1 MAAPVAAREGRGFR
15 EAQTLRLSPGACLE
29 AAGTVEHQE
38 REEEEEE
45 EADEEEA
52 AARRARSFGRDA
64 RVRFLGGRL
73 EQMLGFPEEKW
84 SQYLESEDNRQVL
97 GEFLES
103 TNPAYLV
110 FGVAAAGQLEAT
122 REIPRDAKHKLVYIA
137 KKITESIGVNDF
149 SQMVLFGELPAS
161 SLGHVSVFLDEILV
175 PVLSNK
181 NNHTSWSC
189 FTSQDMEC
197 HIEVVKNKLHIF
209 RGKMSGRT
217 LLPIPTIAGKIDLD
231 RNYSETTLQSNE
243 RIILH
248 AIESVVIKWSHQIQE
263 IVEKD
268 SVRPLLNDFH
278 VTPQTELDFWTMR
291 KENLSY
297 TYDQLQAP
305 IVLKMVKILKAKK
318 SSYFPTL
325 KDIFLAVEHALLE
338 AQDVELHLRSLRR
351 HIERLQETEFPR
363 TRVFIAP
370 LFHTIC
376 LIWSHSKFYNTPA
389 RVIALLKEFCN
400 LFIDQAVAY
409 LSPEDLL
416 KGEIEDSLEKVQV
429 AANILKTFKNSF
441 FNYRKRLASYFVG
454 HKELRPWDFQ
464 SHLVFCRF
472 DKFLDRLMKIEDI
485 FVTTLEF
492 EKLERLEF
500 GGAKGAILNE
510 QIHEM
515 SEEFM
520 ELCKVFKQSTYDP
533 SDCQNMEFESD
544 YVAFKSKILDF
555 DRRLGTILCEGFFNC
570 NGLEAVFKL
579 LTIFGNFLEKPVVM
593 EIFSPH
599 YSALVHMFNIE
610 LDTCKQLYNTRVKQ
624 IEHGHVVLNKNMPF
638 TSGNIKW
645 AKEVLERLQ
654 TFWSNFASL
663 HYLFLGRH
671 DDAIVYQKYVEM
683 TTLLDQFEN
692 HIYNEWK
699 RNVDE
704 ICEFNL
710 NQPLVKFSAINGLLR
725 VNFDPKLVA
734 VLREVKYLLM
744 LKKTDIP
751 DSALAIFNKRN
762 TILKYIGNLDLLV
775 QGYNKLKQ
783 TLLGVEYPLI
793 EEELRAVDEQL
804 TAATTWLTW
813 RDDCWGYIEGVRAAT
828 WELERRVE
836 HAQHNVQAIQRT
848 MRAWAGCTLPPRREH
863 RREAALTLEDKGD
876 LFTKKYK
883 LIQEDGCKIHNLV
896 EENRKLFKA
905 DPSLDIWKIYVEF
918 IDDIVVEGFFQAIM
932 HDLDFFLMNTEKQ
945 LKPAPFFQAQ
955 MILMPPEIV
964 FKPSLDREAGDG
976 FYDLVEEMLCNSF
989 RMSAQMK
996 RIATH
1001 LEIENYQNDMD
1012 NMLGLAE
1019 VRQEIMKRVADVI
1032 NKVLDFKNTLET
1044 YAYLWVDDR
1053 AEFMKHFLLYGH
1065 TVSSEEMDAHANE
1078 EIPEQPPTLKQFQEQ
1093 IDIYE
1098 ALYVQMSKFND
1109 FRVFDS
1115 WFKVDMKPFKVT
1127 LLNIIKKWS
1136 WMFQEHLLR
1145 FVIDSLNELQEF
1157 IKETDAGLQGE
1168 LSEGDH
1174 DGLVDIMGHLLAVR
1188 SRQRATD
1195 ELFEPLKETITL
1207 LESYGQKM
1215 PEKVYIQLEELPERW
1230 ETTKKIAATVRH
1242 EVSPLQNA
1250 EVTLIRRKCILFDTK
1265 QAEFRERFRC
1275 YAPFG
1280 FNAENAYTVLDKANK
1295 ELEALEE
1302 EMLQMQESTHLFEV
1316 ALPEYKQM
1324 KQCRKEIKLLK
1335 GLWDVIIYVRRSTDN
1350 WTKTQWRQ
1358 INVEQMDVELRRFAK
1373 ASSITEI
1380 LSLDKEVRVWDAY
1393 AGLAGA
1399 VRDMTT
1405 SLRAVTELQ
1414 NPALRDRHWRQL
1426 MKTVG
1431 VKFSINEATT
1441 LADLLALQLHRVED
1455 DVRKIVDKA
1464 VKELGTEKVIIEI
1477 SQTWATMEFSYEVHY
1492 RTGIP
1497 LLKSDEQLFE
1507 TLEHNQVQLQTL
1519 LQSKYVEYFIE
1530 QVLSWQ
1536 NKLNVADSVIFTWL
1550 EVQRTWSHLES
1561 IFVCS
1566 EDIRIQ
1572 LVKDARRFDGVDAEF
1587 KELMFK
1593 TAKVKNVLEATCRP
1607 NLYEKLKDLQY
1618 RLSLCEKALAEYLE
1632 TKRVAFPRFYFISS
1646 ADLLD
1651 ILSKGAQPKQVT
1663 HHLAK
1668 LFDSIADLQF
1678 GDNQDV
1684 SAHRAV
1690 GMYSKEKEYVPFQA
1704 ECECIGHVETWLLQ
1718 LEQTMQETVRHSITE
1733 AIMAYE
1739 EKPRELWI
1747 FDFPAQVALTSSQI
1761 WWTTDVGIAFSR
1773 LEEGYETALK
1783 DFHKKQLSQLNTL
1796 ITLLLGEL
1804 PPGDRQKIMTICT
1817 IDVHARDVVAKL
1829 ISQKIVS
1836 PQAFAWLSQLR
1847 HRWEETQKHCFVNI
1861 CDAQFQ
1867 YFYEYLGNSPRLVI
1881 TPLTDRCYITL
1892 TQSLH
1897 LTMSGAPAGPAGT
1910 GKTETTKDLGRAL
1923 GMMVYVFNC
1932 SEQMDYKSIGSIYK
1946 GLVQTGAWGC
1956 FDEFNRIPVEVLSV
1970 VAVQV
1975 KMIHDAIRNGRKR
1988 FVFLGEGIT
1997 LKPSAGI
2004 FITMNPGYAGR
2015 TELPENLKALFRPC
2029 AMVAPDIELICEIM
2043 LVAEGFVDARSLARK
2058 FITLYTLCKELL
2070 SKQDHYDWGLRAIK
2084 SVLVVAGSLKRG
2096 DKNRPEDQV
2105 LMRALRDFNMPKIV
2119 TDDIPVFL
2127 GLVGDLFPALDVP
2140 RSRKLHFE
2148 QMVRQSTLE
2157 LRLQPEESFILKVV
2171 QLEELLA
2178 VRHSV
2183 FVVGNAGTGKSK
2195 ILRTLNR
2202 TYVNM
2207 KQKPVWNDLNPK
2219 AVTTDEL
2226 FGFIHHATREWK
2238 DGKYIV
2244 YSYFI
2249 GLFSFILREQANLA
2263 HDGPKWIVLDGDI
2276 DPLWIESLNTV
2287 MDDNK
2292 VLTLASNER
2301 VALTPCMRL
2310 LFETHHLR
2318 MATPATVSRAGILYV
2333 NPQDL
2338 GWNPYVASWIDRR
2351 RHQSEKANLTIL
2363 FDNYVPACLDKLRT
2377 SFKTITSIPESSLV
2391 QTVCTLLECLLTP
2404 ENVPSDSPKE
2414 VYEVYFAFACIW
2426 AFGGPLLQDQLSDYQ
2441 ADFSRWW
2448 QKEMKAVKFPSQ
2460 GTIFDYYLDH
2470 KTKKF
2475 LPWTDKIPQF
2485 TMDPGVPLQTVLVHT
2500 SETTRL
2506 RYFMELLLE
2515 KGRPVMLVG
2524 SAGVGKTVFVGDT
2537 LASLSEDYIV
2547 SRVPLNYYTTSA
2559 LLQKILEKPLE
2570 KKAGRNY
2577 GPGGNKKLVYFIDDM
2592 NMPEVDIYGTVQP
2605 HTLIRQHVDY
2615 GHWYDRQKVMLKEIH
2630 NCQYVAC
2637 MNPMVGSFTVNPRL
2651 QRHFTVFAFNFPS
2664 LDALNTI
2671 YGQIFSFHF
2680 QQQAC
2685 GPSVLR
2691 SGPTLIQATIAF
2703 HEMMTRSFLPT
2714 AIKFHYVFN
2723 LRDLTNIFQGIL
2735 FASPECL
2742 KGPNDLIR
2750 LWLHESSRVYGD
2762 KLIDTE
2768 DCDLF
2773 QKKILE
2779 TAYKYFEGVDSHVLL
2794 QQPLIYCHFASGR
2807 EDPCYMPV
2815 KDWEVLK
2822 TILTE
2827 TLDNYNELN
2836 ATMHLVLFEDA
2847 MQHVCRISRI
2857 LRTPQGCALLVGV
2870 GGSGKQSLSRLAAH
2884 ICSLEVFQVTL
2895 TEGYGIQELRVDLAN
2910 LYIRTGAKNMPT
2922 VFLLTD
2928 AQVLDESFLVLIND
2942 LLASGEIPDL
2952 FNDEDVDKI
2961 ISGIHN
2967 EVRGLGMGDS
2977 RENCWKF
2984 FLARVR
2990 LQLKIILCFSP
3001 VGHTLRVRARKF
3013 PAIVNCTAIDWFHAW
3028 PQEALVS
3035 VSRRFI
3041 EETEGIEPLHKDSIS
3056 LFMAHVH
3063 ASVSEMSARY
3073 YQNERRHNY
3082 TTPKSFLE
3090 QISLFKNL
3098 LKKKQ
3103 NEVSQKKEH
3112 LTNGIQKLKT
3122 TASQVGDLKARLASQ
3137 EAELQLRN
3145 HDAEALISKIG
3156 LQTEKVSRE
3165 KAIADTEEQK
3175 VTAIQSEVSQKQRE
3189 CEADL
3194 VKAEPA
3200 LVAAAAA
3207 LDTLNRVN
3215 LTELKTFPNPPNAVT
3230 NVTAAVMVLLAPR
3243 GRVPKDRSWKA
3254 AKVFMGKVDDFL
3266 QALINYDKE
3275 HIPENCLKVVNEQYL
3290 KDPEFN
3296 PDLIRTKSFAAAG
3309 LCAWVINIIKFY
3321 EVYCDVEPK
3330 RQALAQANL
3339 ELATATEKLEA
3350 IRKKLVDL
3358 DRNLSRL
3365 RASFEKAIAEKVRC
3379 QEEVNQ
3385 TSKTIELANRLVKE
3399 LEAKKIRWGQSIKS
3413 FEAQEKTLC
3422 GDVLLTAAFVSY
3434 VGPFT
3439 RPYRQELVNCKWVP
3453 FLQQKVSIPI
3463 TKGLDLISMLTDD
3476 ATIASWNNEGLPSD
3490 RMSTENATILMH
3502 CERWPLVIDPQ
3513 QQGIKWIKNKYGP
3526 DLKVTHLGQKGFL
3539 NTIETALAFG
3549 DVILIENLEE
3559 TIDPVL
3565 DPLLGRN
3572 TIKKGKYIR
3581 IGDKECEFNKNFRL
3595 ILHTKLANPHYKPEL
3610 QAQTTLLNFT
3620 VTEDG
3625 LEAQL
3630 LAEVV
3635 SIERPDLEKLKLVLT
3650 KHQNDFKIELKYLE
3664 DDLLLRLSA
3673 AEGSFLDDTKLVERL
3688 EETKATAAEIERKVI
3703 EAKENERKINE
3714 ARECYRPVAARA
3726 SLLYFVINDLR
3737 KINPIYQF
3745 SLKAFN
3751 VLFHRAIE
3759 QADKVED
3766 VQGRISILM
3775 ESITHA
3781 IFLYT
3786 SQALFEKDKLTF
3798 LSQMAFQILLRKKE
3812 IDPLELDFLL
3822 RFTVEHTYPSPVDF
3836 LTTQSWSAI
3845 KAVALIEEFRGIDRD
3860 VEGSA
3865 KQWRK
3870 WVESECP
3877 EKEKLPQEWKK
3888 KSLIQKLIILRALR
3902 PDRMTY
3908 ALRNFVEE
3916 KLGAKYVERTRLDL
3930 VKAFEE
3936 SSPVTPI
3943 FFILSPG
3950 VDALKDLEILGK
3962 RLGFTIDSGKFHNV
3976 SLGQGQEMVAEM
3988 ALEKASKGGHWVI
4001 LQNVHLVAKWLGTL
4015 EKLLERF
4022 SQGSHRDYRVFMSA
4036 DSAPT
4041 PSEHVIPQGLLE
4053 SSIKITNEPPTGML
4067 ANLHAALYNF
4077 DQDTLEMCSKDQE
4090 FKSILF
4096 SLCYFHACV
4105 AGRLR
4110 FGPQGWSRSY
4120 PFNLGDLTI
4129 CANVLYNYL
4138 EANPKVPWED
4148 LRYLFGEIMY
4158 GGHITDDWDR
4168 RLCRVY
4174 FEEFMNPSL
4183 IEDEL
4188 MLAPGFA
4195 APPYLDYSGYHQYVE
4210 EMLPPESP
4218 TLYGLHPNAEIEFL
4232 TVTSNTLFR
4241 TLLEMQPRNALSG
4254 DELGP
4259 STEEKVKN
4267 VLDDILEKLPEE
4279 FNMAEIMQKT
4289 SNRNPYVLVCFQEC
4303 ERMNILI
4310 REIRASLE
4318 QLDLGLKGE
4327 LTLSPDVEA
4336 QQSAL
4341 SYDTVPDAWSKLAYP
4356 STYSLAQWFNDLL
4369 LRCRELDTWTQDL
4382 ALPAVVWLSGFFNP
4396 QAFLTAIMQTM
4407 ARKNEW
4413 PLDKMCLTV
4422 DVTKKTK
4429 EDYGHPPREGA
4440 YLHGLLM
4447 EGARWDTQ
4455 SGTIVEARLKEL
4467 TSTMP
4472 VIFAKASP
4480 VDRQETKHTYECPV
4494 YRTKL
4499 RGPSYIWTFRLKSKE
4514 KTAKWVLAGVALLLE
4529 A

>member
-1 MAAPVAAREGRGFR
+1 MAAQVASWGARGIR
-15 EAQTLRLSPGACLE
+15 EVPTLRLTPGASLE
-29 AAGTVEHQE
+29 AAGMLEL
-38 REEEEEE
+38 EEE
-45 EADEEEA
+45 EEEA
-52 AARRARSFGRDA
+52 AARRVRSFAQDA
-64 RVRFLGGRL
+64 RVRFLAGRL
-73 EQMLGFPEEKW
+73 EQMLGLPPEKW

-97 GEFLES
+97 GDFLE
-103 TNPAYLV
+103 NPSPACLV
-110 FGVAAAGQLEAT
+110 FSVAAAGRLAAS
-122 REIPRDAKHKLVYIA
+122 REIPRDAKRKLVYIA
-137 KKITESIGVNDF
+137 KTVTERIGINDF
-149 SQMVLFGELPAS
+149 SQTVLFGELPPS
-161 SLGHVSVFLDEILV
+161 SLGHVTVFLDEILV
-175 PVLSNK
+175 PILSNRS
-181 NNHTSWSC
+181 NHKSWSC
-189 FTSQDMEC
+189 FISQDMER
-197 HIEVVKNKLHIF
+197 HIEVMKTEIHVF
-209 RGKMSGRT
+209 RGRMLRRT
-217 LLPIPTIAGKIDLD
+217 LLPIPTIAGKIMLD
-231 RNYSETTLQSNE
+231 QKYPETKLEPNE
-243 RIILH
+243 RTILH

-268 SVRPLLNDFH
+268 SVQPLLNGLYSN
-278 VTPQTELDFWTMR
+278 PQTELDFWTMR
-291 KENLSY
+291 RENLSCI
-297 TYDQLQAP
+297 YDQLQAP
-305 IVLKMVKILKAKK
+305 IVLKMVKILKTKQ

-325 KDIFLAVEHALLE
+325 KDLVMAVKNALQE
-338 AQDVELHLRSLRR
+338 AQDVELYLRPLKTHLQ
-351 HIERLQETEFPR
+351 RLQETEFPQISIL
-363 TRVFIAP
+363 IAP

-389 RVIALLKEFCN
+389 RVIVLLQEFCN
-400 LFIDQAVAY
+400 LFIDQATAY
-409 LSPEDLL
+409 LSPGDLL
-416 KGEIEDSLEKVQV
+416 KGEIEDSLERVQV
-429 AANILKTFKNSF
+429 AINILKTFKSSF
-441 FNYRKRLASYFVG
+441 FNCRKGLANYFMEN
-454 HKELRPWDFQ
+454 KEVKLWDFQ
-464 SHLVFCRF
+464 SHLVFWRF
-472 DKFLDRLMKIEDI
+472 DKFLDRFMKIEDL
-485 FVTTLEF
+485 FVTILEF

-500 GGAKGAILNE
+500 GGTKGAILNG
-510 QIHEM
+510 QVHEM

-520 ELCKVFKQSTYDP
+520 ELCKIFKQSTYDP
-533 SDCQNMEFESD
+533 SDYNNMEFESD
-544 YVAFKSKILDF
+544 YVVFKSKTLDF
-555 DRRLGTILCEGFFNC
+555 DRRLGTILCEAFFNC
-570 NGLEAVFKL
+570 NGLEAAFKL
-579 LTIFGNFLEKPVVM
+579 LTVFGNFLEKPVVM

-599 YSALVHMFNIE
+599 YSTLVHMFNAE
-610 LDTCKQLYNTRVKQ
+610 LDMCKQLYNEHVKQ
-624 IEHGHVVLNKNMPF
+624 IDRGNVALNKNMPF

-654 TFWSNFASL
+654 KFWSNFASL
-663 HYLFLGRH
+663 QYLFLESP
-671 DDAIVYQKYVEM
+671 DDALVYEKYVEM

-699 RNVDE
+699 SNVDE
-704 ICEFNL
+704 ICEFSL
-710 NQPLVKFSAINGLLR
+710 NQPLVKFSAINGLLS

-744 LKKTDIP
+744 LKKSDIP
-751 DSALAIFNKRN
+751 ESALAIFKKRD
-762 TILKYIGNLDLLV
+762 TILKYIGNLELLV

-783 TLLGVEYPLI
+783 ALLEVEYPLI
-793 EEELRAVDEQL
+793 EDELRAMDEQL
-804 TAATTWLTW
+804 QAAVSSLTW
-813 RDDCWGYIEGVRAAT
+813 QDDCWGYIETVKMAT
-828 WELERRVE
+828 SELERRVE
-836 HAQHNVQAIQRT
+836 RTQNNVRVIQQT
-848 MRAWAGCTLPPRREH
+848 MRAWAECTLLPRREH
-863 RREAALTLEDKGD
+863 RRETTFSLEDKGD

-883 LIQEDGCKIHNLV
+883 LIQEDGRKIHNLV

-905 DPSLDIWKIYVEF
+905 NPSLDTWKIYVEF

-932 HDLDFFLMNTEKQ
+932 HDLDFFLMNTEKR
-945 LKPAPFFQAQ
+945 LKPTPFFQAQ
-955 MILMPPEIV
+955 MILMPPEIL
-964 FKPSLDREAGDG
+964 FKPSLEREAGDSI
-976 FYDLVEEMLCNSF
+976 YDLVEEMLCNSF

-996 RIATH
+996 RVATH
-1001 LEIENYQNDMD
+1001 LEIANYQDDMD

-1019 VRQEIMKRVADVI
+1019 VRQEILNRVAGVI
-1032 NKVLDFKNTLET
+1032 TKVLDFRSTLDT

-1053 AEFMKHFLLYGH
+1053 AGFMKHFLLYGQ
-1065 TVSSEEMDAHANE
+1065 TVSSDETDAHATE
-1078 EIPEQPPTLKQFQEQ
+1078 EVPAQAPTLDQFKEQ
-1093 IDIYE
+1093 IDVYE
-1098 ALYVQMSKFND
+1098 ALYVQMSKFDD

-1115 WFKVDMKPFKVT
+1115 WFKVDMKPFKVS
-1127 LLNIIKKWS
+1127 LLNIIRKWS

-1145 FVIDSLNELQEF
+1145 FVIDSLTELQEF
-1157 IKETDAGLQGE
+1157 IKETDAGLQRE
-1168 LSEGDH
+1168 LREGDH
-1174 DGLVDIMGHLLAVR
+1174 DVLVDIMGHLLAVR

-1195 ELFEPLKETITL
+1195 ELFEPLKETIML
-1207 LESYGQKM
+1207 LETYGQKM
-1215 PEKVYIQLEELPERW
+1215 PEQVYIQLEELPERW

-1250 EVTLIRRKCILFDTK
+1250 EVNLLRKKCILFDEK
-1265 QAEFRERFRC
+1265 QAEFRERFRFS
-1275 YAPFG
+1275 APFS
-1280 FNAENAYTVLDKANK
+1280 FNAENPYTVLDKANQ

-1302 EMLQMQESTHLFEV
+1302 EMLHMQESTYLFEV
-1316 ALPEYKQM
+1316 SLPEYKQM

-1335 GLWDVIIYVRRSTDN
+1335 GLWDVIIYVRRSIDN

-1373 ASSITEI
+1373 EI
-1380 LSLDKEVRVWDAY
+1380 WSLDKEVRAWDAY
-1393 AGLAGA
+1393 AGLEGT
-1399 VRDMTT
+1399 VKDMTT

-1414 NPALRDRHWRQL
+1414 SPALRDRHWHQL
-1426 MKTVG
+1426 MKTTG
-1431 VKFSINEATT
+1431 VEFSISEATT
-1441 LADLLALQLHRVED
+1441 LADLLALRLHQVED
-1455 DVRKIVDKA
+1455 DVRSIVDKA
-1464 VKELGTEKVIIEI
+1464 AKELGTEKVITEI

-1492 RTGIP
+1492 RTGVP

-1536 NKLNVADSVIFTWL
+1536 NKLNIADSVIFTWM

-1593 TAKVKNVLEATCRP
+1593 TAKIKNVLEATCRP
-1607 NLYEKLKDLQY
+1607 NLCEKLKDLQY

-1651 ILSKGAQPKQVT
+1651 ILSKGGQPKQVT
-1663 HHLAK
+1663 RHLAK

-1678 GDNQDV
+1678 EDDQGV
-1684 SAHRAV
+1684 STHRAI
-1690 GMYSKEKEYVPFQA
+1690 GMSSKEKEYVPFQA
-1704 ECECIGHVETWLLQ
+1704 TCECIGHVETWLLQ

-1733 AIMAYE
+1733 ALAAYE

-1783 DFHKKQLSQLNTL
+1783 DFHKKQISQLNTL
-1796 ITLLLGEL
+1796 IALLLGEL
-1804 PPGDRQKIMTICT
+1804 LPGDRQKIMTICT

-1829 ISQKIVS
+1829 ISQKVVS

-1847 HRWEETQKHCFVNI
+1847 HRWEDTRKHCFVNI

-1932 SEQMDYKSIGSIYK
+1932 SEQMDYKSIGNIYK

-1956 FDEFNRIPVEVLSV
+1956 FDEFNRISVEVLSV

-1975 KMIHDAIRNGRKR
+1975 KMIHDAIRNKKTR
-1988 FVFLGEGIT
+1988 FVFLGEAIT
-1997 LKPSAGI
+1997 LKPTVGI

-2043 LVAEGFVDARSLARK
+2043 LVAEGFVDAGSLARK
-2058 FITLYTLCKELL
+2058 FITLYTLCMELL

-2084 SVLVVAGSLKRG
+2084 SVLVVAGSLKRE
-2096 DKNRPEDQV
+2096 DKDRPEDQV

-2140 RSRKLHFE
+2140 RRRAPHFE
-2148 QMVRQSTLE
+2148 QMVRQSTVE

-2207 KQKPVWNDLNPK
+2207 KQKPIWNDLNPK

-2238 DGKYIV
+2238 DG
-2244 YSYFI
+2244 
-2249 GLFSFILREQANLA
+2249 LFSSILREQANLM

-2276 DPLWIESLNTV
+2276 DPMWIESLNTV

-2301 VALTPCMRL
+2301 IALTPSVRL
-2310 LFETHHLR
+2310 LFEIHHLR
-2318 MATPATVSRAGILYV
+2318 TATPATVSRAGILYV

-2351 RHQSEKANLTIL
+2351 QHQSEKANLTIL
-2363 FDNYVPACLDKLRT
+2363 FDKYVPACLDKLRT
-2377 SFKTITSIPESSLV
+2377 SFKTITSIPENSLV
-2391 QTVCTLLECLLTP
+2391 QTICVLLECLLTP

-2414 VYEVYFAFACIW
+2414 VYEVYFVFACVW
-2426 AFGGPLLQDQLSDYQ
+2426 AFGGTLLQDQLSGCQ
-2441 ADFSRWW
+2441 AEFSRWW
-2448 QKEMKAVKFPSQ
+2448 HKEMKAVKFPSQ

-2475 LPWTDKIPQF
+2475 LPWADNIPKF
-2485 TMDPGVPLQTVLVHT
+2485 TMDPDVPLQRVVVHT

-2506 RYFMELLLE
+2506 RYFVELLLE
-2515 KGRPVMLVG
+2515 KGQPLMLIG
-2524 SAGVGKTVFVGDT
+2524 NTGVGKTVFVGDT
-2537 LASLSEDYIV
+2537 LARLSEEYIV
-2547 SRVPLNYYTTSA
+2547 ARVPFHYYTTSA
-2559 LLQKILEKPLE
+2559 VLQRILEKPLE

-2577 GPGGNKKLVYFIDDM
+2577 GPGGNKKLVYFIDDV
-2592 NMPEVDIYGTVQP
+2592 NMPEVDLYGTIQA
-2605 HTLIRQHVDY
+2605 HTLIRQHIDY
-2615 GHWYDRQKVMLKEIH
+2615 GHWYDRQKVKLKEIH

-2637 MNPMVGSFTVNPRL
+2637 MNPMVGSFTINPRL

-2671 YGQIFSFHF
+2671 YSQILSFHF
-2680 QQQAC
+2680 QQEAF
-2685 GPSVLR
+2685 GPSILR

-2703 HEMMTRSFLPT
+2703 HQMMTHMFLPT
-2714 AIKFHYVFN
+2714 AIKFHYLFN
-2723 LRDLTNIFQGIL
+2723 LRDLSNIFQGIL

-2750 LWLHESSRVYGD
+2750 LWLHESCRVYGD
-2762 KLIDTE
+2762 KLIDTK

-2779 TAYKYFEGVDSHVLL
+2779 TASKYFEDVDSHILL
-2794 QQPLIYCHFASGR
+2794 QQPLIYCHFADGR

-2815 KDWEVLK
+2815 KDWKVLK

-2836 ATMHLVLFEDA
+2836 AAMHLVLFEDA

-2857 LRTPQGCALLVGV
+2857 LQTPQGYALLIGV
-2870 GGSGKQSLSRLAAH
+2870 GGSGKQSLSRLAAY
-2884 ICSLEVFQVTL
+2884 ICSLEVFQISL
-2895 TEGYGIQELRVDLAN
+2895 TEGFGIQELREGLAN
-2910 LYIRTGAKNMPT
+2910 LYVRTGAKNIPT

-2952 FNDEDVDKI
+2952 FSDEDVDKI
-2961 ISGIHN
+2961 ISGIRN
-2967 EVRGLGMGDS
+2967 EVRGLGMVDS
-2977 RENCWKF
+2977 RENCWQF

-2990 LQLKIILCFSP
+2990 LQLKVILCFSP

-3028 PQEALVS
+3028 PQDALVS

-3041 EETEGIEPLHKDSIS
+3041 EETKGIE
-3056 LFMAHVH
+3056 
-3063 ASVSEMSARY
+3063 
-3073 YQNERRHNY
+3073 
-3082 TTPKSFLE
+3082 
-3090 QISLFKNL
+3090 
-3098 LKKKQ
+3098 
-3103 NEVSQKKEH
+3103 
-3112 LTNGIQKLKT
+3112 
-3122 TASQVGDLKARLASQ
+3122 
-3137 EAELQLRN
+3137 
-3145 HDAEALISKIG
+3145 
-3156 LQTEKVSRE
+3156 
-3165 KAIADTEEQK
+3165 
-3175 VTAIQSEVSQKQRE
+3175 VTAIQTEVSQKQKE

-3200 LVAAAAA
+3200 LVAATAA
-3207 LDTLNRVN
+3207 LNTLNRVN
-3215 LTELKTFPNPPNAVT
+3215 LTELKAFPNPPNAVT

-3296 PDLIRTKSFAAAG
+3296 PNLIRTKSFAAAG

-3339 ELATATEKLEA
+3339 ELAAATEKLEA
-3350 IRKKLVDL
+3350 IRKKLEDL

-3365 RASFEKAIAEKVRC
+3365 TASFEKAIAKKVQC

-3385 TSKTIELANRLVKE
+3385 TNKTIELANRLVKE
-3399 LEAKKIRWGQSIKS
+3399 LESEKIRWGQSIKS

-3422 GDVLLTAAFVSY
+3422 GDVLLAAAFVSY
-3434 VGPFT
+3434 VGSFT
-3439 RPYRQELVNCKWVP
+3439 TQYRQELIDCKWVP

-3463 TKGLDLISMLTDD
+3463 TEGLDLIAMLTDD
-3476 ATIASWNNEGLPSD
+3476 ATIAAWNNEGLPSD
-3490 RMSTENATILMH
+3490 KMSTENATILTH
-3502 CERWPLVIDPQ
+3502 CARWPLMIDPQ
-3513 QQGIKWIKNKYGP
+3513 QQGMKWIKNKYGT

-3539 NTIETALAFG
+3539 NVIETALAFG

-3559 TIDPVL
+3559 TVDPVL

-3650 KHQNDFKIELKYLE
+3650 KHQNDFKIELKCLE
-3664 DDLLLRLSA
+3664 DDLLLRLAA

-3688 EETKATAAEIERKVI
+3688 EMTKTTAAEIEHKVT
-3703 EAKENERKINE
+3703 EAKENEKKINE

-3751 VLFHRAIE
+3751 VLFHRAIK
-3759 QADKVED
+3759 QAEKVED
-3766 VQGRISILM
+3766 MQGRIAILM

-3786 SQALFEKDKLTF
+3786 SQALFEKDKLIF

-3812 IDPLELDFLL
+3812 IDPVELDFLL

-3845 KAVALIEEFRGIDRD
+3845 KAIALMEEFRGIDRD

-3888 KSLIQKLIILRALR
+3888 KSLIQKLILLRAMR

-3908 ALRNFVEE
+3908 AVRNFVEE

-3936 SSPVTPI
+3936 SSPATPV

-3950 VDALKDLEILGK
+3950 VDALKDLETLGK

-3976 SLGQGQEMVAEM
+3976 SLGQGQEKVAEM
-3988 ALEKASKGGHWVI
+3988 ALEKASQEGQWVI
-4001 LQNVHLVAKWLGTL
+4001 LQNVHLVAKWLGSL
-4015 EKLLERF
+4015 EKLLETF

-4036 DSAPT
+4036 ETAPT
-4041 PSEHVIPQGLLE
+4041 PSKHTIPQGLLE
-4053 SSIKITNEPPTGML
+4053 NSIKITNEPPTGML
-4067 ANLHAALYNF
+4067 ANLRAALYNF
-4077 DQDTLEMCSKDQE
+4077 DQDTLEMCSKEQE

-4096 SLCYFHACV
+4096 ALCYFHACV

-4120 PFNLGDLTI
+4120 PFNPGDLTI

-4138 EANPKVPWED
+4138 EANPNVPWED
-4148 LRYLFGEIMY
+4148 LRFLFGEIMY
-4158 GGHITDDWDR
+4158 GGHITDEWDR
-4168 RLCRVY
+4168 KLCRAY
-4174 FEEFMNPSL
+4174 LEEFMNPSL

-4195 APPYLDYSGYHQYVE
+4195 APPNLDYPGYHQYIE

-4232 TVTSNTLFR
+4232 TVTSNILFR
-4241 TLLEMQPRNALSG
+4241 TLLEMQPRNALVS
-4254 DELGP
+4254 DELGQ
-4259 STEEKVKN
+4259 STEDKVKN

-4279 FNMAEIMQKT
+4279 FNMAEIMQKNT
-4289 SNRNPYVLVCFQEC
+4289 NRNPYVLVCFQEC
-4303 ERMNILI
+4303 ERMNILLQ
-4310 REIRASLE
+4310 EIRVSLQ

-4341 SYDTVPDAWSKLAYP
+4341 SYDTVPDTWSKLAYP
-4356 STYSLAQWFNDLL
+4356 STYGLAQWFNDLL
-4369 LRCRELDTWTQDL
+4369 LRCRELDTWTHDL

-4396 QAFLTAIMQTM
+4396 QSFLTAIMQTM

-4447 EGARWDTQ
+4447 EGARWDIQ

-4467 TSTMP
+4467 TSAMP
-4472 VIFAKASP
+4472 VIFAKAVP
-4480 VDRQETKHTYECPV
+4480 MDRQDTKHTYECPV
-4494 YRTKL
+4494 YKTKR
-4499 RGPSYIWTFRLKSKE
+4499 RGPNYVWTFRLKSKE

>member
-1 MAAPVAAREGRGFR
+1 MAAQEVFGFPEEAA
-15 EAQTLRLSPGACLE
+15 LRLTPGASLE
-29 AAGTVEHQE
+29 VVGMKELEEEGVEE
-38 REEEEEE
+38 EEEEEEEE
-45 EADEEEA
+45 EAA
-52 AARRARSFGRDA
+52 AARRARSFARDA

-73 EQMLGFPEEKW
+73 ELMLGLSAEKW
-84 SQYLESEDNRQVL
+84 SQHLESEENRQVL
-97 GEFLES
+97 GEFLE
-103 TNPAYLV
+103 NPSPACLV
-110 FGVAAAGQLEAT
+110 FSVAAAGPLAVA
-122 REIPRDAKHKLVYIA
+122 REIPRDGKHKLVYIA
-137 KKITESIGVNDF
+137 KKITENIGVNDF
-149 SQMVLFGELPAS
+149 SQTVLFGELTAS
-161 SLGHVSVFLDEILV
+161 SFGHVTTFLDEILV
-175 PVLSNK
+175 PILSNR
-181 NNHTSWSC
+181 NNHKSWSC
-189 FTSQDMEC
+189 FISQDME
-197 HIEVVKNKLHIF
+197 HHVEAMKNKMHVF
-209 RGKMSGRT
+209 RGKMLRRT

-231 RNYSETTLQSNE
+231 QKYSETNACMLESNE
-243 RIILH
+243 RTVLH
-248 AIESVVIKWSHQIQE
+248 AIESVIIKWSYQIQE

-268 SVRPLLNDFH
+268 SVQPLLNCLQSN
-278 VTPQTELDFWTMR
+278 PQTELDFWMMR
-291 KENLSY
+291 RENLSCI
-297 TYDQLQAP
+297 YDQLQAP
-305 IVLKMVKILKAKK
+305 IVLKMARILQIKQ
-318 SSYFPTL
+318 SSYLPTL
-325 KDIFLAVEHALLE
+325 KDIFVAVKNALLE
-338 AQDVELHLRSLRR
+338 AQDVELFLRPLRR
-351 HIERLQETEFPR
+351 HVQCLQETEFPQI
-363 TRVFIAP
+363 RVLIAP

-389 RVIALLKEFCN
+389 RIIVLLQEFCS
-400 LFIDQAVAY
+400 LFIDQAIIY

-416 KGEIEDSLEKVQV
+416 KGEVEDSLEKVQV
-429 AANILKTFKNSF
+429 AINIFKTFKKSF
-441 FNYRKRLASYFVG
+441 FNYRKELASYFMG
-454 HKELRPWDFQ
+454 NEPKPWDFQ
-464 SHLVFCRF
+464 SQLVFCRF
-472 DKFLDRLMKIEDI
+472 DNFLDRLMKIEDI
-485 FVTTLEF
+485 FVTILEF

-500 GGAKGAILNE
+500 GGTKGAILNG

-515 SEEFM
+515 TEEFM
-520 ELCKVFKQSTYDP
+520 ELCEVFKQSTYDP
-533 SDCQNMEFESD
+533 SDYSNMEFESD
-544 YVAFKSKILDF
+544 YVVFKSKTLEF

-570 NGLEAVFKL
+570 NGLEAAFKL
-579 LTIFGNFLEKPVVM
+579 LTVFGNFLEKPVVM

-599 YSALVHMFNIE
+599 YSTLVLMFDAE
-610 LDTCKQLYNTRVKQ
+610 LDMCKQLYNEHVKQ
-624 IEHGHVVLNKNMPF
+624 IERGNVVLHRNMPF

-663 HYLFLGRH
+663 RYLFLESP
-671 DDAIVYQKYVEM
+671 DDALVYQKYTEM

-692 HIYNEWK
+692 SIYDEWK
-699 RNVDE
+699 SNVDE

-710 NQPLVKFSAINGLLR
+710 NQPLVKFSAITGLLS

-744 LKKTDIP
+744 LKKSNIP
-751 DSALAIFNKRN
+751 DSALAIFKKRN
-762 TILKYIGNLDLLV
+762 TILK
-775 QGYNKLKQ
+775 
-783 TLLGVEYPLI
+783 
-793 EEELRAVDEQL
+793 
-804 TAATTWLTW
+804 
-813 RDDCWGYIEGVRAAT
+813 
-828 WELERRVE
+828 
-836 HAQHNVQAIQRT
+836 
-848 MRAWAGCTLPPRREH
+848 
-863 RREAALTLEDKGD
+863 
-876 LFTKKYK
+876 
-883 LIQEDGCKIHNLV
+883 
-896 EENRKLFKA
+896 ENRKLFRA
-905 DPSLDIWKIYVEF
+905 NPSLDTWKIYVEF

-932 HDLDFFLMNTEKQ
+932 HDLDFFLMNMEKQ
-945 LKPAPFFQAQ
+945 LKPVPFFQAQ
-955 MILMPPEIV
+955 MILTPPEIL
-964 FKPSLDREAGDG
+964 FKPSLEREAGDG
-976 FYDLVEEMLCNSF
+976 FYDLVEGVLCSSF

-996 RIATH
+996 RVAAH
-1001 LEIENYQNDMD
+1001 LEIADYQNDME

-1019 VRQEIMKRVADVI
+1019 VRQEIMNRVADVI
-1032 NKVLDFKNTLET
+1032 NKVLDFRNTLDT
-1044 YAYLWVDDR
+1044 YSYLWVDDR
-1053 AEFMKHFLLYGH
+1053 SEFMRHFLLYGH
-1065 TVSSEEMDAHANE
+1065 SMSSEETGAHANE
-1078 EIPEQPPTLKQFQEQ
+1078 EVPEQPPTLQQFREQ

-1098 ALYVQMSKFND
+1098 ALYVQMSKFDD

-1115 WFKVDMKPFKVT
+1115 WFRVDMKPFKVS

-1145 FVIDSLNELQEF
+1145 FVVDSLNELQDF
-1157 IKETDAGLQGE
+1157 IKDTDAGLQRD

-1188 SRQRATD
+1188 SRQRTTD
-1195 ELFEPLKETITL
+1195 ELFEPLKQTIAL
-1207 LESYGQKM
+1207 LETYGQKM
-1215 PEKVYIQLEELPERW
+1215 PEQVYIQLEELPERW
-1230 ETTKKIAATVRH
+1230 ETTKKIAVTVRH
-1242 EVSPLQNA
+1242 AVSPLQNV
-1250 EVTLIRRKCILFDTK
+1250 EVTLLRKKCISFDEK
-1265 QAEFRERFRC
+1265 QAEFRERFRL
-1275 YAPFG
+1275 YAPLR
-1280 FNAENAYTVLDKANK
+1280 FNTENPYTVLDKANQ

-1324 KQCRKEIKLLK
+1324 KQCRKEVKLLK
-1335 GLWDVIIYVRRSTDN
+1335 GLWDVMIYIRRSIDN

-1373 ASSITEI
+1373 EI
-1380 LSLDKEVRVWDAY
+1380 CSLDKEVRVWDAY
-1393 AGLAGA
+1393 SGLEST
-1399 VRDMTT
+1399 VKDMAA
-1405 SLRAVTELQ
+1405 SLRVVTELQ
-1414 NPALRDRHWRQL
+1414 SPALRDRHWHQL
-1426 MKTVG
+1426 MKATG
-1431 VKFSINEATT
+1431 VRFSINEATT
-1441 LADLLALQLHRVED
+1441 LADLLVLRLHQVED
-1455 DVRKIVDKA
+1455 DVRSIVDKA
-1464 VKELGTEKVIIEI
+1464 VKELGTEKAIIEI

-1536 NKLNVADSVIFTWL
+1536 NKLNIADLVIFAWM

-1566 EDIRIQ
+1566 EDVRIQ
-1572 LVKDARRFDGVDAEF
+1572 LVKDARRFDGLDAEF
-1587 KELMFK
+1587 KELMLK
-1593 TAKVKNVLEATCRP
+1593 TAKIKNVLEATCRP

-1618 RLSLCEKALAEYLE
+1618 RLSLCEKALDEYLE
-1632 TKRVAFPRFYFISS
+1632 TKRVAFPRFYFISP

-1651 ILSKGAQPKQVT
+1651 ILSKGARPKQVT
-1663 HHLAK
+1663 RHLAK

-1678 GDNQDV
+1678 EDEDV
-1684 SAHRAV
+1684 STARAI

-1718 LEQTMQETVRHSITE
+1718 LEHTMQETVRHSITE
-1733 AIMAYE
+1733 AIAASE

-1773 LEEGYETALK
+1773 LEQGYETALK
-1783 DFHKKQLSQLNTL
+1783 DFHKKQISQLNTL
-1796 ITLLLGEL
+1796 IALLLGEL
-1804 PPGDRQKIMTICT
+1804 LPGDRQKIMTICT

-1829 ISQKIVS
+1829 ISQKVVS

-1847 HRWEETQKHCFVNI
+1847 HQWEDSQKHCFVNI

-1932 SEQMDYKSIGSIYK
+1932 SEQMDYKSIGNIYK

-1956 FDEFNRIPVEVLSV
+1956 FDEFNRISVEVLSV

-1975 KMIHDAIRNGRKR
+1975 KMIHDAIRNRKKR
-1988 FVFLGEGIT
+1988 FVFLGEAIA
-1997 LKPSAGI
+1997 LKPSVGI

-2043 LVAEGFVDARSLARK
+2043 LVAEGFADARSLARK
-2058 FITLYTLCKELL
+2058 FVTLYTLCRGLL

-2140 RSRKLHFE
+2140 RQRAPHFE
-2148 QMVRQSTLE
+2148 QIVRQSTLE
-2157 LRLQPEESFILKVV
+2157 LHLQPEETFILKVA
-2171 QLEELLA
+2171 QLEELLT

-2183 FVVGNAGTGKSK
+2183 FVVGNAGTGKSE

-2207 KQKPVWNDLNPK
+2207 KQKPTWNDLNPK

-2238 DGKYIV
+2238 DG
-2244 YSYFI
+2244 
-2249 GLFSFILREQANLA
+2249 LFSSILREQANLKR
-2263 HDGPKWIVLDGDI
+2263 DGPKWIVLDGDI
-2276 DPLWIESLNTV
+2276 DPMWIESLNTV

-2301 VALTPCMRL
+2301 IALTPSMRL
-2310 LFETHHLR
+2310 LFEIHHLR
-2318 MATPATVSRAGILYV
+2318 TATPATVSRAGILYV

-2363 FDNYVPACLDKLRT
+2363 FDKYVPACLDKLRT
-2377 SFKTITSIPESSLV
+2377 SFKTITSIPENSLV
-2391 QTVCTLLECLLTP
+2391 QTICILLECLLTP
-2404 ENVPSDSPKE
+2404 ESVPSDSPKE
-2414 VYEVYFAFACIW
+2414 VYEVFFVFACVW
-2426 AFGGPLLQDQLSDYQ
+2426 AFGGTLLQDQLSGSQ
-2441 ADFSRWW
+2441 AEFSRWW
-2448 QKEMKAVKFPSQ
+2448 HKEMKAVKFPSQ

-2475 LPWTDKIPQF
+2475 LPWAEKVPKLS
-2485 TMDPGVPLQTVLVHT
+2485 MDPEVPLQRVMVHT

-2506 RYFMELLLE
+2506 RYFVKLLLE
-2515 KGRPVMLVG
+2515 KGQPLMLVG
-2524 SAGVGKTVFVGDT
+2524 NAGVGKTAFVGDT
-2537 LASLSEDYIV
+2537 LSGLSEDYLV
-2547 SRVPLNYYTTSA
+2547 SRVPFNYYTTSA
-2559 LLQKILEKPLE
+2559 TLQRILEKPLE
-2570 KKAGRNY
+2570 KKAGRIY

-2592 NMPEVDIYGTVQP
+2592 NMPEVDLYGTVQP
-2605 HTLIRQHVDY
+2605 HTLIRQHIDY
-2615 GHWYDRQKVMLKEIH
+2615 RHWYDRQKVMLKEIH
-2630 NCQYVAC
+2630 NCQYIAC
-2637 MNPMVGSFTVNPRL
+2637 MNLMVGSFTINPRL

-2664 LDALNTI
+2664 LDALHTI
-2671 YGQIFSFHF
+2671 YSQILNFHF
-2680 QQQAC
+2680 QQQAF

-2691 SGPTLIQATIAF
+2691 SGPSLIQATIAF
-2703 HEMMTRSFLPT
+2703 HQMMTQNFLPT
-2714 AIKFHYVFN
+2714 AVKFHYLFN
-2723 LRDLTNIFQGIL
+2723 LRDLSNIFQGIL

-2742 KGPNDLIR
+2742 KCPNDLIR

-2762 KLIDTE
+2762 KLVDPK

-2773 QKKILE
+2773 QKKMLE
-2779 TAYKYFEGVDSHVLL
+2779 TAYKHFEGANGHALL
-2794 QQPLIYCHFASGR
+2794 QQPLIYCHFAHGGQ
-2807 EDPCYMPV
+2807 DPHYLPV
-2815 KDWEVLK
+2815 KDWEVLR
-2822 TILTE
+2822 TVLTE
-2827 TLDNYNELN
+2827 ALDSHNELN
-2836 ATMHLVLFEDA
+2836 AVMNLVLFEDA

-2857 LRTPQGCALLVGV
+2857 LRTPQGHALLIGV
-2870 GGSGKQSLSRLAAH
+2870 GGTGKKSLSRLAAYV
-2884 ICSLEVFQVTL
+2884 CRLEVFQVTV
-2895 TEGYGIQELRVDLAN
+2895 TQGFGIQELRVDLAN

-2952 FNDEDVDKI
+2952 FSDEDVDNI
-2961 ISGIHN
+2961 ISGVRN
-2967 EVRGLGMGDS
+2967 EVRGLGMVDS

-2984 FLARVR
+2984 FLSRVQ

-3001 VGHTLRVRARKF
+3001 VGHTLRGRARKF

-3041 EETEGIEPLHKDSIS
+3041 EETKGIEALDKDSIS

-3063 ASVSEMSARY
+3063 TSVNEMSTRY

-3103 NEVSQKKEH
+3103 KEVSQKKEH
-3112 LTNGIQKLKT
+3112 LVNGIQKLET

-3145 HDAEALISKIG
+3145 RDAEALIAKIG

-3165 KAIADTEEQK
+3165 KAIADAEERK
-3175 VTAIQSEVSQKQRE
+3175 VTAIQTEVSQKQRE
-3189 CEADL
+3189 CEVDVL
-3194 VKAEPA
+3194 KAEPA
-3200 LVAAAAA
+3200 LVAATAA
-3207 LDTLNRVN
+3207 LNTLNRGN
-3215 LTELKTFPNPPNAVT
+3215 LTELKVFPNPPNAVT

-3296 PDLIRTKSFAAAG
+3296 PNLIRTKSFAAAG
-3309 LCAWVINIIKFY
+3309 LCAWVTNIVKFY

-3330 RQALAQANL
+3330 RQALAQANF
-3339 ELATATEKLEA
+3339 ELAAATEKLEA
-3350 IRKKLVDL
+3350 IRKKLEDL

-3365 RASFEKAIAEKVRC
+3365 TASFEKAIAKKVQC

-3385 TSKTIELANRLVKE
+3385 TNKTIELANRLVKE

-3434 VGPFT
+3434 VGSFT
-3439 RPYRQELVNCKWVP
+3439 KQYRQELVDCKWVP
-3453 FLQQKVSIPI
+3453 FLQHKVSIPI
-3463 TKGLDLISMLTDD
+3463 TEGLDLIAMLTDD
-3476 ATIASWNNEGLPSD
+3476 ATVATWNNEGLPSD
-3490 RMSTENATILMH
+3490 RMSTENAAILTH
-3502 CERWPLVIDPQ
+3502 CERWPLMIDPQ
-3513 QQGIKWIKNKYGP
+3513 QQGIKWIKNKYGT
-3526 DLKVTHLGQKGFL
+3526 DLKVTHLDQKGFL
-3539 NTIETALAFG
+3539 NAIETALAFG
-3549 DVILIENLEE
+3549 DVILVENVEE

-3581 IGDKECEFNKNFRL
+3581 IGDKECEFNRNFRL
-3595 ILHTKLANPHYKPEL
+3595 ILHTKLANPHYQPEL

-3673 AEGSFLDDTKLVERL
+3673 AEGSFLDDTELVERL
-3688 EETKATAAEIERKVI
+3688 ERTKATAAEIERKVI
-3703 EAKENERKINE
+3703 EAKENEKKINE

-3751 VLFHRAIE
+3751 MLFHRAIE

-3766 VQGRISILM
+3766 VQGRVSVLM
-3775 ESITHA
+3775 ESITYA
-3781 IFLYT
+3781 VFLYT

-3798 LSQMAFQILLRKKE
+3798 LSQMAFQILLRKRE
-3812 IDPLELDFLL
+3812 IDPFELDFLL
-3822 RFTVEHTYPSPVDF
+3822 RFKVEHTYPSPLDF
-3836 LTTQSWSAI
+3836 LTTQSWSAL
-3845 KAVALIEEFRGIDRD
+3845 KAVALMEEFRGIDRD

-3870 WVESECP
+3870 WAESECP

-3888 KSLIQKLIILRALR
+3888 KSLIQKLIILRAVR

-3916 KLGAKYVERTRLDL
+3916 KLGTKYVGRTRLDL

-3936 SSPVTPI
+3936 SSPATPV

-3976 SLGQGQEMVAEM
+3976 SLGQGQETVAEK
-3988 ALEKASKGGHWVI
+3988 ALEKASKGGHWVL

-4036 DSAPT
+4036 KSAPT
-4041 PSEHVIPQGLLE
+4041 PSEHIIPQGLLE
-4053 SSIKITNEPPTGML
+4053 NSIKITNEPPTGML

-4077 DQDTLEMCSKDQE
+4077 DQDTLEACSKEQE

-4120 PFNLGDLTI
+4120 PFNPGDLTV
-4129 CANVLYNYL
+4129 CAGVLYNYL
-4138 EANPKVPWED
+4138 EANPNVPWED

-4174 FEEFMNPSL
+4174 LDKFINPSL
-4183 IEDEL
+4183 VEDEL
-4188 MLAPGFA
+4188 TLAPGFA
-4195 APPYLDYSGYHQYVE
+4195 APPNLDYSGYHQYIE
-4210 EMLPPESP
+4210 ERLPPESP
-4218 TLYGLHPNAEIEFL
+4218 ALYGLHPNAEIEFL
-4232 TVTSNTLFR
+4232 TVMSNTLFR
-4241 TLLEMQPRNALSG
+4241 TLLEMQPRNVLVSE
-4254 DELGP
+4254 ELGQ

-4289 SNRNPYVLVCFQEC
+4289 SNRSPYVLVCFQEC
-4303 ERMNILI
+4303 ERMNILL
-4310 REIRASLE
+4310 REIRVSLQ
-4318 QLDLGLKGE
+4318 QLDLGWKGE
-4327 LTLSPDVEA
+4327 LTLSPDMEA
-4336 QQSAL
+4336 QQSQL

-4356 STYSLAQWFNDLL
+4356 STYGLAHWFNDLL
-4369 LRCRELDTWTQDL
+4369 LRCRELETWTHDL
-4382 ALPAVVWLSGFFNP
+4382 ALPAVVWLPGFFNP
-4396 QAFLTAIMQTM
+4396 QSFLTAIMQTM

-4455 SGTIVEARLKEL
+4455 SGTIADACLKEL
-4467 TSTMP
+4467 TSVMP
-4472 VIFAKASP
+4472 VIFAKAIP
-4480 VDRQETKHTYECPV
+4480 TDRQETKHTYECPV
-4494 YRTKL
+4494 YKTKM
-4499 RGPSYIWTFRLKSKE
+4499 RGPTYVWTFRLKSKD
-4514 KTAKWVLAGVALLLE
+4514 KAAKWVLAGVALLLE

>member
-1 MAAPVAAREGRGFR
+1 ME
-15 EAQTLRLSPGACLE
+15 LE
-29 AAGTVEHQE
+29 
-38 REEEEEE
+38 EEEEEE
-45 EADEEEA
+45 EA
-52 AARRARSFGRDA
+52 RRARSFVQDA

-73 EQMLGFPEEKW
+73 EQMLRLPEGTW
-84 SQYLESEDNRQVL
+84 RQYLDSPDHRQGL
-97 GEFLES
+97 GAFLES
-103 TNPAYLV
+103 TSPACLL
-110 FGVAAAGQLEAT
+110 FSTGAAGLTASP
-122 REIPRDAKHKLVYIA
+122 EIPTNTKQKIVYIA
-137 KKITESIGVNDF
+137 KKTTENTGVNDF
-149 SQMVLFGELPAS
+149 AQNFLFGELPAS
-161 SLGHVSVFLDEILV
+161 SLGHVTAFLDEILV
-175 PVLSNK
+175 PILSNK
-181 NNHTSWSC
+181 SNHKSWSC
-189 FTSQDMEC
+189 FTSQDMDC
-197 HIEVVKNKLHIF
+197 HIEVMKYKIHSF
-209 RGKMSGRT
+209 RGKITGRT
-217 LLPIPTIAGKIDLD
+217 FLPIPTIARKIDLD
-231 RNYSETTLQSNE
+231 QNYSETKLEMNE
-243 RIILH
+243 RTILH

-263 IVEKD
+263 IIEKD
-268 SVRPLLNDFH
+268 SMQPLLNGVH
-278 VTPQTELDFWTMR
+278 LNPQTELEFWKR
-291 KENLSY
+291 RRENLSCI
-297 TYDQLQAP
+297 YDQLQDP
-305 IVLKMVKILKAKK
+305 VVLKMVNILKTRQ

-325 KDIFLAVEHALLE
+325 KDIVTTVENALLE
-338 AQDVELHLRSLRR
+338 AQDVELYLRPLRR
-351 HIERLQETEFPR
+351 HVERLQGTEFPQ
-363 TRVFIAP
+363 THILITP
-370 LFHTIC
+370 LLHTIC
-376 LIWSHSKFYNTPA
+376 LIWSHSKFYNTPN
-389 RVIALLKEFCN
+389 RIIVLLREFCN
-400 LFIDQAVAY
+400 LFIEQAIGY
-409 LSPEDLL
+409 LSPENLL
-416 KGEIEDSLEKVQV
+416 KEETEDSLEKVQV
-429 AANILKTFKNSF
+429 AVHILKTFKNSF
-441 FNYRKRLASYFVG
+441 FNHQKRLECYFTG
-454 HKELRPWDFQ
+454 KQELKPWDFQ

-472 DKFLDRLMKIEDI
+472 DKFLDRLMKIEDVFI
-485 FVTTLEF
+485 TILEF

-500 GGAKGAILNE
+500 GGTKGAILNE
-510 QIHEM
+510 QVYKM
-515 SEEFM
+515 NEEFM
-520 ELCKVFKQSTYDP
+520 ELCQVFKQSMYDP
-533 SDCQNMEFESD
+533 SDYSNMEFEDD
-544 YVAFKSKILDF
+544 YIVFKSKILDF

-570 NGLEAVFKL
+570 SGLEAAFKL
-579 LTIFGNFLEKPVVM
+579 LTVFGNFLEKPVVM
-593 EIFSPH
+593 EIISPH
-599 YSALVHMFNIE
+599 FNTLVHMFNAE
-610 LDTCKQLYNTRVKQ
+610 LDMCKHLYNEHIRQ
-624 IEHGHVVLNKNMPF
+624 IEHGEPVLHKNRPF

-645 AKEVLERLQ
+645 SKEILERLQ
-654 TFWSNFASL
+654 TFWSSYETL
-663 HYLFLGRH
+663 HYLFLESP
-671 DDAIVYQKYVEM
+671 DDSLVHQKFVEM
-683 TTLLDQFEN
+683 KALLDQFESR
-692 HIYNEWK
+692 IYNEWK
-699 RNVDE
+699 SNVDE

-710 NQPLVKFSAINGLLR
+710 NQPLIKPSAIDGLLS

-734 VLREVKYLLM
+734 VLRDVKYLLR
-744 LKKTDIP
+744 LKMSDIP
-751 DSALAIFNKRN
+751 ESALAIFKKRN
-762 TILKYIGNLDLLV
+762 VLLKYIGSLELLV

-783 TLLGVEYPLI
+783 TLLEVEYPLI
-793 EEELRAVDEQL
+793 EDELNTVDEQL
-804 TAATTWLTW
+804 KEATMSLTW
-813 RDDCWGYIEGVRAAT
+813 QDDCWAYIEEVKGAVT
-828 WELERRVE
+828 DLERRV
-836 HAQHNVQAIQRT
+836 QQTQSNVRMIQQM
-848 MRAWAGCTLPPRREH
+848 MRAWAECTLLSRREH
-863 RREAALTLEDKGD
+863 RKETCLTLEDKGD
-876 LFTKKYK
+876 LFAKKYK
-883 LIQEDGCKIHNLV
+883 LIQEDGYKIHNLV
-896 EENRKLFKA
+896 EENRRLFKT

-918 IDDIVVEGFFQAIM
+918 IDDIVVEGFFQAIV
-932 HDLDFFLMNTEKQ
+932 HDLDFFLINTTKQ
-945 LKPAPFFQAQ
+945 LRPTPFFQVQ
-955 MILMPPEIV
+955 MILVPPEIV
-964 FKPSLDREAGDG
+964 FKPSLEREAGDG
-976 FYDLVEEMLCNSF
+976 FYDLVEDILSNSF
-989 RMSAQMK
+989 RMSAQMQ
-996 RIATH
+996 RVATH
-1001 LEIENYQNDMD
+1001 LEIANYQCDMD

-1019 VRQEIMKRVADVI
+1019 ARQEIMNRVVEVI
-1032 NKVLDFKNTLET
+1032 KKVLDFRTTLDM
-1044 YAYLWVDDR
+1044 YAYLWVEER
-1053 AEFMKHFLLYGH
+1053 AEFLKHFLLYGH
-1065 TVSSEEMDAHANE
+1065 TLTPEEMDARANE
-1078 EIPEQPPTLKQFQEQ
+1078 EIPEQPPTIEQFKEQ

-1098 ALYVQMSKFND
+1098 ALYVQMSKFED
-1109 FRVFDS
+1109 FRIFDS
-1115 WFKVDMKPFKVT
+1115 WLKVDMKPFKVS

-1136 WMFQEHLLR
+1136 WLFQEHLLR
-1145 FVIDSLNELQEF
+1145 FVTDSLNELQTF
-1157 IKETDAGLQGE
+1157 IKETDGGLQRK
-1168 LSEGDH
+1168 LKEGDH
-1174 DGLVDIMGHLLAVR
+1174 NGLVEIMGHLLAVR
-1188 SRQRATD
+1188 SRQRSTD

-1207 LESYGQKM
+1207 LASYGQKL
-1215 PEKVYIQLEELPERW
+1215 PEQVYVQLEELPERW
-1230 ETTKKIAATVRH
+1230 ELTKKIAATIRH

-1250 EVTLIRRKCILFDTK
+1250 EVTLLRKKCTLFDEK
-1265 QAEFRERFRC
+1265 QANFRERFWC
-1275 YAPFG
+1275 SAPFD
-1280 FNAENAYTVLDKANK
+1280 FNAESPYSMLDKANQ
-1295 ELEALEE
+1295 ELTALEE
-1302 EMLQMQESTHLFEV
+1302 EMLQMQETMRLFEV
-1316 ALPEYKQM
+1316 PLPEYKQM

-1335 GLWDVIIYVRRSTDN
+1335 GLWDVVFYVRGSIDN

-1373 ASSITEI
+1373 EI
-1380 LSLDKEVRVWDAY
+1380 WSLNKEVRVWEAY
-1393 AGLAGA
+1393 TNLEGTVKDLA
-1399 VRDMTT
+1399 T

-1414 NPALRDRHWRQL
+1414 SSALRDRHWHQL
-1426 MKTVG
+1426 MKAIG
-1431 VKFSINEATT
+1431 VDFSINEATT

-1455 DVRKIVDKA
+1455 DVRSIVDKA
-1464 VKELGTEKVIIEI
+1464 EKELGTEKVITEI
-1477 SQTWATMEFSYEVHY
+1477 SHTWATMEFSYEVHY

-1507 TLEHNQVQLQTL
+1507 ILEHNQVQLQTL

-1536 NKLNVADSVIFTWL
+1536 NKLNITDSVIFTWM

-1566 EDIRIQ
+1566 EDIRMQ
-1572 LVKDARRFDGVDAEF
+1572 LGTDARRFDGIDAEF
-1587 KELMFK
+1587 KELMLN
-1593 TAKVKNVLEATCRP
+1593 TAKMKNVLEATCRP
-1607 NLYEKLKDLQY
+1607 SLYEQLKDLQY

-1632 TKRVAFPRFYFISS
+1632 TKRIAFPRFYFISS
-1646 ADLLD
+1646 IDLLD

-1663 HHLAK
+1663 RHLAK

-1678 GDNQDV
+1678 EDNQHA

-1690 GMYSKEKEYVPFQA
+1690 GMYSREKEYVPFQVK
-1704 ECECIGHVETWLLQ
+1704 CECTGHVEMWLLQ
-1718 LEQTMQETVRHSITE
+1718 LEQTMQQTVRHSITE
-1733 AIMAYE
+1733 ALVAYE

-1783 DFHKKQLSQLNTL
+1783 DFHKKQISQLNTL

-1804 PPGDRQKIMTICT
+1804 PAGDRQKIMTICT

-1829 ISQKIVS
+1829 ISQKVAS

-1847 HRWEETQKHCFVNI
+1847 HQWEDTQKHCFVNI
-1861 CDAQFQ
+1861 CDARFQ

-1897 LTMSGAPAGPAGT
+1897 LTMSGAPSGPAGT

-1932 SEQMDYKSIGSIYK
+1932 SEQMDYKSIGNIYK

-1956 FDEFNRIPVEVLSV
+1956 FDEFNRIAVEVLSV

-1975 KMIHDAIRNGRKR
+1975 KMIHDAIRNKKKR
-1988 FVFLGEGIT
+1988 FVFLGEAIT
-1997 LKPSAGI
+1997 LKPSVGI

-2058 FITLYTLCKELL
+2058 YVTLYKLCRELL

-2140 RSRKLHFE
+2140 RRRAPHFE

-2157 LRLQPEESFILKVV
+2157 LCLQPEESFILKVV

-2238 DGKYIV
+2238 DG
-2244 YSYFI
+2244 
-2249 GLFSFILREQANLA
+2249 LFSSILREQANLI

-2276 DPLWIESLNTV
+2276 DPMWIESLNTV

-2301 VALTPCMRL
+2301 VALTPSMRL
-2310 LFETHHLR
+2310 LFEIHHLKT
-2318 MATPATVSRAGILYV
+2318 ATPATVSRAGILYV

-2351 RHQSEKANLTIL
+2351 QHQSEKANLTIL
-2363 FDNYVPACLDKLRT
+2363 FDKYVPACLDKLRT
-2377 SFKTITSIPESSLV
+2377 SFKTITSIPENSLV
-2391 QTVCTLLECLLTP
+2391 QTICALLDCLLTP

-2414 VYEVYFAFACIW
+2414 VYEVYFVFACIW
-2426 AFGGPLLQDQLSDYQ
+2426 AFGGTLVQDQLSDYP
-2441 ADFSRWW
+2441 AEFSRWW
-2448 QKEMKAVKFPSQ
+2448 HKEMKAVKFPSQ

-2470 KTKKF
+2470 NTKKF
-2475 LPWTDKIPQF
+2475 LPWTEKIPQF
-2485 TMDPGVPLQTVLVHT
+2485 TMDPDIPLQMVLVHT
-2500 SETTRL
+2500 AETTCL
-2506 RYFMELLLE
+2506 RYFLDLLLE
-2515 KGRPVMLVG
+2515 KGNPIMLVG
-2524 SAGVGKTVFVGDT
+2524 NAGVGKTVFVGDT

-2547 SRVPLNYYTTSA
+2547 SRVPFNYYTTSA
-2559 LLQKILEKPLE
+2559 ALQQILEKPLE

-2577 GPGGNKKLVYFIDDM
+2577 GPVGNKKLVYFIDDM
-2592 NMPEVDIYGTVQP
+2592 NLPEVDSYGTVQP
-2605 HTLIRQHVDY
+2605 HTLIRQHIDY
-2615 GHWYDRQKVMLKEIH
+2615 GHWYDRQKVTLREIH

-2637 MNPMVGSFTVNPRL
+2637 MNPLVGSFTINPRL

-2664 LDALNTI
+2664 ADALNTI
-2671 YGQIFSFHF
+2671 YGQILGSHF
-2680 QQQAC
+2680 EQQAF
-2685 GPSVLR
+2685 GPSILK
-2691 SGPTLIQATIAF
+2691 SGPTVIQATIAF
-2703 HEMMTRSFLPT
+2703 HQMMIRNFLPT
-2714 AIKFHYVFN
+2714 AVKFHYIFN
-2723 LRDLTNIFQGIL
+2723 LRDLSNIFQGIL

-2742 KGPNDLIR
+2742 KVPSDLTH
-2750 LWLHESSRVYGD
+2750 LWVHESSRVYGD
-2762 KLIDTE
+2762 KLIDTK

-2773 QKKILE
+2773 QKKMLE
-2779 TAYKYFEGVDSHVLL
+2779 TAYKYFEDADKHMQK
-2794 QQPLIYCHFASGR
+2794 QQPLIYCHFAHGR
-2807 EDPCYMPV
+2807 ADPLYMPV

-2822 TILTE
+2822 AILTE

-2836 ATMHLVLFEDA
+2836 AAMHLVLFEDA

-2857 LRTPQGCALLVGV
+2857 LRTPRAHALLVGV
-2870 GGSGKQSLSRLAAH
+2870 GGSGKQSLSRLAAY
-2884 ICSLEVFQVTL
+2884 ICNLEVFQITL
-2895 TEGYGIQELRVDLAN
+2895 TEGYGIQDLRVDLAN

-2942 LLASGEIPDL
+2942 LLASGEILDL

-2961 ISGIHN
+2961 ISGVRN
-2967 EVRGLGMGDS
+2967 EVRGLGMVDS

-2984 FLARVR
+2984 FLTRVR

-3013 PAIVNCTAIDWFHAW
+3013 PAIVNCTAIDWFHEW
-3028 PQEALVS
+3028 PQEALLS
-3035 VSRRFI
+3035 VSRKFI
-3041 EETEGIEPLHKDSIS
+3041 EETKGMELQDKDAIS
-3056 LFMAHVH
+3056 LFMAHAH
-3063 ASVSEMSARY
+3063 TSVNELSVRY

-3103 NEVSQKKEH
+3103 EEVSQKKEH
-3112 LTNGIQKLKT
+3112 LVNGIQKLKT
-3122 TASQVGDLKARLASQ
+3122 TASQVEDLQARLASQ

-3145 HDAEALISKIG
+3145 LDAEALITKIG

-3165 KAIADTEEQK
+3165 KAIADAEEQK
-3175 VTAIQSEVSQKQRE
+3175 VAAIQTEVSQKQRE

-3194 VKAEPA
+3194 LKAEPA
-3200 LVAAAAA
+3200 LVAATAA
-3207 LDTLNRVN
+3207 LNTLNRVN
-3215 LTELKTFPNPPNAVT
+3215 LTELKAFPNPPNAVT

-3296 PDLIRTKSFAAAG
+3296 PNLIRTKSFAAAG

-3330 RQALAQANL
+3330 RQALAQINV
-3339 ELATATEKLEA
+3339 ELAAATEKLEG

-3358 DRNLSRL
+3358 DRNLNKL
-3365 RASFEKAIAEKVRC
+3365 TASFEKAIAEKVRC

-3385 TSKTIELANRLVKE
+3385 TNNTIQLANRLVTE
-3399 LEAKKIRWGQSIKS
+3399 LESEKVRWGQAIDS
-3413 FEAQEKTLC
+3413 FETQEKTLC

-3434 VGPFT
+3434 VGSFT
-3439 RPYRQELVNCKWVP
+3439 KQYRQELVNYKWIP

-3463 TKGLDLISMLTDD
+3463 TKGLDLIAMLTDD

-3490 RMSTENATILMH
+3490 RMSTENAVILTH
-3502 CERWPLVIDPQ
+3502 CERWPLMIDPQ
-3513 QQGIKWIKNKYGP
+3513 QQGIKWIKNKYGAT
-3526 DLKVTHLGQKGFL
+3526 LKVTNVGQKGFL
-3539 NTIETALAFG
+3539 NAIEMALAFG
-3549 DVILIENLEE
+3549 DVILIENLGE

-3572 TIKKGKYIR
+3572 TIKKGKYIK

-3635 SIERPDLEKLKLVLT
+3635 SMERPDLEKLKLTLT
-3650 KHQNDFKIELKYLE
+3650 KHQNDFKIELKHLE

-3673 AEGSFLDDTKLVERL
+3673 AEGSFLDDTQLVERL
-3688 EETKATAAEIERKVI
+3688 ETTKATAAEIERKVI
-3703 EAKENERKINE
+3703 EAKENEIKINE
-3714 ARECYRPVAARA
+3714 ARECYRPVASRA
-3726 SLLYFVINDLR
+3726 SLLYFVIHDLR
-3737 KINPIYQF
+3737 SINPIYQF

-3751 VLFHRAIE
+3751 TLFLRAIE
-3759 QADKVED
+3759 QTDKVED
-3766 VQGRISILM
+3766 PQEHISNLM
-3775 ESITHA
+3775 ESVTYTV
-3781 IFLYT
+3781 FLHT

-3798 LSQMAFQILLRKKE
+3798 LSQMAFQILLKKRE

-3822 RFTVEHTYPSPVDF
+3822 RFTVEHTYLSPVDF

-3845 KAVALIEEFRGIDRD
+3845 KAVARMEEFRGIDRD

-3865 KQWRK
+3865 KQWKK

-3888 KSLIQKLIILRALR
+3888 KSLIQKLIILRAMR

-3916 KLGAKYVERTRLDL
+3916 KLGAKYTEGTRLDL
-3930 VKAFEE
+3930 VRAFEE
-3936 SSPVTPI
+3936 SSPATPM

-3950 VDALKDLEILGK
+3950 VDTLKDLEILGK
-3962 RLGFTIDSGKFHNV
+3962 KLGFTIDSGKFHNV
-3976 SLGQGQEMVAEM
+3976 SLGQGQETVAEM
-3988 ALEKASKGGHWVI
+3988 ALEEASKGGHWVI
-4001 LQNVHLVAKWLGTL
+4001 LQNVHLVAKWLGSL

-4022 SQGSHRDYRVFMSA
+4022 SQESHRDYRVFMSA
-4036 DSAPT
+4036 ESAPT
-4041 PSEHVIPQGLLE
+4041 PNEHLIPQGLLE
-4053 SSIKITNEPPTGML
+4053 NAIKITNEPPTGMQ

-4077 DQDTLEMCSKDQE
+4077 DQDTLEICSKEQE

-4129 CANVLYNYL
+4129 CANILYNYL
-4138 EANPKVPWED
+4138 EANPNVPWED

-4168 RLCRVY
+4168 KLCRVY
-4174 FEEFMNPSL
+4174 LEEFMNPAL

-4195 APPYLDYSGYHQYVE
+4195 APPNLDYSGYHQYIE
-4210 EMLPPESP
+4210 EMLPPEGP
-4218 TLYGLHPNAEIEFL
+4218 ALYGLHPNAEIEFL

-4241 TLLEMQPRNALSG
+4241 TLLEMQPRNV
-4254 DELGP
+4254 LGSEEWGQ
-4259 STEEKVKN
+4259 STEDKVKN
-4267 VLDDILEKLPEE
+4267 VLDDLLEKLPEE
-4279 FNMAEIMQKT
+4279 FNMAEIIQKT
-4289 SNRNPYVLVCFQEC
+4289 SDRSPYVLVCFQEC
-4303 ERMNILI
+4303 ERMNILLQ
-4310 REIRASLE
+4310 EIRGSL
-4318 QLDLGLKGE
+4318 QKLDLALKGE
-4327 LTLSPDVEA
+4327 LTPSPDMEA

-4341 SYDTVPDAWSKLAYP
+4341 SYDMVPDTWAKLAYP
-4356 STYSLAQWFNDLL
+4356 STYGLAQWFNDLF

-4382 ALPAVVWLSGFFNP
+4382 VLPAVVWLSGFFNP
-4396 QAFLTAIMQTM
+4396 QSFLTAIMQTM

-4440 YLHGLLM
+4440 YLHGLLL
-4447 EGARWDTQ
+4447 EGARWDVQ
-4455 SGTIVEARLKEL
+4455 SGTIAEARLKEL
-4467 TSTMP
+4467 TSMMP
-4472 VIFAKASP
+4472 VVFAKAILM
-4480 VDRQETKHTYECPV
+4480 DRQEIKHTYECPV
-4494 YRTKL
+4494 YKTKT
-4499 RGPSYIWTFRLKSKE
+4499 RGPTYVWTFRLKSKE
-4514 KTAKWVLAGVALLLE
+4514 KVAKWVLAGVALLLE

>member
-1 MAAPVAAREGRGFR
+1 MAAREARGFP
-15 EAQTLRLSPGACLE
+15 EGPALRLTPGADLE
-29 AAGTVEHQE
+29 VAGLIDL
-38 REEEEEE
+38 EEEEEDEEDE
-45 EADEEEA
+45 EAA
-52 AARRARSFGRDA
+52 AARRALSFARDS
-64 RVRFLGGRL
+64 RVRFLGGCL
-73 EQMLGFPEEKW
+73 ELMLELPAEKW
-84 SQYLESEDNRQVL
+84 SQYLESEDHRQVL

-103 TNPAYLV
+103 PSPTGLV
-110 FGVAAAGQLEAT
+110 FSVAAAGPLAVS

-137 KKITESIGVNDF
+137 KKITKNIGVHGF
-149 SQMVLFGELPAS
+149 SQTVLFGELTALPF
-161 SLGHVSVFLDEILV
+161 GHVTAFLDEILV
-175 PVLSNK
+175 PILSNR
-181 NNHTSWSC
+181 NNHKSWSC
-189 FTSQDMEC
+189 FISQDVER
-197 HIEVVKNKLHIF
+197 HVEVMKSKMHVF
-209 RGKMSGRT
+209 RGKMLRRT
-217 LLPIPTIAGKIDLD
+217 LLPIPTIAGKMDLD
-231 RNYSETTLQSNE
+231 RKYSETNVGTLDINE
-243 RIILH
+243 RMLLH
-248 AIESVVIKWSHQIQE
+248 AIETVVIKWSHQIQE

-268 SVRPLLNDFH
+268 FVQPLLSGLHSN
-278 VTPQTELDFWTMR
+278 PQTELDFWMMR
-291 KENLSY
+291 RENLSCV
-297 TYDQLQAP
+297 YDQLQTP
-305 IVLKMVKILKAKK
+305 VVLNMVRILEIKQ

-325 KDIFLAVEHALLE
+325 KDIFTAVKNALLE
-338 AQDVELHLRSLRR
+338 AQDVELYLRPLRR
-351 HIERLQETEFPR
+351 HVQYLQETEFPQIH
-363 TRVFIAP
+363 VLIAP
-370 LFHTIC
+370 LFHTTC

-389 RVIALLKEFCN
+389 RIIVLLQEFCN
-400 LFIDQAVAY
+400 LFINQAIAY

-416 KGEIEDSLEKVQV
+416 KGEVEDSLEKIQV
-429 AANILKTFKNSF
+429 AINILKTFKKSF
-441 FNYRKRLASYFVG
+441 FDYRKELASYFKG
-454 HKELRPWDFQ
+454 NKELKPWDFQ
-464 SHLVFCRF
+464 SQLVFCRF
-472 DKFLDRLMKIEDI
+472 DKFLDRFMKIEDI
-485 FVTTLEF
+485 FVTILEF

-500 GGAKGAILNE
+500 GGTKGAILNG

-515 SEEFM
+515 MEEFM
-520 ELCKVFKQSTYDP
+520 ELCEVFKQSTYDP
-533 SDCQNMEFESD
+533 SDYNDTEFESD
-544 YVAFKSKILDF
+544 YVVFKSKTVDF
-555 DRRLGTILCEGFFNC
+555 DRRLGMILCEAFFNC
-570 NGLEAVFKL
+570 SGLEAAFKL

-599 YSALVHMFNIE
+599 YSTLLHMLNAE
-610 LDTCKQLYNTRVKQ
+610 LDMCKQLYNEHVKQ
-624 IEHGHVVLNKNMPF
+624 IEHGNVVLHRNMPF
-638 TSGNIKW
+638 TAGNIKW
-645 AKEVLERLQ
+645 AKEVFERLQ

-663 HYLFLGRH
+663 RYLFLESA
-671 DDAIVYQKYVEM
+671 DDALVYQKYIEM
-683 TTLLDQFEN
+683 TALLDQFEN
-692 HIYNEWK
+692 RIYNEWK
-699 RNVDE
+699 SNVDE

-710 NQPLVKFSAINGLLR
+710 NQPLIKFSAINGLLS
-725 VNFDPKLVA
+725 VNFDPKLMA
-734 VLREVKYLLM
+734 VLREVRYLLM
-744 LKKTDIP
+744 LKKSDIP
-751 DSALAIFNKRN
+751 DSAFAIFKKRN
-762 TILKYIGNLDLLV
+762 TILKYIGNLELLV
-775 QGYNKLKQ
+775 QGYNTLKQ
-783 TLLGVEYPLI
+783 TLLEVEYPLV
-793 EEELRAVDEQL
+793 EGELRAVEEQL
-804 TAATTWLTW
+804 QAAATSLTW
-813 RDDCWGYIEGVRAAT
+813 QCDCWAYIESVKAAT
-828 WELERRVE
+828 LELARRVE
-836 HAQHNVQAIQRT
+836 RTQSNVKVIQQT
-848 MRAWAGCTLPPRREH
+848 MKAWAECTLLPRREP
-863 RREAALTLEDKGD
+863 RREAALTLEDKGH
-876 LFTKKYK
+876 LFAKKYK
-883 LIQEDGCKIHNLV
+883 QIQEDGCRIHNLV

-905 DPSLDIWKIYVEF
+905 NPSLDTWKIYVEF
-918 IDDIVVEGFFQAIM
+918 IDDMVVEGFFQAIM

-945 LKPAPFFQAQ
+945 LKAVPFFQVQ
-955 MILMPPEIV
+955 MILMPPEIL
-964 FKPSLDREAGDG
+964 FKPSLEREAGDG
-976 FYDLVEEMLCNSF
+976 FYDLVEEMLGSSCM
-989 RMSAQMK
+989 MSAQME
-996 RIATH
+996 RVAAH
-1001 LEIENYQNDMD
+1001 LEIATYQNDME
-1012 NMLGLAE
+1012 NMLGLVE

-1032 NKVLDFKNTLET
+1032 SKVLDFRNTLDT

-1053 AEFMKHFLLYGH
+1053 AEFMKHFLLYGQGG
-1065 TVSSEEMDAHANE
+1065 SSEEMDTHTLE
-1078 EIPEQPPTLKQFQEQ
+1078 EVLEQPPSLEQFKEQ

-1098 ALYVQMSKFND
+1098 ALYVQMSKFDD

-1115 WFKVDMKPFKVT
+1115 WFKVDMKPFKVS

-1145 FVIDSLNELQEF
+1145 FVVDSLNELQEF
-1157 IKETDAGLQGE
+1157 IKDTDAGLRRD

-1188 SRQRATD
+1188 SRQRTTD
-1195 ELFEPLKETITL
+1195 ELFEPLKQTIIL
-1207 LESYGQKM
+1207 LENYGQKM
-1215 PEKVYIQLEELPERW
+1215 PEQVYIQLEELPERW
-1230 ETTKKIAATVRH
+1230 ETTKKIAVTVRH
-1242 EVSPLQNA
+1242 AVSPLQNA
-1250 EVTLIRRKCILFDTK
+1250 EVTLIRKKCTSFDRK
-1265 QAEFRERFRC
+1265 QAEFRERFRH
-1275 YAPFG
+1275 YAPLS
-1280 FNAENAYTVLDKANK
+1280 FNAENPYTVLDKANQ

-1335 GLWDVIIYVRRSTDN
+1335 GLWDVITYITRSIDN

-1373 ASSITEI
+1373 EI
-1380 LSLDKEVRVWDAY
+1380 WSLDKEVRVWDAY
-1393 AGLAGA
+1393 AGLESTVKELAA
-1399 VRDMTT
+1399 
-1405 SLRAVTELQ
+1405 SLRAVMELQ
-1414 NPALRDRHWRQL
+1414 SPALRERHWNQL
-1426 MKTVG
+1426 MKATG
-1431 VKFSINEATT
+1431 VRFSINEATT
-1441 LADLLALQLHRVED
+1441 LADLLALRLHQVED
-1455 DVRKIVDKA
+1455 AVQSIVDQA
-1464 VKELGTEKVIIEI
+1464 VKELGTEKAITEI
-1477 SQTWATMEFSYEVHY
+1477 SQTWTSMEFSYEIHY

-1507 TLEHNQVQLQTL
+1507 TLEHNQVQLQSL

-1536 NKLNVADSVIFTWL
+1536 NKLNIADLVIFTWI

-1587 KELMFK
+1587 KELMLK
-1593 TAKVKNVLEATCRP
+1593 TAKIKNVLEATCRP

-1663 HHLAK
+1663 RHLAK
-1668 LFDSIADLQF
+1668 LFDSITDLQF
-1678 GDNQDV
+1678 EEGHDE
-1684 SAHRAV
+1684 STHRAI

-1704 ECECIGHVETWLLQ
+1704 ECECTGHVETWLLR
-1718 LEQTMQETVRHSITE
+1718 LEETMQGTVRRSITE
-1733 AIMAYE
+1733 AIAAYE

-1747 FDFPAQVALTSSQI
+1747 LDFPAQVALTGSQI
-1761 WWTTDVGIAFSR
+1761 WWTTDVVIAFSR

-1783 DFHKKQLSQLNTL
+1783 DFHKKQISQLNTL
-1796 ITLLLGEL
+1796 IALLLGEL
-1804 PPGDRQKIMTICT
+1804 LPGDRQKIMTICT

-1829 ISQKIVS
+1829 ISQKVVS

-1847 HRWEETQKHCFVNI
+1847 HQWEDIQKHCFVHI

-1867 YFYEYLGNSPRLVI
+1867 YFYEYLGNGPRLVI

-1932 SEQMDYKSIGSIYK
+1932 SEQMDYKSIGNIYK

-1956 FDEFNRIPVEVLSV
+1956 FDEFNRISVEVLSV

-1975 KMIHDAIRNGRKR
+1975 KLIHDAIRNRRKR
-1988 FVFLGEGIT
+1988 FVFLGEAVT
-1997 LKPSAGI
+1997 LKPSVGI

-2043 LVAEGFVDARSLARK
+2043 LVAEGFTDARSLAHK
-2058 FITLYTLCKELL
+2058 FVTLYTLCRGLL

-2105 LMRALRDFNMPKIV
+2105 LMRALRDFNLPKIV
-2119 TDDIPVFL
+2119 TDDLPVFL
-2127 GLVGDLFPALDVP
+2127 GLVGDLFPALDVARRRTP
-2140 RSRKLHFE
+2140 HLE
-2148 QMVRQSTLE
+2148 QSVRQATLE
-2157 LRLQPEESFILKVV
+2157 LHLQPEESFILKVI

-2202 TYVNM
+2202 TYVNT
-2207 KQKPVWNDLNPK
+2207 KQKPTWTDLNPK

-2238 DGKYIV
+2238 DG
-2244 YSYFI
+2244 
-2249 GLFSFILREQANLA
+2249 LFSSILREQANLK
-2263 HDGPKWIVLDGDI
+2263 HEGQKWIILDGDI
-2276 DPLWIESLNTV
+2276 DPMWIESLNTV

-2301 VALTPCMRL
+2301 IALTPSMRL
-2310 LFETHHLR
+2310 LFEIHHLR
-2318 MATPATVSRAGILYV
+2318 TATPATVSRAGILYV

-2351 RHQSEKANLTIL
+2351 QHQSEKANLTIL
-2363 FDNYVPACLDKLRT
+2363 FDKYVPACLDKLRT
-2377 SFKTITSIPESSLV
+2377 SLKTITSIPENSLV
-2391 QTVCTLLECLLTP
+2391 QTICTLLECLLTP
-2404 ENVPSDSPKE
+2404 DNVPLDSPKE
-2414 VYEVYFAFACIW
+2414 VYEVYFVFACIW
-2426 AFGGPLLQDQLSDYQ
+2426 AFGGTLLQDQLSDSQ
-2441 ADFSRWW
+2441 AEFSRWW
-2448 QKEMKAVKFPSQ
+2448 HKEMKAVKFPSQ

-2475 LPWTDKIPQF
+2475 LPWAEKVPTF
-2485 TMDPGVPLQTVLVHT
+2485 TMDPEVPLKRVVVPT

-2506 RYFMELLLE
+2506 RYFVELLLE
-2515 KGRPVMLVG
+2515 KGRPLMLVG
-2524 SAGVGKTVFVGDT
+2524 NAGVGKTAFVSDT

-2559 LLQKILEKPLE
+2559 ALQRILEKPLE
-2570 KKAGRNY
+2570 KKAGRIY

-2592 NMPEVDIYGTVQP
+2592 NMPEVDPYGTVQP
-2605 HTLIRQHVDY
+2605 HALIRQHIDY
-2615 GHWYDRQKVMLKEIH
+2615 GHWYDRQKVMLREVH
-2630 NCQYVAC
+2630 SCQYVAC
-2637 MNPMVGSFTVNPRL
+2637 MNLRVGSSTINPRL

-2664 LDALNTI
+2664 LEALQTI
-2671 YGQIFSFHF
+2671 YSQILNFHF
-2680 QQQAC
+2680 QQQAF

-2691 SGPTLIQATIAF
+2691 SGPSLIQATIRF
-2703 HEMMTRSFLPT
+2703 HQMMTHNFLPT
-2714 AIKFHYVFN
+2714 AVKFHYLFN
-2723 LRDLTNIFQGIL
+2723 LRDLSNVFQGIL

-2742 KGPNDLIR
+2742 KCPNDLTH

-2762 KLIDTE
+2762 KLVDPK
-2768 DCDLF
+2768 DCNLF
-2773 QKKILE
+2773 QKKMLE
-2779 TAYKYFEGVDSHVLL
+2779 TACKYFEGVDSPVLL
-2794 QQPLIYCHFASGR
+2794 QPPLVYCHFAHSDP
-2807 EDPCYMPV
+2807 DPCYLPV
-2815 KDWEVLK
+2815 RDWEVLK
-2822 TILTE
+2822 TVLTE
-2827 TLDNYNELN
+2827 ALDSYNELN
-2836 ATMHLVLFEDA
+2836 AVMPLVFFEDA

-2857 LRTPQGCALLVGV
+2857 LRTPEGHALLIGV
-2870 GGSGKQSLSRLAAH
+2870 GGSGKQSLSRLAAY
-2884 ICSLEVFQVTL
+2884 ICGLDVFQITL
-2895 TEGYGIQELRVDLAN
+2895 TEGFGIQELRVDLAN

-2942 LLASGEIPDL
+2942 LLASGEIPHL
-2952 FNDEDVDKI
+2952 FSDEDADNI
-2961 ISGIHN
+2961 ISGIRN
-2967 EVRGLGMGDS
+2967 EVRGLGMVDS

-2984 FLARVR
+2984 FLARVQ

-3001 VGHTLRVRARKF
+3001 VGHTLRGRARKF

-3041 EETEGIEPLHKDSIS
+3041 EETKGIEPLDKDSIS

-3063 ASVSEMSARY
+3063 TSVNEMSTRY

-3098 LKKKQ
+3098 LKKKRK
-3103 NEVSQKKEH
+3103 EVSQKKEH
-3112 LTNGIQKLKT
+3112 LMNGIQKLKT
-3122 TASQVGDLKARLASQ
+3122 TASQVADLKARLASQ
-3137 EAELQLRN
+3137 EAELRVRSQ
-3145 HDAEALISKIG
+3145 DAEALITKMG

-3165 KAIADTEEQK
+3165 KAIADAEERK
-3175 VTAIQSEVSQKQRE
+3175 VTTIQTEVSQKQRE
-3189 CEADL
+3189 CEADVL
-3194 VKAEPA
+3194 KAEPA
-3200 LVAAAAA
+3200 LVAATAA
-3207 LDTLNRVN
+3207 LNTLNRVN
-3215 LTELKTFPNPPNAVT
+3215 LTELKAFPNPPNAVT
-3230 NVTAAVMVLLAPR
+3230 NVTAAVMVLLAPW

-3275 HIPENCLKVVNEQYL
+3275 HIPENCLKVVKEQYL

-3296 PDLIRTKSFAAAG
+3296 PSLIRTKSFAAAG
-3309 LCAWVINIIKFY
+3309 LCAWVINIVKFY

-3330 RQALAQANL
+3330 RQALAQANF
-3339 ELATATEKLEA
+3339 ELAAATEKLEA
-3350 IRKKLVDL
+3350 IRKKLEDL
-3358 DRNLSRL
+3358 DRHLSRL
-3365 RASFEKAIAEKVRC
+3365 TASFEKAIAKKVQC

-3385 TSKTIELANRLVKE
+3385 THKTIELANRLVKE
-3399 LEAKKIRWGQSIKS
+3399 LESEKIRWGQSVKS

-3439 RPYRQELVNCKWVP
+3439 KPYRQELVDVKWVP
-3453 FLQQKVSIPI
+3453 FLQHKVSIPI
-3463 TKGLDLISMLTDD
+3463 TEGLDLVAMLTDD
-3476 ATIASWNNEGLPSD
+3476 ATIATWNNEGLPSD
-3490 RMSTENATILMH
+3490 RMSTENATILTH
-3502 CERWPLVIDPQ
+3502 CERWPLMIDPQ
-3513 QQGIKWIKNKYGP
+3513 QQGIKWIKNKYGA

-3539 NTIETALAFG
+3539 NAIETALAFG
-3549 DVILIENLEE
+3549 DVILVENLEE
-3559 TIDPVL
+3559 TLDPVL
-3565 DPLLGRN
+3565 GPLLGRN
-3572 TIKKGKYIR
+3572 TIRKGKYIR

-3635 SIERPDLEKLKLVLT
+3635 NMERPDLEKLKLVLT
-3650 KHQNDFKIELKYLE
+3650 KHQNDFKIQLKYLE

-3673 AEGSFLDDTKLVERL
+3673 AEGSFLDDTELVERL
-3688 EETKATAAEIERKVI
+3688 EMTKATAAEIESKVI

-3714 ARECYRPVAARA
+3714 ARGCYRPVAARA

-3751 VLFHRAIE
+3751 MLFLRAIE

-3766 VQGRISILM
+3766 MQGRVSILM
-3775 ESITHA
+3775 ENVTHA
-3781 IFLYT
+3781 VFLYT
-3786 SQALFEKDKLTF
+3786 SQALFERDKLTF

-3822 RFTVEHTYPSPVDF
+3822 RFTVEHTYLSPVDF
-3836 LTTQSWSAI
+3836 LTTQSWSAL
-3845 KAVALIEEFRGIDRD
+3845 KAVALLEEFRGIDRD

-3865 KQWRK
+3865 KQWRR
-3870 WVESECP
+3870 WAESECP

-3888 KSLIQKLIILRALR
+3888 KSLIQKLIILRAVR

-3916 KLGAKYVERTRLDL
+3916 KLGAKYVGRIRVDL
-3930 VKAFEE
+3930 VEAFED
-3936 SSPVTPI
+3936 SSPDTPI

-3962 RLGFTIDSGKFHNV
+3962 RLGFTIDSGKLYNV
-3976 SLGQGQEMVAEM
+3976 SLGQGQETVAEK

-4036 DSAPT
+4036 EPAPT
-4041 PSEHVIPQGLLE
+4041 PREHIIPQGLLE
-4053 SSIKITNEPPTGML
+4053 NSIKITNEPPTGML

-4077 DQDTLEMCSKDQE
+4077 DQDTLESCSKEQE
-4090 FKSILF
+4090 FKSVLF

-4110 FGPQGWSRSY
+4110 FGPRGWSRSY
-4120 PFNLGDLTI
+4120 PFSPGDLTI

-4138 EANPKVPWED
+4138 EASPHVPWED

-4168 RLCRVY
+4168 KLCRAY
-4174 FEEFMNPSL
+4174 LEEFMNPSL
-4183 IEDEL
+4183 IEEEF

-4195 APPYLDYSGYHQYVE
+4195 APPNLDYSGYHQYIE
-4210 EMLPPESP
+4210 EKLPPESP
-4218 TLYGLHPNAEIEFL
+4218 ALYGLHANAELELL
-4232 TVTSNTLFR
+4232 TVMSNTLFR
-4241 TLLEMQPRNALSG
+4241 TLLELQPRNALISE
-4254 DELGP
+4254 ELGQ
-4259 STEEKVKN
+4259 SAEEKVRN
-4267 VLDDILEKLPEE
+4267 ILDDILEKLPEE
-4279 FNMAEIMQKT
+4279 FNMAEIMQKS
-4289 SNRNPYVLVCFQEC
+4289 SNRSPYVLVCFQEC
-4303 ERMNILI
+4303 ERMNILLQ
-4310 REIRASLE
+4310 EIRVSLQ
-4318 QLDLGLKGE
+4318 QLDLGCKGE
-4327 LTLSPDVEA
+4327 LPFSPEMEA
-4336 QQSAL
+4336 QQSQL
-4341 SYDTVPDAWSKLAYP
+4341 SYDTVPDTWSRLAYP
-4356 STYSLAQWFNDLL
+4356 STYGLAQWFNDLL
-4369 LRCRELDTWTQDL
+4369 SRCRELETWTHDL

-4396 QAFLTAIMQTM
+4396 ESFLTAIMQTM
-4407 ARKNEW
+4407 ARKNGW
-4413 PLDKMCLTV
+4413 PLDKMSLTV

-4440 YLHGLLM
+4440 YLHGLVL

-4455 SGTIVEARLKEL
+4455 SGTIAEACLQEV
-4467 TSTMP
+4467 TSVMP
-4472 VIFAKASP
+4472 VIFAKAIP
-4480 VDRQETKHTYECPV
+4480 ADRQETKHTYECPV
-4494 YRTKL
+4494 YKTKM
-4499 RGPSYIWTFRLKSKE
+4499 RGSNYVWTFRLKSQD
-4514 KTAKWVLAGVALLLE
+4514 KTTKWVLAGVALLLE

>member
-1 MAAPVAAREGRGFR
+1 MAAPVTAREAPGLR
-15 EAQTLRLSPGACLE
+15 EAPNLRLTPEAGLE
-29 AAGTVEHQE
+29 AAGMVELE
-38 REEEEEE
+38 GEDEEEEEEE
-45 EADEEEA
+45 EAVA
-52 AARRARSFGRDA
+52 AARRARTFAQDT
-64 RVRFLGGRL
+64 RVRFVGGRV
-73 EQMLGFPEEKW
+73 EQMLGLREEKW
-84 SQYLESEDNRQVL
+84 SQYLESEGGRQVL
-97 GEFLES
+97 REFLES
-103 TNPAYLV
+103 PSPACLV
-110 FGVAAAGQLEAT
+110 FSVAGAGRLAASQQ
-122 REIPRDAKHKLVYIA
+122 IPRDAKHKIVYIA
-137 KKITESIGVNDF
+137 KKITESIGVNEF
-149 SQMVLFGELPAS
+149 PQTVLFGELPAS
-161 SLGHVSVFLDEILV
+161 SLGHVAAFLDEILV
-175 PVLSNK
+175 PILSNK
-181 NNHTSWSC
+181 NNHKSWSY
-189 FTSQDMEC
+189 FISQDMER
-197 HIEVVKNKLHIF
+197 HIEVMRSKMHVF
-209 RGKMSGRT
+209 RGKMLRRT
-217 LLPIPTIAGKIDLD
+217 LLPIPTIAGNIDLD
-231 RNYSETTLQSNE
+231 QKYSETKVESNE
-243 RIILH
+243 RTILH
-248 AIESVVIKWSHQIQE
+248 AIESVVIKWSHQIQK
-263 IVEKD
+263 IVEQD
-268 SVRPLLNDFH
+268 SVQPLLNCLRSD
-278 VTPQTELDFWTMR
+278 PQTELDFWTMR
-291 KENLSY
+291 RENLSCI
-297 TYDQLQAP
+297 YDQLRAP
-305 IVLKMVKILKAKK
+305 IVLKMVKILKNKQ
-318 SSYFPTL
+318 SSYFPTV
-325 KDIFLAVEHALLE
+325 KDIFMAVKHALLE
-338 AQDVELHLRSLRR
+338 ARDVELHLRPLRR
-351 HIERLQETEFPR
+351 HIQCLQETEFPQI
-363 TRVFIAP
+363 RVLIAP

-389 RVIALLKEFCN
+389 RVIVLLQEFCN
-400 LFIDQAVAY
+400 LFIDQAIAY
-409 LSPEDLL
+409 LSPEELL

-429 AANILKTFKNSF
+429 AVNILKTFRNSF
-441 FNYRKRLASYFVG
+441 FNYRKGLASYFVG
-454 HKELRPWDFQ
+454 SKELKPWDFQ

-472 DKFLDRLMKIEDI
+472 DKFLDRVMKIEDI
-485 FVTTLEF
+485 FVTMLEF
-492 EKLERLEF
+492 EKLDRLEF
-500 GGAKGAILNE
+500 GGTKGAILNG

-520 ELCKVFKQSTYDP
+520 ELCKLFKQSAYDAC
-533 SDCQNMEFESD
+533 DDNNMEFESD
-544 YVAFKSKILDF
+544 YVIFKSKTLDF
-555 DRRLGTILCEGFFNC
+555 DRRLGTILCEAFVNC
-570 NGLEAVFKL
+570 NGLEAAFKL
-579 LTIFGNFLEKPVVM
+579 LTVFGNFLEKPVVM

-599 YSALVHMFNIE
+599 YSTLVHMLNAE
-610 LDTCKQLYNTRVKQ
+610 LDVCKQLYNEHMKQ
-624 IEHGHVVLNKNMPF
+624 IEQGNVVLNKNMPF
-638 TSGNIKW
+638 ISGNIKW
-645 AKEVLERLQ
+645 AEEVLDRLHM
-654 TFWSNFASL
+654 FWSNFASL
-663 HYLFLGRH
+663 RYLFLESP
-671 DDAIVYQKYVEM
+671 DDALVYQKYVEM

-692 HIYNEWK
+692 RIYNEWK
-699 RNVDE
+699 SNVDE

-710 NQPLVKFSAINGLLR
+710 NQPLVKFSAVNGLLS

-734 VLREVKYLLM
+734 VLRDVKYLLM
-744 LKKTDIP
+744 LKKSDIP
-751 DSALAIFNKRN
+751 DSALAIFEKRN
-762 TILKYIGNLDLLV
+762 TILKYIGNLELLV

-783 TLLGVEYPLI
+783 TLLEVEYPLI
-793 EEELRAVDEQL
+793 EDELRAVDEEL
-804 TAATTWLTW
+804 WAAATSLTW
-813 RDDCWGYIEGVRAAT
+813 QDDCWGDIERVKVST
-828 WELERRVE
+828 SELERRVE
-836 HAQHNVQAIQRT
+836 RAQSNVKVIQQM
-848 MRAWAGCTLPPRREH
+848 MRAWAECTLLPRREH
-863 RREAALTLEDKGD
+863 RRETAFTWEDKGD
-876 LFTKKYK
+876 LFAKKYK
-883 LIQEDGCKIHNLV
+883 LIQDDGCKIHNLV

-905 DPSLDIWKIYVEF
+905 DPSLDTWKIYVEF

-932 HDLDFFLMNTEKQ
+932 HDLDFFLMNTEKR

-955 MILMPPEIV
+955 MILMPPEIL
-964 FKPSLDREAGDG
+964 FKPSLEREAGDG

-996 RIATH
+996 RVAAH
-1001 LEIENYQNDMD
+1001 LEMANYQNDMD
-1012 NMLGLAE
+1012 NMLGLTAG
-1019 VRQEIMKRVADVI
+1019 RQEIMKRVADVI
-1032 NKVLDFKNTLET
+1032 NKVLDFRNTLDA

-1053 AEFMKHFLLYGH
+1053 AEFLKHFLLYGH
-1065 TVSSEEMDAHANE
+1065 TASSEDGDLHADE
-1078 EIPEQPPTLKQFQEQ
+1078 DGPEQPPTLEQFKEQ

-1098 ALYVQMSKFND
+1098 ALYVQMSKFDD

-1127 LLNIIKKWS
+1127 LLNMIRKWS

-1157 IKETDAGLQGE
+1157 IKETDAGLQRE
-1168 LSEGDH
+1168 LREGDH

-1207 LESYGQKM
+1207 LESYGRKM
-1215 PEKVYIQLEELPERW
+1215 PEQVYMQLEELPERW

-1250 EVTLIRRKCILFDTK
+1250 EVTLIRKKCILFDEK
-1265 QAEFRERFRC
+1265 QADFTERFRL
-1275 YAPFG
+1275 YAPLG
-1280 FNAENAYTVLDKANK
+1280 FNAESPYTVLDKANQ

-1302 EMLQMQESTHLFEV
+1302 EMFQMQESTHLFEV
-1316 ALPEYKQM
+1316 APPDCKQM
-1324 KQCRKEIKLLK
+1324 KQCRKEMKLLK
-1335 GLWDVIIYVRRSTDN
+1335 GLWDVIIYVRRSIDN

-1373 ASSITEI
+1373 EI
-1380 LSLDKEVRVWDAY
+1380 WSLDKEVRVWEAY
-1393 AGLAGA
+1393 SGLEGTVKDTVTA
-1399 VRDMTT
+1399 
-1405 SLRAVTELQ
+1405 LRAIAELQ
-1414 NPALRDRHWRQL
+1414 SPALRDRHWHQL
-1426 MKTVG
+1426 MKAVG

-1441 LADLLALQLHRVED
+1441 MADLLALQLHQVED
-1455 DVRKIVDKA
+1455 HVRSIVDKA
-1464 VKELGTEKVIIEI
+1464 VKELGTEKVITEI
-1477 SQTWATMEFSYEVHY
+1477 TQTWATMEFSYEVHY

-1530 QVLSWQ
+1530 QVISWQ
-1536 NKLNVADSVIFTWL
+1536 NKLNTADSVIFTWM

-1561 IFVCS
+1561 IFLCS

-1572 LVKDARRFDGVDAEF
+1572 LVKDTRRFDGVDAEF

-1593 TAKVKNVLEATCRP
+1593 TAKIKTVLEATCRP

-1618 RLSLCEKALAEYLE
+1618 RLSVCEKALAEYLE

-1646 ADLLD
+1646 TDLLD
-1651 ILSKGAQPKQVT
+1651 ILSKGAQPTKVM
-1663 HHLAK
+1663 HHLSK

-1678 GDNQDV
+1678 EDSRDV
-1684 SAHRAV
+1684 STHRAV
-1690 GMYSKEKEYVPFQA
+1690 GMYSKEKEFVPFQA
-1704 ECECIGHVETWLLQ
+1704 ECACIGHVETWLLQ
-1718 LEQTMQETVRHSITE
+1718 LEQTMQETVRCSIIE
-1733 AIMAYE
+1733 AIAAYE
-1739 EKPRELWI
+1739 DKPRELWI

-1783 DFHKKQLSQLNTL
+1783 DFHKKQIAQLNTL
-1796 ITLLLGEL
+1796 IALLLGEL
-1804 PPGDRQKIMTICT
+1804 LPGDRQKIMTICT

-1829 ISQKIVS
+1829 ISQKVVS

-1847 HRWEETQKHCFVNI
+1847 HQWEDTQKHCLVNI

-1932 SEQMDYKSIGSIYK
+1932 SEQMDYKSIGNIYK

-1956 FDEFNRIPVEVLSV
+1956 FDEFNRISVEVLSV

-1975 KMIHDAIRNGRKR
+1975 KMIHEAIRNRKTR
-1988 FVFLGEGIT
+1988 FVFLGEAIT
-1997 LKPSAGI
+1997 LKPSVGI

-2043 LVAEGFVDARSLARK
+2043 LVAEGFVDARLLAHK
-2058 FITLYTLCKELL
+2058 FITLYTLCRELL

-2127 GLVGDLFPALDVP
+2127 GLIGDLFPALDVP
-2140 RSRKLHFE
+2140 RRRAPHFE
-2148 QMVRQSTLE
+2148 EVVRQSTVE
-2157 LRLQPEESFILKVV
+2157 LHLQPEEAFILKVV

-2207 KQKPVWNDLNPK
+2207 KQKPIWNDLNPK

-2226 FGFIHHATREWK
+2226 FGFIHHATREWR
-2238 DGKYIV
+2238 D
-2244 YSYFI
+2244 
-2249 GLFSFILREQANLA
+2249 GLFSSILREQANLT

-2276 DPLWIESLNTV
+2276 DPMWIESLNTV

-2292 VLTLASNER
+2292 VLTLASSER
-2301 VALTPCMRL
+2301 VALTPSMRL
-2310 LFETHHLR
+2310 LFEVHHLR
-2318 MATPATVSRAGILYV
+2318 TATPATVSRAGILYV

-2351 RHQSEKANLTIL
+2351 QHQSEKANLTIL
-2363 FDNYVPACLDKLRT
+2363 FDKYVPVCLDKLRT
-2377 SFKTITSIPESSLV
+2377 SFKTITSIPENSLV
-2391 QTVCTLLECLLTP
+2391 QTICTLLECLLTP

-2414 VYEVYFAFACIW
+2414 VYEVYFVFACIW
-2426 AFGGPLLQDQLSDYQ
+2426 AFGGTLLQDQLSGYQ
-2441 ADFSRWW
+2441 AEFSWW
-2448 QKEMKAVKFPSQ
+2448 WHKEMKAVKFPSQ

-2475 LPWTDKIPQF
+2475 MPWADKIPQF
-2485 TMDPGVPLQTVLVHT
+2485 MMDSDAPLQRVVVHT

-2506 RYFMELLLE
+2506 RYFIELLLE
-2515 KGRPVMLVG
+2515 KGQPLMLVG
-2524 SAGVGKTVFVGDT
+2524 NAGVGKTVFVGDM

-2547 SRVPLNYYTTSA
+2547 SRVPFNYYTTSA
-2559 LLQKILEKPLE
+2559 ALQGVLEKPLE

-2577 GPGGNKKLVYFIDDM
+2577 GPGGNKKLIYFIDDM
-2592 NMPEVDIYGTVQP
+2592 NMPAVDLYGTVQP
-2605 HTLIRQHVDY
+2605 HTLIRQHIDY

-2630 NCQYVAC
+2630 SCQYIAC
-2637 MNPMVGSFTVNPRL
+2637 MNPKVGSFTINPRL

-2671 YGQIFSFHF
+2671 YSQILSFHF
-2680 QQQAC
+2680 QQQAFAS
-2685 GPSVLR
+2685 SVLR

-2703 HEMMTRSFLPT
+2703 HQMMTRNFLPT
-2714 AIKFHYVFN
+2714 AIKFHYLFN
-2723 LRDLTNIFQGIL
+2723 LRDLSNIFQGIL

-2762 KLIDTE
+2762 KLIDTK

-2773 QKKILE
+2773 QKKMLE
-2779 TAYKYFEGVDSHVLL
+2779 TANKYFKGVDSRVLL
-2794 QQPLIYCHFASGR
+2794 QQPLIYCHFANGR

-2822 TILTE
+2822 TFLTE
-2827 TLDNYNELN
+2827 TLENYNELN
-2836 ATMHLVLFEDA
+2836 AAMHLVLFEDA
-2847 MQHVCRISRI
+2847 MQHVCRISRL
-2857 LRTPQGCALLVGV
+2857 LRTPQGHALLIGV
-2870 GGSGKQSLSRLAAH
+2870 GGSGKQSLSRLAAY
-2884 ICSLEVFQVTL
+2884 ICSLEVFQITL
-2895 TEGYGIQELRVDLAN
+2895 TEGFGVQEFQVDLAN
-2910 LYIRTGAKNMPT
+2910 LYIRAGAKNMPT

-2952 FNDEDVDKI
+2952 FSDEDVDKI
-2961 ISGIHN
+2961 ISGIRN
-2967 EVRGLGMGDS
+2967 EVRGLGMMDS

-2984 FLARVR
+2984 FLSRVQ

-3001 VGHTLRVRARKF
+3001 VGHRLRARACKF
-3013 PAIVNCTAIDWFHAW
+3013 PALVNCTAVDWFHEW
-3028 PQEALVS
+3028 PREALVT

-3041 EETEGIEPLHKDSIS
+3041 DEANGIEPLNKDAVS

-3063 ASVSEMSARY
+3063 TSVSEMSTRY
-3073 YQNERRHNY
+3073 YQNERRYNY

-3090 QISLFKNL
+3090 QVSLFKSL

-3103 NEVSQKKEH
+3103 KEVSQKKEH
-3112 LTNGIQKLKT
+3112 LVNGIQKLKT
-3122 TASQVGDLKARLASQ
+3122 TASQVGDLKGRLASQ

-3145 HDAEALISKIG
+3145 HDAEALITKIR

-3165 KAIADTEEQK
+3165 KAIADAEEQK
-3175 VTAIQSEVSQKQRE
+3175 VTAIQTEVSQKQRE

-3194 VKAEPA
+3194 LKAEPA
-3200 LVAAAAA
+3200 LVAATAA
-3207 LDTLNRVN
+3207 LNTLNRVN
-3215 LTELKTFPNPPNAVT
+3215 LIELKVFPNPPNAVT

-3296 PDLIRTKSFAAAG
+3296 PNLIRTKSFAAAG

-3339 ELATATEKLEA
+3339 ELAAATEKLEA
-3350 IRKKLVDL
+3350 IRKKLADL

-3365 RASFEKAIAEKVRC
+3365 TASFEKAIAKKVRC

-3385 TSKTIELANRLVKE
+3385 TNKTVELANRLVAE
-3399 LEAKKIRWGQSIKS
+3399 LESEKIRWGQAIKS

-3434 VGPFT
+3434 VGCFT
-3439 RPYRQELVNCKWVP
+3439 RQYRQELVDCMWVP
-3453 FLQQKVSIPI
+3453 FLRQKVYIPI
-3463 TKGLDLISMLTDD
+3463 TEGLDVMTMLTDD
-3476 ATIASWNNEGLPSD
+3476 ATVAAWNNKGLPSD
-3490 RMSTENATILMH
+3490 RMSTENAAILTH
-3502 CERWPLVIDPQ
+3502 CERWPLMIDPQ
-3513 QQGIKWIKNKYGP
+3513 QQGIKWIKNKYGTA
-3526 DLKVTHLGQKGFL
+3526 LRVTRLGQKGFL
-3539 NTIETALAFG
+3539 NDIETALAFG
-3549 DVILIENLEE
+3549 DVVLIENLEE

-3565 DPLLGRN
+3565 EPLLGRN
-3572 TIKKGKYIR
+3572 TIKKGKYIK
-3581 IGDKECEFNKNFRL
+3581 IGDKECEFNQNFHL

-3650 KHQNDFKIELKYLE
+3650 KHQNDFKIELKHLE

-3688 EETKATAAEIERKVI
+3688 EATKVTAAEIEHKVT
-3703 EAKENERKINE
+3703 EAKENERKINA

-3745 SLKAFN
+3745 SLEAFN
-3751 VLFHRAIE
+3751 MLFHRAME
-3759 QADKVED
+3759 QADKVD
-3766 VQGRISILM
+3766 NTQGRISVLM

-3781 IFLYT
+3781 VFLHT

-3798 LSQMAFQILLRKKE
+3798 LSQMAFQILLKRKE

-3845 KAVALIEEFRGIDRD
+3845 KAVALMEEFRGIDRD

-3865 KQWRK
+3865 KLWRK
-3870 WVESECP
+3870 WAESECP

-3888 KSLIQKLIILRALR
+3888 KSLIQKLIILRAMR

-3930 VKAFEE
+3930 AKVFEE
-3936 SSPVTPI
+3936 SSPATPV

-3950 VDALKDLEILGK
+3950 VDALKDLEVLGK
-3962 RLGFTIDSGKFHNV
+3962 RLGFTSDSGKFHNV

-4036 DSAPT
+4036 ESAPT
-4041 PSEHVIPQGLLE
+4041 PDEHVIPQGLLE
-4053 SSIKITNEPPTGML
+4053 NAIKMTNEPPTGML
-4067 ANLHAALYNF
+4067 ANLHAALCSF
-4077 DQDTLEMCSKDQE
+4077 DQDTLEVCSKEQE

-4120 PFNLGDLTI
+4120 PFSPGDLTI
-4129 CANVLYNYL
+4129 CASILYNYL
-4138 EANPKVPWED
+4138 EASPHVPWEA

-4168 RLCRVY
+4168 KLCRAY
-4174 FEEFMNPSL
+4174 LEEFMNPSL

-4195 APPYLDYSGYHQYVE
+4195 APPNLDYSGYHQYIE

-4218 TLYGLHPNAEIEFL
+4218 ALYGLHPNAEIEFL
-4232 TVTSNTLFR
+4232 TVTSNALFR
-4241 TLLEMQPRNALSG
+4241 TLLEMQPRNALSSE
-4254 DELGP
+4254 ELGQ
-4259 STEEKVKN
+4259 SIEDKVKN

-4279 FNMAEIMQKT
+4279 FNMAEIMQKNP
-4289 SNRNPYVLVCFQEC
+4289 NRGPYVLVCFQEC
-4303 ERMNILI
+4303 ERMNILL
-4310 REIRASLE
+4310 REIRVSLQ

-4327 LTLSPDVEA
+4327 LTLSPDLEA

-4341 SYDTVPDAWSKLAYP
+4341 SCDAVPDAWSKLAYP
-4356 STYSLAQWFNDLL
+4356 STYGLAQWLNDLL

-4396 QAFLTAIMQTM
+4396 QSFLTAIMQTM

-4413 PLDKMCLTV
+4413 PLDKICLTV

-4440 YLHGLLM
+4440 YLHGLFM
-4447 EGARWDTQ
+4447 EGARWDPQ
-4455 SGTIVEARLKEL
+4455 SGTIADARLKEIR
-4467 TSTMP
+4467 SAMP
-4472 VIFAKASP
+4472 VIFAKAIP

-4494 YRTKL
+4494 YKTKT
-4499 RGPSYIWTFRLKSKE
+4499 RGPDYVWTFRLKSKE
-4514 KTAKWVLAGVALLLE
+4514 KTARWMLAGVALLLE
-4529 A
+4529 S

>member
-1 MAAPVAAREGRGFR
+1 SLTQ
-15 EAQTLRLSPGACLE
+15 QTLIN
-29 AAGTVEHQE
+29 
-38 REEEEEE
+38 
-45 EADEEEA
+45 
-52 AARRARSFGRDA
+52 
-64 RVRFLGGRL
+64 
-73 EQMLGFPEEKW
+73 
-84 SQYLESEDNRQVL
+84 YL
-97 GEFLES
+97 
-103 TNPAYLV
+103 TC
-110 FGVAAAGQLEAT
+110 
-122 REIPRDAKHKLVYIA
+122 
-137 KKITESIGVNDF
+137 
-149 SQMVLFGELPAS
+149 
-161 SLGHVSVFLDEILV
+161 ILV
-175 PVLSNK
+175 PILSNK
-181 NNHTSWSC
+181 NNHKSWPC
-189 FTSQDMEC
+189 FISQDMER
-197 HIEVVKNKLHIF
+197 HIEVMKNKMHVF
-209 RGKMSGRT
+209 RGKMSRRT
-217 LLPIPTIAGKIDLD
+217 LLPIPTIAGKIDL
-231 RNYSETTLQSNE
+231 NPKYSETKYVMICE
-243 RIILH
+243 RTVLH
-248 AIESVVIKWSHQIQE
+248 ALESVVIKWSHQIQE
-263 IVEKD
+263 VVEKD
-268 SVRPLLNDFH
+268 SAQPLLNGLPLN
-278 VTPQTELDFWTMR
+278 PQAELDFWMLR
-291 KENLSY
+291 RENLACV
-297 TYDQLQAP
+297 YDQLRAP
-305 IVLKMVKILKAKK
+305 IVLKMKRETA
-318 SSYFPTL
+318 SNSWCFP
-325 KDIFLAVEHALLE
+325 FPSALRE
-338 AQDVELHLRSLRR
+338 ARDVDLYLRPLRT
-351 HIERLQETEFPR
+351 HIQRLQETEFPQ
-363 TRVFIAP
+363 TRVLIAP

-389 RVIALLKEFCN
+389 RVIVLLQEFCN
-400 LFIDQAVAY
+400 LFIDQAIAY
-409 LSPEDLL
+409 LSPGDLL

-429 AANILKTFKNSF
+429 AINILKTFKNSF
-441 FNYRKRLASYFVG
+441 FNYRKELESYFPG
-454 HKELRPWDFQ
+454 NKELKPWDFQ

-472 DKFLDRLMKIEDI
+472 DKFLDRFMKIEDI
-485 FVTTLEF
+485 FVTILEF

-500 GGAKGAILNE
+500 GGTKGAILNG

-515 SEEFM
+515 SEEFT
-520 ELCKVFKQSTYDP
+520 ELSKVFKQSTYDP
-533 SDCQNMEFESD
+533 SDYNNMEFERD
-544 YVAFKSKILDF
+544 YVVFKSRILDF

-570 NGLEAVFKL
+570 NGLEAVFK
-579 LTIFGNFLEKPVVM
+579 V
-593 EIFSPH
+593 
-599 YSALVHMFNIE
+599 SAE
-610 LDTCKQLYNTRVKQ
+610 
-624 IEHGHVVLNKNMPF
+624 EVLNKNMPF

-645 AKEVLERLQ
+645 AEEVLERLQ
-654 TFWSNFASL
+654 MLWSNFASL
-663 HYLFLGRH
+663 QCL
-671 DDAIVYQKYVEM
+671 
-683 TTLLDQFEN
+683 
-692 HIYNEWK
+692 
-699 RNVDE
+699 
-704 ICEFNL
+704 
-710 NQPLVKFSAINGLLR
+710 S
-725 VNFDPKLVA
+725 
-734 VLREVKYLLM
+734 
-744 LKKTDIP
+744 
-751 DSALAIFNKRN
+751 FNKFG
-762 TILKYIGNLDLLV
+762 TFCFGVSFAQYIGNLELLV

-783 TLLGVEYPLI
+783 TLLEVEYPLI
-793 EEELRAVDEQL
+793 EDELRALDEQL
-804 TAATTWLTW
+804 QAVVTSLTW
-813 RDDCWGYIEGVRAAT
+813 QDDCWGYIEKVKTAT
-828 WELERRVE
+828 SELERRVE
-836 HAQHNVQAIQRT
+836 HTQNNVTVIQQT
-848 MRAWAGCTLPPRREH
+848 MRTWAECTLLPRREH
-863 RREAALTLEDKGD
+863 RRETAFTLEDKAVIFV
-876 LFTKKYK
+876 LTIVYTH
-883 LIQEDGCKIHNLV
+883 L
-896 EENRKLFKA
+896 KLFKA
-905 DPSLDIWKIYVEF
+905 SPSLDTWKIYVEF

-955 MILMPPEIV
+955 MFLMPPEIL
-964 FKPSLDREAGDG
+964 FKPSLEREAGDG
-976 FYDLVEEMLCNSF
+976 FYDLVEEMLCGSF

-996 RIATH
+996 RVAAH
-1001 LEIENYQNDMD
+1001 LEIANYQSDMD
-1012 NMLGLAE
+1012 NVLGLAQA
-1019 VRQEIMKRVADVI
+1019 RQEIMNRVADVI
-1032 NKVLDFKNTLET
+1032 NKVLDFRNTLDT

-1053 AEFMKHFLLYGH
+1053 AEFMKHFLLYGQIL
-1065 TVSSEEMDAHANE
+1065 SSEDIDAHANK
-1078 EIPEQPPTLKQFQEQ
+1078 EIPEQPPTLEQFKEQ

-1098 ALYVQMSKFND
+1098 ALYVQMSKFDD

-1115 WFKVDMKPFKVT
+1115 WFKVDMKPFKVS

-1145 FVIDSLNELQEF
+1145 FVTDSLNELQEF
-1157 IKETDAGLQGE
+1157 IKETDAGLQRE
-1168 LSEGDH
+1168 LREADH

-1188 SRQRATD
+1188 SRQRSTD
-1195 ELFEPLKETITL
+1195 ELFEPLKETIAL
-1207 LESYGQKM
+1207 LETYGQKM
-1215 PEKVYIQLEELPERW
+1215 PEQVYTQLAELPERW

-1250 EVTLIRRKCILFDTK
+1250 EVTLIRKKCILFDGK
-1265 QAEFRERFRC
+1265 QAEFRERFRL
-1275 YAPFG
+1275 YAPLG
-1280 FNAENAYTVLDKANK
+1280 FNAENPYTVLDKV
-1295 ELEALEE
+1295 LEE

-1324 KQCRKEIKLLK
+1324 KRCRKEVELLK
-1335 GLWDVIIYVRRSTDN
+1335 GLWDVIIHVRTSIDN

-1373 ASSITEI
+1373 EI
-1380 LSLDKEVRVWDAY
+1380 WSLDKEVRVWDAY
-1393 AGLAGA
+1393 AGLEGM
-1399 VRDMTT
+1399 VKDMMT
-1405 SLRAVTELQ
+1405 SLRAVAELQ
-1414 NPALRDRHWRQL
+1414 SPALRDRHWHQL
-1426 MKTVG
+1426 MKAVG

-1441 LADLLALQLHRVED
+1441 LADLLALRLHQVEE
-1455 DVRKIVDKA
+1455 DVRSIVDKA
-1464 VKELGTEKVIIEI
+1464 VKELGTEKVIAEI
-1477 SQTWATMEFSYEVHY
+1477 SQTWETMEFSYEVHY

-1536 NKLNVADSVIFTWL
+1536 NKLNIADSVIFTWM

-1561 IFVCS
+1561 IFACS

-1593 TAKVKNVLEATCRP
+1593 TAKIKNVIEATCRP

-1663 HHLAK
+1663 RHLAK
-1668 LFDSIADLQF
+1668 LFDSISDLQF
-1678 GDNQDV
+1678 EEDQGV
-1684 SAHRAV
+1684 SAYSAI

-1704 ECECIGHVETWLLQ
+1704 ACDCTGHVETWLLH

-1733 AIMAYE
+1733 AIAAYE
-1739 EKPRELWI
+1739 EKPRDLWI

-1783 DFHKKQLSQLNTL
+1783 DFHKKQISQLNTL
-1796 ITLLLGEL
+1796 IALLLGEL

-1829 ISQKIVS
+1829 ISQKVVS

-1847 HRWEETQKHCFVNI
+1847 HQWEDTQKHCFVHI

-1932 SEQMDYKSIGSIYK
+1932 SEQMDYKSVGNIYK

-1956 FDEFNRIPVEVLSV
+1956 FDEFNRISVEVLSV

-1975 KMIHDAIRNGRKR
+1975 KMIHDAIRNRKKR
-1988 FVFLGEGIT
+1988 FVFLGEAIT
-1997 LKPSAGI
+1997 LKPSVGI

-2058 FITLYTLCKELL
+2058 FITLYTLCRELL

-2119 TDDIPVFL
+2119 TDDVPVFL
-2127 GLVGDLFPALDVP
+2127 GLVSDLFPALGVP
-2140 RSRKLHFE
+2140 RRRAPHFE

-2157 LRLQPEESFILKVV
+2157 LRLQPEESFVLKVV

-2238 DGKYIV
+2238 DG
-2244 YSYFI
+2244 
-2249 GLFSFILREQANLA
+2249 LFSSILREQANLM

-2276 DPLWIESLNTV
+2276 DPMWIESLNTV

-2301 VALTPCMRL
+2301 VALTPSMRL
-2310 LFETHHLR
+2310 LFEIHHLR
-2318 MATPATVSRAGILYV
+2318 TATPATVSRAGILYV

-2363 FDNYVPACLDKLRT
+2363 FDKYVPACLDKLRT
-2377 SFKTITSIPESSLV
+2377 SFKTITSIPENSLV
-2391 QTVCTLLECLLTP
+2391 QTTCALLECLLTP

-2414 VYEVYFAFACIW
+2414 VYEVYFVFACIW
-2426 AFGGPLLQDQLSDYQ
+2426 AFGGTLLQDQLSGYQ

-2448 QKEMKAVKFPSQ
+2448 HKEMKAVKFPSQ

-2475 LPWTDKIPQF
+2475 LPWADKIPKF
-2485 TMDPGVPLQTVLVHT
+2485 TMDPDVPLQVVLVHT

-2506 RYFMELLLE
+2506 RYFVELLLE
-2515 KGRPVMLVG
+2515 KGQPLMLVG
-2524 SAGVGKTVFVGDT
+2524 NAGVGKTVFVGDI
-2537 LASLSEDYIV
+2537 LASLSEDYVV
-2547 SRVPLNYYTTSA
+2547 SRIPFNYYTTSA
-2559 LLQKILEKPLE
+2559 ALQRILEKPLE

-2592 NMPEVDIYGTVQP
+2592 NMPKVDPYGTVQP
-2605 HTLIRQHVDY
+2605 HTLIRQHIDY
-2615 GHWYDRQKVMLKEIH
+2615 GHWYDKQKVTLKEIH
-2630 NCQYVAC
+2630 NCQYIAC
-2637 MNPMVGSFTVNPRL
+2637 MNPMVGSFSINPRL

-2671 YGQIFSFHF
+2671 YSQILRFHF
-2680 QQQAC
+2680 QQQAF

-2703 HEMMTRSFLPT
+2703 YQMMTRSFLPT
-2714 AIKFHYVFN
+2714 AIKFHYLFN
-2723 LRDLTNIFQGIL
+2723 LRDLSNIFQGIL

-2742 KGPNDLIR
+2742 KGPSDLIR

-2762 KLIDTE
+2762 KLIDTK

-2773 QKKILE
+2773 QKNK
-2779 TAYKYFEGVDSHVLL
+2779 FMN
-2794 QQPLIYCHFASGR
+2794 PLIYCHFANGG

-2836 ATMHLVLFEDA
+2836 ATMPLVLFEDA

-2857 LRTPQGCALLVGV
+2857 LRTPQGYALLVGV
-2870 GGSGKQSLSRLAAH
+2870 GGSGKQSLSRLAAY
-2884 ICSLEVFQVTL
+2884 ICGLEVFQITL
-2895 TEGYGIQELRVDLAN
+2895 TEGFGIQDLQVDLAN
-2910 LYIRTGAKNMPT
+2910 LYIRAGAKNMPT

-2952 FNDEDVDKI
+2952 FSDEDVDKI
-2961 ISGIHN
+2961 ISGICN
-2967 EVRGLGMGDS
+2967 EVRGLGIVDS

-3041 EETEGIEPLHKDSIS
+3041 EETKGIEPLDKDSIS

-3063 ASVSEMSARY
+3063 TSVNEMSTRY

-3082 TTPKSFLE
+3082 ATPKSFLE

-3112 LTNGIQKLKT
+3112 LVNGIQKLET

-3137 EAELQLRN
+3137 EAELHLRN
-3145 HDAEALISKIG
+3145 HDAEGLITKIG

-3165 KAIADTEEQK
+3165 KAIADAEERK
-3175 VTAIQSEVSQKQRE
+3175 VTAIQTEVSQKQRE

-3194 VKAEPA
+3194 LKAEPA
-3200 LVAAAAA
+3200 LVAATAA
-3207 LDTLNRVN
+3207 LNTLNRVN
-3215 LTELKTFPNPPNAVT
+3215 LTELKAFPNPPNAVT

-3296 PDLIRTKSFAAAG
+3296 PNLIRTKSFAAAG

-3339 ELATATEKLEA
+3339 ELAAATEKLEA
-3350 IRKKLVDL
+3350 IRKKLGDL

-3365 RASFEKAIAEKVRC
+3365 TASFEKATAKKVRC

-3385 TSKTIELANRLVKE
+3385 TNKTIELANRLVKE
-3399 LEAKKIRWGQSIKS
+3399 LESEKIRWGQSIKS

-3422 GDVLLTAAFVSY
+3422 GDVLLMAAFVSY
-3434 VGPFT
+3434 VGSFT
-3439 RPYRQELVNCKWVP
+3439 KQYRQELVDCKWVP
-3453 FLQQKVSIPI
+3453 FLQRKVSIPI
-3463 TKGLDLISMLTDD
+3463 TEGLDLIAMLTDD
-3476 ATIASWNNEGLPSD
+3476 ATIATWNNEGLPND
-3490 RMSTENATILMH
+3490 RMSTENATILTH
-3502 CERWPLVIDPQ
+3502 CERWPLMIDPQ
-3513 QQGIKWIKNKYGP
+3513 QQGIKWIKNKYGT

-3539 NTIETALAFG
+3539 HAIETALVFG
-3549 DVILIENLEE
+3549 EVILIENLEE

-3572 TIKKGKYIR
+3572 TIKRGKYIR

-3673 AEGSFLDDTKLVERL
+3673 AEGSFLDDTKLVESL
-3688 EETKATAAEIERKVI
+3688 EMTKATVAEIEHKVI

-3745 SLKAFN
+3745 SLKSFN
-3751 VLFHRAIE
+3751 MLFHKAIA

-3766 VQGRISILM
+3766 MQGRISVLM
-3775 ESITHA
+3775 ESITYA
-3781 IFLYT
+3781 VFLYT

-3822 RFTVEHTYPSPVDF
+3822 RFTVEHSYLSPVDF

-3845 KAVALIEEFRGIDRD
+3845 KVSLMEEFRGIDRD

-3888 KSLIQKLIILRALR
+3888 KSLIQKLIILRAMR

-3916 KLGAKYVERTRLDL
+3916 KLGTKTTKFQTLL
-3930 VKAFEE
+3930 T
-3936 SSPVTPI
+3936 SPWFTFPLI
-3943 FFILSPG
+3943 ILYPST
-3950 VDALKDLEILGK
+3950 GK

-3976 SLGQGQEMVAEM
+3976 SLGQGQETVAEM

-4036 DSAPT
+4036 ESAPT
-4041 PSEHVIPQGLLE
+4041 PNEHIIPQGLLE
-4053 SSIKITNEPPTGML
+4053 NSIKITNEPPTGML

-4077 DQDTLEMCSKDQE
+4077 DQDTLEVCSKEQE

-4120 PFNLGDLTI
+4120 PFNPGDLTI

-4138 EANPKVPWED
+4138 EANPNVPWED

-4168 RLCRVY
+4168 KLCRVY
-4174 FEEFMNPSL
+4174 LEEFMNPSL

-4195 APPYLDYSGYHQYVE
+4195 APPNLDYSGYHQYIE
-4210 EMLPPESP
+4210 DMLPPESP
-4218 TLYGLHPNAEIEFL
+4218 ALYGLHPNAEIEFL
-4232 TVTSNTLFR
+4232 TVMSNTLFR
-4241 TLLEMQPRNALSG
+4241 TLLEMQPRNALSSE
-4254 DELGP
+4254 ELGQ
-4259 STEEKVKN
+4259 STEDKVKN
-4267 VLDDILEKLPEE
+4267 ILDDILEKLPEE
-4279 FNMAEIMQKT
+4279 FNMAEIMQKN
-4289 SNRNPYVLVCFQEC
+4289 SNRSPYVLVCFQEC
-4303 ERMNILI
+4303 ERMNILL
-4310 REIRASLE
+4310 REMRASLQ

-4341 SYDTVPDAWSKLAYP
+4341 SYDIVPDTWSKLAYP
-4356 STYSLAQWFNDLL
+4356 STYGLAQWFNDLL

-4396 QAFLTAIMQTM
+4396 QSFLTAIMQTM
-4407 ARKNEW
+4407 ARKNAW

-4447 EGARWDTQ
+4447 EGARWDTE

-4467 TSTMP
+4467 TSVMP
-4472 VIFAKASP
+4472 VIFAKAIP
-4480 VDRQETKHTYECPV
+4480 IDRQETEHTYECPV
-4494 YRTKL
+4494 YKTKM
-4499 RGPSYIWTFRLKSKE
+4499 RGPNYVWTFRLKSKE

>member
-1 MAAPVAAREGRGFR
+1 MAAQVAAREARDFR
-15 EAQTLRLSPGACLE
+15 EAPTLPLISGAGLE
-29 AAGTVEHQE
+29 AVGAVEL
-38 REEEEEE
+38 EEEEEE
-45 EADEEEA
+45 ENEEEENEEEA
-52 AARRARSFGRDA
+52 AARRARSFAQDA

-73 EQMLGFPEEKW
+73 AMMLGFTEEKW
-84 SQYLESEDNRQVL
+84 SQYLENEDNRQVL

-103 TNPAYLV
+103 TSPACLV
-110 FGVAAAGQLEAT
+110 FSVAASGRLAASQE
-122 REIPRDAKHKLVYIA
+122 KV
-137 KKITESIGVNDF
+137 TESIGVNDF
-149 SQMVLFGELPAS
+149 SQVVLFGELPAL
-161 SLGHVSVFLDEILV
+161 SLGHVSAFLDEILV

-181 NNHTSWSC
+181 NNHKSWSC
-189 FTSQDMEC
+189 FTSQDMEY
-197 HIEVVKNKLHIF
+197 HIEVMKNKMYIF
-209 RGKMSGRT
+209 RGKMSRRT
-217 LLPIPTIAGKIDLD
+217 LLPIPTVAGKIDLD
-231 RNYSETTLQSNE
+231 QNCSENKPQSNE
-243 RIILH
+243 RRILH
-248 AIESVVIKWSHQIQE
+248 AIESVVIEWSHQIQE
-263 IVEKD
+263 IIERD
-268 SVRPLLNDFH
+268 SVQRLLNGLH
-278 VTPQTELDFWTMR
+278 LSPQAELDFWMMR
-291 KENLSY
+291 RENLSCI
-297 TYDQLQAP
+297 YDQLQAP
-305 IVLKMVKILKAKK
+305 IVLKMVKILTTKQ

-325 KDIFLAVEHALLE
+325 KDIFLAVENALLE
-338 AQDVELHLRSLRR
+338 AQDVELYLRPLRR
-351 HIERLQETEFPR
+351 HIQCLQEMEFPQ
-363 TRVFIAP
+363 TRILIAP

-389 RVIALLKEFCN
+389 RVIVLLQEFCN
-400 LFIDQAVAY
+400 LFINQAIAY

-416 KGEIEDSLEKVQV
+416 RGEIEESLEKVQV
-429 AANILKTFKNSF
+429 AVNILKTFKNSF
-441 FNYRKRLASYFVG
+441 FNYRKKLASYFMG
-454 HKELRPWDFQ
+454 RKLRPWDFQ

-472 DKFLDRLMKIEDI
+472 DKFLDRLIKMEDI

-500 GGAKGAILNE
+500 GGTKGAILNG
-510 QIHEM
+510 QVHKM

-520 ELCKVFKQSTYDP
+520 ELYKLFKQSTYDP
-533 SDCQNMEFESD
+533 SDCNNMEFESD
-544 YVAFKSKILDF
+544 YVAFKSKTLEF
-555 DRRLGTILCEGFFNC
+555 DRRLGTIICEAFFNC
-570 NGLEAVFKL
+570 NGLEAAFKL

-593 EIFSPH
+593 EIFSLH
-599 YSALVHMFNIE
+599 YSTLVHMFNTE
-610 LDTCKQLYNTRVKQ
+610 LDVCKQLYNEHMKQ
-624 IEHGHVVLNKNMPF
+624 IERGLVVLNKNMPF
-638 TSGNIKW
+638 TSGHIKW
-645 AKEVLERLQ
+645 AQQVLQRLQ
-654 TFWSNFASL
+654 MFWSNFASL
-663 HYLFLGRH
+663 RYLFLGNP
-671 DDAIVYQKYVEM
+671 DNALVYQKYIEM

-692 HIYNEWK
+692 RIYNEWK
-699 RNVDE
+699 SNVDE

-710 NQPLVKFSAINGLLR
+710 NQPLVKFSAMNGLLC

-744 LKKTDIP
+744 LKKQDIP
-751 DSALAIFNKRN
+751 DSALAIFKKRN
-762 TILKYIGNLDLLV
+762 TISKYIGNLDLLV

-783 TLLGVEYPLI
+783 TLLEVEYPLI
-793 EEELRAVDEQL
+793 EDELRAIDEQL

-813 RDDCWGYIEGVRAAT
+813 QDDCWGYIERVRAAT
-828 WELERRVE
+828 SELEHRVE
-836 HAQHNVQAIQRT
+836 RTQENVKVIQQT
-848 MRAWAGCTLPPRREH
+848 MRAWARCVLPPRREH
-863 RREAALTLEDKGD
+863 RREAAFTLEDKGD

-883 LIQEDGCKIHNLV
+883 LIQGDGCKIHNLV
-896 EENRKLFKA
+896 EHVMLNLVLRLLVRNVVWGKAVEIWPRENRKLFKA
-905 DPSLDIWKIYVEF
+905 DPSLDTWKIYVEF

-932 HDLDFFLMNTEKQ
+932 HDLDFFLKNTEKQ

-955 MILMPPEIV
+955 MILLPPEIV

-989 RMSAQMK
+989 RMSAQMN

-1001 LEIENYQNDMD
+1001 LEIKNYQNDMD

-1019 VRQEIMKRVADVI
+1019 VRQEIMNRVVNVI
-1032 NKVLDFKNTLET
+1032 NKVLDFRNTLET
-1044 YAYLWVDDR
+1044 HAYLWVDDR

-1065 TVSSEEMDAHANE
+1065 AVSSDEMDAHANE
-1078 EIPEQPPTLKQFQEQ
+1078 EIPEQPPTLEQFKEQ

-1098 ALYVQMSKFND
+1098 ALYVQMSKFDD

-1115 WFKVDMKPFKVT
+1115 WFKVDMKPFKVS
-1127 LLNIIKKWS
+1127 LLTTIKKWS

-1157 IKETDAGLQGE
+1157 IKETDSGLQRE
-1168 LSEGDH
+1168 LNEGDH

-1215 PEKVYIQLEELPERW
+1215 PEQVYIQLEELPERW

-1242 EVSPLQNA
+1242 EVSPLHNA
-1250 EVTLIRRKCILFDTK
+1250 EVTLIRKKCILFDGK
-1265 QAEFRERFRC
+1265 QAEFRERFRR
-1275 YAPFG
+1275 YAPLG
-1280 FNAENAYTVLDKANK
+1280 FNAENPYTALDKANE

-1302 EMLQMQESTHLFEV
+1302 EMLQMQESTRLFEV

-1335 GLWDVIIYVRRSTDN
+1335 GLWDVIIYVRRSIDN
-1350 WTKTQWRQ
+1350 WTETQWRQ

-1373 ASSITEI
+1373 
-1380 LSLDKEVRVWDAY
+1380 
-1393 AGLAGA
+1393 
-1399 VRDMTT
+1399 
-1405 SLRAVTELQ
+1405 
-1414 NPALRDRHWRQL
+1414 
-1426 MKTVG
+1426 
-1431 VKFSINEATT
+1431 VKFLINEATT

-1455 DVRKIVDKA
+1455 DVRRIVDKA
-1464 VKELGTEKVIIEI
+1464 VKELGTEKVITEI
-1477 SQTWATMEFSYEVHY
+1477 SQTWATVKFSYEVHY

-1497 LLKSDEQLFE
+1497 LLKFDEQLFE

-1536 NKLNVADSVIFTWL
+1536 NKLNIADLVIFTWM

-1593 TAKVKNVLEATCRP
+1593 TAKVENVLEATCRP
-1607 NLYEKLKDLQY
+1607 NLYEKLKDLQS
-1618 RLSLCEKALAEYLE
+1618 RLSLCEKALTEYLE
-1632 TKRVAFPRFYFISS
+1632 TKRIAFPRFYFISS

-1678 GDNQDV
+1678 EDNQDV

-1704 ECECIGHVETWLLQ
+1704 ECECVGHV
-1718 LEQTMQETVRHSITE
+1718 
-1733 AIMAYE
+1733 
-1739 EKPRELWI
+1739 
-1747 FDFPAQVALTSSQI
+1747 
-1761 WWTTDVGIAFSR
+1761 
-1773 LEEGYETALK
+1773 
-1783 DFHKKQLSQLNTL
+1783 
-1796 ITLLLGEL
+1796 
-1804 PPGDRQKIMTICT
+1804 
-1817 IDVHARDVVAKL
+1817 
-1829 ISQKIVS
+1829 VS
-1836 PQAFAWLSQLR
+1836 PQAFTWLSQLR
-1847 HRWEETQKHCFVNI
+1847 HRWEDTQKHCFVNI

-1932 SEQMDYKSIGSIYK
+1932 SEQMDYKSIGNIYK

-1956 FDEFNRIPVEVLSV
+1956 FDEFNRISVEVLSV

-1975 KMIHDAIRNGRKR
+1975 KMIHDAIRNRK
-1988 FVFLGEGIT
+1988 
-1997 LKPSAGI
+1997 K
-2004 FITMNPGYAGR
+2004 
-2015 TELPENLKALFRPC
+2015 RPC
-2029 AMVAPDIELICEIM
+2029 AMVAPDIELICEIL
-2043 LVAEGFVDARSLARK
+2043 LVAEGFVDARALARK

-2140 RSRKLHFE
+2140 RRRKLHFE

-2238 DGKYIV
+2238 DG
-2244 YSYFI
+2244 
-2249 GLFSFILREQANLA
+2249 LFSSILREQANLK

-2276 DPLWIESLNTV
+2276 DPMWIESLNTV

-2292 VLTLASNER
+2292 
-2301 VALTPCMRL
+2301 
-2310 LFETHHLR
+2310 
-2318 MATPATVSRAGILYV
+2318 
-2333 NPQDL
+2333 
-2338 GWNPYVASWIDRR
+2338 
-2351 RHQSEKANLTIL
+2351 TIC
-2363 FDNYVPACLDKLRT
+2363 V
-2377 SFKTITSIPESSLV
+2377 
-2391 QTVCTLLECLLTP
+2391 LLECLLTP

-2414 VYEVYFAFACIW
+2414 VYEVYFVFACIW
-2426 AFGGPLLQDQLSDYQ
+2426 AFGGTLLQDQISDYQ

-2460 GTIFDYYLDH
+2460 GTIFDYYVDH
-2470 KTKKF
+2470 KTKKL
-2475 LPWTDKIPQF
+2475 LPWADKIAQF
-2485 TMDPGVPLQTVLVHT
+2485 TMDPDVPLQTVLVHT
-2500 SETTRL
+2500 TETTRL

-2515 KGRPVMLVG
+2515 KGKPLMLVG
-2524 SAGVGKTVFVGDT
+2524 NAGVGKTVFVGDT

-2547 SRVPLNYYTTSA
+2547 SRVPFNYYTTSA
-2559 LLQKILEKPLE
+2559 ALQKILEKPLE
-2570 KKAGRNY
+2570 KKAGHNY
-2577 GPGGNKKLVYFIDDM
+2577 GPGGNKKLIYFIDDM
-2592 NMPEVDIYGTVQP
+2592 NMPEVDLYGTVQP
-2605 HTLIRQHVDY
+2605 HTLIRQHIDY

-2637 MNPMVGSFTVNPRL
+2637 MNPMVGSFTINPRL
-2651 QRHFTVFAFNFPS
+2651 
-2664 LDALNTI
+2664 
-2671 YGQIFSFHF
+2671 
-2680 QQQAC
+2680 
-2685 GPSVLR
+2685 
-2691 SGPTLIQATIAF
+2691 
-2703 HEMMTRSFLPT
+2703 
-2714 AIKFHYVFN
+2714 
-2723 LRDLTNIFQGIL
+2723 QGIL

-2742 KGPNDLIR
+2742 KGPLDLIH
-2750 LWLHESSRVYGD
+2750 LWLHESARVYGD
-2762 KLIDTE
+2762 KLIDKK

-2773 QKKILE
+2773 QRKMLE
-2779 TAYKYFEGVDSHVLL
+2779 TAYKYFEGIDSHMLL
-2794 QQPLIYCHFASGR
+2794 QQPLIYCHFANRGK
-2807 EDPCYMPV
+2807 DPHYMPV

-2836 ATMHLVLFEDA
+2836 AAMHLVLFEDA
-2847 MQHVCRISRI
+2847 MQHICRISRI

-2870 GGSGKQSLSRLAAH
+2870 GGSGKQSLSRLAAYL
-2884 ICSLEVFQVTL
+2884 CGLEVFQITL

-2952 FNDEDVDKI
+2952 FSDEDVDKI

-2967 EVRGLGMGDS
+2967 EVHALGMVDS
-2977 RENCWKF
+2977 REHCWKF
-2984 FLARVR
+2984 FMARVR
-2990 LQLKIILCFSP
+2990 LQLK
-3001 VGHTLRVRARKF
+3001 
-3013 PAIVNCTAIDWFHAW
+3013 
-3028 PQEALVS
+3028 
-3035 VSRRFI
+3035 
-3041 EETEGIEPLHKDSIS
+3041 
-3056 LFMAHVH
+3056 
-3063 ASVSEMSARY
+3063 
-3073 YQNERRHNY
+3073 
-3082 TTPKSFLE
+3082 
-3090 QISLFKNL
+3090 
-3098 LKKKQ
+3098 
-3103 NEVSQKKEH
+3103 
-3112 LTNGIQKLKT
+3112 
-3122 TASQVGDLKARLASQ
+3122 VGDLKARLASQ
-3137 EAELQLRN
+3137 EGELQLRN
-3145 HDAEALISKIG
+3145 HDAEALITKIG

-3165 KAIADTEEQK
+3165 KTIADAEERK
-3175 VTAIQSEVSQKQRE
+3175 VTAIQTEVFQKQRE

-3194 VKAEPA
+3194 LKAEPA
-3200 LVAAAAA
+3200 LVAATAA
-3207 LDTLNRVN
+3207 LNTLNRVN
-3215 LTELKTFPNPPNAVT
+3215 LSELKAFPNPPIAVT

-3296 PDLIRTKSFAAAG
+3296 PNLIRTKSFAAAG

-3339 ELATATEKLEA
+3339 ELAAATEKLEA
-3350 IRKKLVDL
+3350 IRKKLV
-3358 DRNLSRL
+3358 S
-3365 RASFEKAIAEKVRC
+3365 E
-3379 QEEVNQ
+3379 
-3385 TSKTIELANRLVKE
+3385 
-3399 LEAKKIRWGQSIKS
+3399 KIRWGQSIKS

-3439 RPYRQELVNCKWVP
+3439 KQYRQELVHCKWVP
-3453 FLQQKVSIPI
+3453 FLQQKVSIPL
-3463 TKGLDLISMLTDD
+3463 TEGLDLISMLTDD
-3476 ATIASWNNEGLPSD
+3476 ATIATWNNEGLPSD
-3490 RMSTENATILMH
+3490 RMSTENAAILTH

-3513 QQGIKWIKNKYGP
+3513 QQGIKWIKNKYGM
-3526 DLKVTHLGQKGFL
+3526 DLKVTHLGQKG
-3539 NTIETALAFG
+3539 
-3549 DVILIENLEE
+3549 
-3559 TIDPVL
+3559 
-3565 DPLLGRN
+3565 
-3572 TIKKGKYIR
+3572 YIR

-3635 SIERPDLEKLKLVLT
+3635 SIERPDLEKLK
-3650 KHQNDFKIELKYLE
+3650 
-3664 DDLLLRLSA
+3664 
-3673 AEGSFLDDTKLVERL
+3673 
-3688 EETKATAAEIERKVI
+3688 VI

-3726 SLLYFVINDLR
+3726 SLLYFVINDLQ
-3737 KINPIYQF
+3737 KINPLYQF

-3766 VQGRISILM
+3766 MQGRISILM

-3781 IFLYT
+3781 VFLYT

-3798 LSQMAFQILLRKKE
+3798 LSQMAFQ
-3812 IDPLELDFLL
+3812 
-3822 RFTVEHTYPSPVDF
+3822 
-3836 LTTQSWSAI
+3836 AI
-3845 KAVALIEEFRGIDRD
+3845 AIMEEFRGIDRD

-3888 KSLIQKLIILRALR
+3888 KSLIQKLIILRAMR

-3936 SSPVTPI
+3936 SNPATPI

-3976 SLGQGQEMVAEM
+3976 SLGQGQETVAEV

-4001 LQNVHLVAKWLGTL
+4001 LQ
-4015 EKLLERF
+4015 
-4022 SQGSHRDYRVFMSA
+4022 
-4036 DSAPT
+4036 
-4041 PSEHVIPQGLLE
+4041 
-4053 SSIKITNEPPTGML
+4053 
-4067 ANLHAALYNF
+4067 
-4077 DQDTLEMCSKDQE
+4077 
-4090 FKSILF
+4090 
-4096 SLCYFHACV
+4096 
-4105 AGRLR
+4105 
-4110 FGPQGWSRSY
+4110 
-4120 PFNLGDLTI
+4120 
-4129 CANVLYNYL
+4129 
-4138 EANPKVPWED
+4138 VPWED

-4168 RLCRVY
+4168 KLCRVY
-4174 FEEFMNPSL
+4174 LEEFMNPSL

-4195 APPYLDYSGYHQYVE
+4195 APPYLDYAGYHQYIE

-4218 TLYGLHPNAEIEFL
+4218 ALYGLHPNAEIEFL

-4254 DELGP
+4254 DELGQ

-4279 FNMAEIMQKT
+4279 FNMAEIMQKN
-4289 SNRNPYVLVCFQEC
+4289 SNRSPYVLVCFQEC

-4310 REIRASLE
+4310 REIRISLE
-4318 QLDLGLKGE
+4318 QLDLSLK
-4327 LTLSPDVEA
+4327 A
-4336 QQSAL
+4336 A
-4341 SYDTVPDAWSKLAYP
+4341 
-4356 STYSLAQWFNDLL
+4356 
-4369 LRCRELDTWTQDL
+4369 
-4382 ALPAVVWLSGFFNP
+4382 
-4396 QAFLTAIMQTM
+4396 TA
-4407 ARKNEW
+4407 R
-4413 PLDKMCLTV
+4413 P
-4422 DVTKKTK
+4422 
-4429 EDYGHPPREGA
+4429 
-4440 YLHGLLM
+4440 
-4447 EGARWDTQ
+4447 
-4455 SGTIVEARLKEL
+4455 
-4467 TSTMP
+4467 
-4472 VIFAKASP
+4472 
-4480 VDRQETKHTYECPV
+4480 
-4494 YRTKL
+4494 
-4499 RGPSYIWTFRLKSKE
+4499 
-4514 KTAKWVLAGVALLLE
+4514 
-4529 A
+4529 

>member
-1 MAAPVAAREGRGFR
+1 M
-15 EAQTLRLSPGACLE
+15 
-29 AAGTVEHQE
+29 E
-38 REEEEEE
+38 R
-45 EADEEEA
+45 
-52 AARRARSFGRDA
+52 
-64 RVRFLGGRL
+64 
-73 EQMLGFPEEKW
+73 
-84 SQYLESEDNRQVL
+84 
-97 GEFLES
+97 
-103 TNPAYLV
+103 
-110 FGVAAAGQLEAT
+110 
-122 REIPRDAKHKLVYIA
+122 
-137 KKITESIGVNDF
+137 
-149 SQMVLFGELPAS
+149 
-161 SLGHVSVFLDEILV
+161 
-175 PVLSNK
+175 
-181 NNHTSWSC
+181 
-189 FTSQDMEC
+189 
-197 HIEVVKNKLHIF
+197 HIEIMKNKMHIF

-217 LLPIPTIAGKIDLD
+217 LLPIPTIARKIDLD
-231 RNYSETTLQSNE
+231 QNYSENKLDSNG
-243 RIILH
+243 RTILH

-268 SVRPLLNDFH
+268 PLQPLLNGPH
-278 VTPQTELDFWTMR
+278 SNPQTELDFWQMR
-291 KENLSY
+291 KENLLCL
-297 TYDQLQAP
+297 YDQLQAP
-305 IVLKMVKILKAKK
+305 IVLKMVTILKTKQ
-318 SSYFPTL
+318 SIYYPTL
-325 KDIFLAVEHALLE
+325 KDIFMTVENALLE
-338 AQDVELHLRSLRR
+338 AQDIDLYLSPLRR
-351 HIERLQETEFPR
+351 HIQCLQETEFPQ
-363 TRVFIAP
+363 TCILIAP

-376 LIWSHSKFYNTPA
+376 LIWSHSTYYNTPA
-389 RVIALLKEFCN
+389 RVIVLLQEFCN
-400 LFIDQAVAY
+400 LFIDQAISY

-416 KGEIEDSLEKVQV
+416 KGEIEESLEKVHV
-429 AANILKTFKNSF
+429 AINILKTFKKSF
-441 FNYRKRLASYFVG
+441 FHYRKGLANYFMKN
-454 HKELRPWDFQ
+454 KELKSWDFQ

-472 DKFLDRLMKIEDI
+472 DKFLDRLMKIEDV
-485 FVTTLEF
+485 FVTILEF

-500 GGAKGAILNE
+500 GGTKGAVLNA
-510 QIHEM
+510 QIYEM

-533 SDCQNMEFESD
+533 SDYNNMEFESNYD
-544 YVAFKSKILDF
+544 TFKFKTLDF

-570 NGLEAVFKL
+570 NGLEAAFKL

-599 YSALVHMFNIE
+599 SSTLVHMFNAE
-610 LDTCKQLYNTRVKQ
+610 LDACKHLYN
-624 IEHGHVVLNKNMPF
+624 EHMKEIAHGKVILNKNMPF

-654 TFWSNFASL
+654 MFWSNFASL
-663 HYLFLGRH
+663 HYLFSENL
-671 DDAIVYQKYVEM
+671 DDALVYQKYVEM
-683 TTLLDQFEN
+683 TTLLCQFEN
-692 HIYNEWK
+692 HMYNEWK
-699 RNVDE
+699 STVDE
-704 ICEFNL
+704 ICEFSL
-710 NQPLVKFSAINGLLR
+710 NQPLIKSSAINGLLS

-744 LKKTDIP
+744 LKKSDIP
-751 DSALAIFNKRN
+751 DSALAIFEKRN
-762 TILKYIGNLDLLV
+762 TLLKYVGSLELLV

-793 EEELRAVDEQL
+793 EAELKAIDDQLEE
-804 TAATTWLTW
+804 AATSLTW
-813 RDDCWGYIEGVRAAT
+813 RDDCWDSIERVTVAAR
-828 WELERRVE
+828 ELEHRAQQAQGNLGTIRR
-836 HAQHNVQAIQRT
+836 
-848 MRAWAGCTLPPRREH
+848 MLRAWAEGARLPRREH
-863 RREAALTLEDKGD
+863 RKDTAFTFEDRGD

-883 LIQEDGCKIHNLV
+883 LIQEDGCKIHDLV

-905 DPSLDIWKIYVEF
+905 HPSLDTWKIYVEF
-918 IDDIVVEGFFQAIM
+918 IDDTVVEGFFQAIL
-932 HDLDFFLMNTEKQ
+932 HDLDFFLINTEKR

-955 MILMPPEIV
+955 MILIPPEIV
-964 FKPSLDREAGDG
+964 FKPSLEKEAGDG

-996 RIATH
+996 RVASH
-1001 LEIENYQNDMD
+1001 LEIANYQNDMD
-1012 NMLGLAE
+1012 TMLGLVDA
-1019 VRQEIMKRVADVI
+1019 RQEIMTRVAEVI
-1032 NKVLDFKNTLET
+1032 RKVLDFRSTLET

-1065 TVSSEEMDAHANE
+1065 TLSSEDMDAHANE
-1078 EIPEQPPTLKQFQEQ
+1078 KVPEQPPTIKQFKEQ

-1098 ALYVQMSKFND
+1098 ALYIQMSKFDD
-1109 FRVFDS
+1109 FRVFDG
-1115 WFKVDMKPFKVT
+1115 WFKVDMKPFKVS

-1136 WMFQEHLLR
+1136 WVFQEHLLR
-1145 FVIDSLNELQEF
+1145 FVVDSLNELQEF
-1157 IKETDAGLQGE
+1157 IKETDTGLQKE

-1188 SRQRATD
+1188 SRQKATD
-1195 ELFEPLKETITL
+1195 ELFEPLKETIAL
-1207 LESYGQKM
+1207 LESYSQKM
-1215 PEKVYIQLEELPERW
+1215 PEQVHIQLEELPERW

-1242 EVSPLQNA
+1242 EVSPLHNA
-1250 EVTLIRRKCILFDTK
+1250 EVALLRKKCILFDGK
-1265 QAEFRERFRC
+1265 QTEFRERFRR
-1275 YAPFG
+1275 YVPFG
-1280 FNAENAYTVLDKANK
+1280 FNAENPYTVLDKANQ
-1295 ELEALEE
+1295 ELETLEE
-1302 EMLQMQESTHLFEV
+1302 ELLQMQESMCLFEV
-1316 ALPEYKQM
+1316 ALPEYKPM

-1335 GLWDVIIYVRRSTDN
+1335 GLWDVINYVRRSIDN

-1373 ASSITEI
+1373 EI
-1380 LSLDKEVRVWDAY
+1380 WSLDKEVRMWDAY
-1393 AGLAGA
+1393 TGLEGA
-1399 VRDMTT
+1399 VKDMAT
-1405 SLRAVTELQ
+1405 SLRAVTALQ
-1414 NPALRDRHWRQL
+1414 SPALRDRHWRQL
-1426 MKTVG
+1426 MQAMG
-1431 VKFSINEATT
+1431 MEFSINEATT

-1455 DVRKIVDKA
+1455 VIRSIVDKA
-1464 VKELGTEKVIIEI
+1464 VKELGTEKVITEI
-1477 SQTWATMEFSYEVHY
+1477 SHTWATMEFSYEVHY

-1497 LLKSDEQLFE
+1497 LLRSDEQLFE

-1519 LQSKYVEYFIE
+1519 LQSKYVEYFME
-1530 QVLSWQ
+1530 QVLGWQ
-1536 NKLNVADSVIFTWL
+1536 NKLNIADSVIFTWM
-1550 EVQRTWSHLES
+1550 EVQRTWSRLES

-1572 LVKDARRFDGVDAEF
+1572 LLKDARRFDGIDAEF
-1587 KELMFK
+1587 KELMFN
-1593 TAKVKNVLEATCRP
+1593 TAKIKNVLEATYRP

-1663 HHLAK
+1663 RHLAK
-1668 LFDSIADLQF
+1668 LFDSVADLRFEVSQRA
-1678 GDNQDV
+1678 
-1684 SAHRAV
+1684 SAHTAV
-1690 GMYSKEKEYVPFQA
+1690 GMYSKEKEYVSFQA

-1718 LEQTMQETVRHSITE
+1718 LEQTMQETVRHSIAE
-1733 AIMAYE
+1733 ALAAYE

-1783 DFHKKQLSQLNTL
+1783 DFHKKQISQLNTL
-1796 ITLLLGEL
+1796 IALLLGEL

-1829 ISQKIVS
+1829 ISQKVVR

-1847 HRWEETQKHCFVNI
+1847 HQWDDTRKHCFVNI

-1932 SEQMDYKSIGSIYK
+1932 SEQMDYKSIGNIYK

-1956 FDEFNRIPVEVLSV
+1956 FDEFNRIAVEVLSV

-1975 KMIHDAIRNGRKR
+1975 KMIHDAIRNKKKR
-1988 FVFLGEGIT
+1988 FVFLGEAIT
-1997 LKPSAGI
+1997 LKPSVGI

-2029 AMVAPDIELICEIM
+2029 AMVAPDVELICEIM
-2043 LVAEGFVDARSLARK
+2043 LIAEGFVDARSLARK
-2058 FITLYTLCKELL
+2058 FITLYTLCRELL
-2070 SKQDHYDWGLRAIK
+2070 SRQDHYDWGLRAVK

-2105 LMRALRDFNMPKIV
+2105 LMRALRDFNMPKIE
-2119 TDDIPVFL
+2119 TEDIPVFL
-2127 GLVGDLFPALDVP
+2127 GLVSDLFPSLDV
-2140 RSRKLHFE
+2140 SRKRVPHLE
-2148 QMVRQSTLE
+2148 QMVRQSALE
-2157 LRLQPEESFILKVV
+2157 LHLQPEESFVLKVI
-2171 QLEELLA
+2171 QLEELLTI
-2178 VRHSV
+2178 RHSV
-2183 FVVGNAGTGKSK
+2183 FVIGNAGTGKSK

-2207 KQKPVWNDLNPK
+2207 NLKPTWNDLNPK

-2238 DGKYIV
+2238 DG
-2244 YSYFI
+2244 
-2249 GLFSFILREQANLA
+2249 LFSSILREQTNLT

-2276 DPLWIESLNTV
+2276 DPMWIESLNTV

-2301 VALTPCMRL
+2301 VALTPSMRL
-2310 LFETHHLR
+2310 LFEIHHLR

-2363 FDNYVPACLDKLRT
+2363 FDKYVPACLEKLRT
-2377 SFKTITSIPESSLV
+2377 SFKTITSIPENSLV
-2391 QTVCTLLECLLTP
+2391 QTICALLECLLIP

-2414 VYEVYFAFACIW
+2414 VYEVYFVFACIW
-2426 AFGGPLLQDQLSDYQ
+2426 AFGGTLLQDQLSNYQ
-2441 ADFSRWW
+2441 GEFSRWW
-2448 QKEMKAVKFPSQ
+2448 HKEMKAVKFPSQ

-2475 LPWTDKIPQF
+2475 VPWVDKIPRF
-2485 TMDPGVPLQTVLVHT
+2485 TMDPDVPLQTVLVHT

-2506 RYFMELLLE
+2506 RYFIDLLLE
-2515 KGRPVMLVG
+2515 KGKPLMLVG
-2524 SAGVGKTVFVGDT
+2524 NAGVGKTVFVSDT

-2547 SRVPLNYYTTSA
+2547 SRVPFNYYTTSA
-2559 LLQKILEKPLE
+2559 ALQRILEKPLE

-2577 GPGGNKKLVYFIDDM
+2577 GPVGNKKMVYFIDDM
-2592 NMPEVDIYGTVQP
+2592 NMPEVDLYGTAQP
-2605 HTLIRQHVDY
+2605 HALIRQHVDY
-2615 GHWYDRQKVMLKEIH
+2615 GHWYDRQKVRLKEIH
-2630 NCQYVAC
+2630 NCQYVTC

-2651 QRHFTVFAFNFPS
+2651 QRHFIVFAFNFPS
-2664 LDALNTI
+2664 LEALNTI
-2671 YGQIFSFHF
+2671 YSQILGFHF
-2680 QQQAC
+2680 QQQAFAS
-2685 GPSVLR
+2685 SVLK
-2691 SGPTLIQATIAF
+2691 SGSTLIQATIAF
-2703 HEMMTRSFLPT
+2703 HQMMMLNFLPT
-2714 AIKFHYVFN
+2714 AVKFHYIFN
-2723 LRDLTNIFQGIL
+2723 LRDLSNVFQGIL
-2735 FASPECL
+2735 FASPKCL
-2742 KGPNDLIR
+2742 KDPNDLIR

-2762 KLIDTE
+2762 KLIDTR

-2773 QKKILE
+2773 QKKMVE
-2779 TAYKYFEGVDSHVLL
+2779 TAHKYFESVDKQVLL
-2794 QQPLIYCHFASGR
+2794 QQPLIYCHFANGGEEPS
-2807 EDPCYMPV
+2807 YLPV
-2815 KDWEVLK
+2815 KDWGTLK
-2822 TILTE
+2822 MLLTE
-2827 TLDNYNELN
+2827 MLDNYNELN
-2836 ATMHLVLFEDA
+2836 AAMHLVLFEDA

-2857 LRTPQGCALLVGV
+2857 LRTPQGHGLLIGV
-2870 GGSGKQSLSRLAAH
+2870 GGSGKQSLSRLAAY
-2884 ICSLEVFQVTL
+2884 ICSLEVFQMTL
-2895 TEGYGIQELRVDLAN
+2895 TEGYGIQDLRVDLAN
-2910 LYIRTGAKNMPT
+2910 LYLRTGAKNMPS

-2952 FNDEDVDKI
+2952 FSDEDVDEI
-2961 ISGIHN
+2961 VSGIRN
-2967 EVRGLGMGDS
+2967 EVRSLGMVDS

-2984 FLARVR
+2984 FLARAR

-3001 VGHTLRVRARKF
+3001 VGHTLRDRARKF
-3013 PAIVNCTAIDWFHAW
+3013 PALVSCTAIDWFHAW
-3028 PQEALVS
+3028 PQEALLS

-3041 EETEGIEPLHKDSIS
+3041 EEIEGIEPLDKDSIS

-3063 ASVSEMSARY
+3063 TSVNEMSTRY
-3073 YQNERRHNY
+3073 YRNERRYNY

-3098 LKKKQ
+3098 LQKKQ
-3103 NEVSQKKEH
+3103 KEVSLKKEH
-3112 LTNGIQKLKT
+3112 LMNGIQKLKT
-3122 TASQVGDLKARLASQ
+3122 TSSQVGELKARLASQ
-3137 EAELQLRN
+3137 EAELQLRSQ
-3145 HDAEALISKIG
+3145 DAEALITKIG
-3156 LQTEKVSRE
+3156 LQTSKVSRE
-3165 KAIADTEEQK
+3165 KAVSDAEEQK
-3175 VTAIQSEVSQKQRE
+3175 VVAIQTEVSQKQRE

-3194 VKAEPA
+3194 LKAEPA
-3200 LVAAAAA
+3200 LVAATAA

-3215 LTELKTFPNPPNAVT
+3215 LTELKAFPTPPNAVT
-3230 NVTAAVMVLLAPR
+3230 NVTAAVMVLLAPG

-3254 AKVFMGKVDDFL
+3254 AKVFMGKVDVFL

-3296 PDLIRTKSFAAAG
+3296 PNLIRTKSFAAAG
-3309 LCAWVINIIKFY
+3309 LCAWVINIVKFY

-3339 ELATATEKLEA
+3339 ELAAATEKLEG

-3365 RASFEKAIAEKVRC
+3365 TASFEKATAEKVRC

-3385 TSKTIELANRLVKE
+3385 TNKTIELANRLVKE
-3399 LEAKKIRWGQSIKS
+3399 LESEKIRWGQSIKS

-3422 GDVLLTAAFVSY
+3422 GDILLTAAFVSY
-3434 VGPFT
+3434 VGSFT
-3439 RPYRQELVNCKWVP
+3439 KQYRQELVDCKWIP

-3463 TKGLDLISMLTDD
+3463 TERLDSIAMLTDD
-3476 ATIASWNNEGLPSD
+3476 ATIATWSMEGLPSD
-3490 RMSTENATILMH
+3490 RMSTENATILTH
-3502 CERWPLVIDPQ
+3502 CERWPLMIDPQ

-3539 NTIETALAFG
+3539 NAIETALAFG
-3549 DVILIENLEE
+3549 DVILIENLDEK
-3559 TIDPVL
+3559 IDPVL

-3581 IGDKECEFNKNFRL
+3581 IGDKECELNKNFRL

-3630 LAEVV
+3630 LTEVV

-3650 KHQNDFKIELKYLE
+3650 KHQNDFKIELKHLE

-3673 AEGSFLDDTKLVERL
+3673 AEGSFLDDTNLVERL
-3688 EETKATAAEIERKVI
+3688 ETTKATAAEIECKVM
-3703 EAKENERKINE
+3703 EAKENETKINE
-3714 ARECYRPVAARA
+3714 ARENYRPVAARA

-3745 SLKAFN
+3745 SLKAFSA
-3751 VLFHRAIE
+3751 LFRRAVE
-3759 QADKVED
+3759 QADAVEA
-3766 VQGRISILM
+3766 VPERVSSLV
-3775 ESITHA
+3775 ESVTHTV
-3781 IFLYT
+3781 FLYT
-3786 SQALFEKDKLTF
+3786 SQALLEKDRLTF

-3812 IDPLELDFLL
+3812 IEPLELDFLL
-3822 RFTVEHTYPSPVDF
+3822 RFTVERTYPSPVDF
-3836 LTTQSWSAI
+3836 LTAQSWSAI
-3845 KAVALIEEFRGIDRD
+3845 KALALMEEFRGIDRD
-3860 VEGSA
+3860 IEGSA
-3865 KQWRK
+3865 KPWKK

-3888 KSLIQKLIILRALR
+3888 KSLIQKLIILRAVR

-3916 KLGAKYVERTRLDL
+3916 KLGAKYVEGTRLDL

-3936 SSPVTPI
+3936 SSPATPML
-3943 FFILSPG
+3943 FILSPG
-3950 VDALKDLEILGK
+3950 LDALKDLEVLGK
-3962 RLGFTIDSGKFHNV
+3962 KLGFTIDSGKFHNV

-3988 ALEKASKGGHWVI
+3988 ALEKASKEGHWVI
-4001 LQNVHLVAKWLGTL
+4001 LQNVHLVAKWLRTL

-4022 SQGSHRDYRVFMSA
+4022 SQGSHSDYRVFMSA
-4036 DSAPT
+4036 ESAPT
-4041 PSEHVIPQGLLE
+4041 PNEHIIPPGLLE
-4053 SSIKITNEPPTGML
+4053 NSIKITNESPTGML

-4077 DQDTLEMCSKDQE
+4077 DQDTLEMCSKEHE

-4105 AGRLR
+4105 SGRLR

-4120 PFNLGDLTI
+4120 PFNSGDLTT
-4129 CANVLYNYL
+4129 CANILYNYL
-4138 EANPKVPWED
+4138 EATPNVPWED

-4158 GGHITDDWDR
+4158 GGHITDNWDR
-4168 RLCRVY
+4168 KLCRVY
-4174 FEEFMNPSL
+4174 LEEFMNASL
-4183 IEDEL
+4183 TEDEL
-4188 MLAPGFA
+4188 LLAPGFA
-4195 APPYLDYSGYHQYVE
+4195 SPPNLDYSGYHQYIE

-4218 TLYGLHPNAEIEFL
+4218 ALYGLHPNAEIEFL
-4232 TVTSNTLFR
+4232 TVTSNVLFR
-4241 TLLEMQPRNALSG
+4241 NLLEMQPRNALIPE
-4254 DELGP
+4254 ELGQ

-4279 FNMAEIMQKT
+4279 FNMADIMQKN
-4289 SNRNPYVLVCFQEC
+4289 SNRSPYVLVCFQEC
-4303 ERMNILI
+4303 ERMNILLQ
-4310 REIRASLE
+4310 EIRVSLQ

-4327 LTLSPDVEA
+4327 LMMSLGMEA

-4341 SYDTVPDAWSKLAYP
+4341 SFDTVPDTWGKLAYP
-4356 STYSLAQWFNDLL
+4356 STYGLAQWFNDLL

-4382 ALPAVVWLSGFFNP
+4382 TLPAVVWLSGFFNP
-4396 QAFLTAIMQTM
+4396 QSFLTAIMQTM

-4440 YLHGLLM
+4440 YLHGLFM
-4447 EGARWDTQ
+4447 EGAHWDVQ
-4455 SGTIVEARLKEL
+4455 SGTIAEAHLKEL
-4467 TSTMP
+4467 TSAMP
-4472 VIFAKASP
+4472 VIFAKAVP
-4480 VDRQETKHTYECPV
+4480 VDRQETKHTFECPV
-4494 YRTKL
+4494 YKTKM
-4499 RGPSYIWTFRLKSKE
+4499 RGPDYVWAFRLKSKE

>member
-1 MAAPVAAREGRGFR
+1 MAARVAAREAGGFR
-15 EAQTLRLSPGACLE
+15 EVPTLRLTPGAGPE
-29 AAGTVEHQE
+29 AAGLVEY
-38 REEEEEE
+38 EEEDE
-45 EADEEEA
+45 DEEVA
-52 AARRARSFGRDA
+52 AARRARSFAQDA
-64 RVRFLGGRL
+64 RVRFVGGRL
-73 EQMLGFPEEKW
+73 EQMLGLPEEKW
-84 SQYLESEDNRQVL
+84 NQHLESEDKRQVL

-103 TNPAYLV
+103 PSPACLV
-110 FGVAAAGQLEAT
+110 FSVDAVERLAASQQ
-122 REIPRDAKHKLVYIA
+122 IPRDAKHKLVYIA
-137 KKITESIGVNDF
+137 KKSTENVGVNDF
-149 SQMVLFGELPAS
+149 SQTVLFGELPAS
-161 SLGHVSVFLDEILV
+161 SLGHVTAFLDEILV
-175 PVLSNK
+175 PIISNK
-181 NNHTSWSC
+181 NNHKSWSC
-189 FTSQDMEC
+189 CISQDMER
-197 HIEVVKNKLHIF
+197 HIEVMKNKMHIF
-209 RGKMSGRT
+209 KGKMLRRT
-217 LLPIPTIAGKIDLD
+217 LLPIPTIAGNVDLD
-231 RNYSETTLQSNE
+231 QKYSETKQEPNE
-243 RIILH
+243 RTVLH

-263 IVEKD
+263 TVEKD
-268 SVRPLLNDFH
+268 LVQPLLNSLH
-278 VTPQTELDFWTMR
+278 SNPQTELDFWMMR
-291 KENLSY
+291 RENLACI
-297 TYDQLQAP
+297 YDQLQAP
-305 IVLKMVKILKAKK
+305 IVLKMVKILKNKQ

-325 KDIFLAVEHALLE
+325 KDIFMAVKNALLE
-338 AQDVELHLRSLRR
+338 AQDVELYLRPLRR
-351 HIERLQETEFPR
+351 HLQCVQETEFPQ
-363 TRVFIAP
+363 TRVLIAP

-376 LIWSHSKFYNTPA
+376 LIWSHSTFYNTPV
-389 RVIALLKEFCN
+389 RVIVLLQEFCN
-400 LFIDQAVAY
+400 LFVDRALAY
-409 LSPEDLL
+409 LLPEDLL
-416 KGEIEDSLEKVQV
+416 RGEIDDSLEKVQV
-429 AANILKTFKNSF
+429 AINILKTFKNCF
-441 FNYRKRLASYFVG
+441 FNYRKGLASYFTG
-454 HKELRPWDFQ
+454 NKELKPWDFQ
-464 SHLVFCRF
+464 SHLVFLRF
-472 DKFLDRLMKIEDI
+472 DKFLDRFMKIEDI
-485 FVTTLEF
+485 FVTILEF

-500 GGAKGAILNE
+500 GGTKGAILNG

-515 SEEFM
+515 REEFM
-520 ELCKVFKQSTYDP
+520 ELCKIFQQSTYDP
-533 SDCQNMEFESD
+533 SDYNNMEFESD
-544 YVAFKSKILDF
+544 YVVFKSKTLDF
-555 DRRLGTILCEGFFNC
+555 DRRLGTILCEAFFNC
-570 NGLEAVFKL
+570 NGLEAAFKL
-579 LTIFGNFLEKPVVM
+579 LTVFGNFLEKPVVM
-593 EIFSPH
+593 EIFSPR
-599 YSALVHMFNIE
+599 YSTLVHMFSAE
-610 LDTCKQLYNTRVKQ
+610 LDMCKQLYNEHVRQ
-624 IEHGHVVLNKNMPF
+624 IEQGNVVLHKNMPF

-645 AKEVLERLQ
+645 AKEVVDRLQ
-654 TFWSNFASL
+654 MFWSNLASL
-663 HYLFLGRH
+663 RYLFLESP
-671 DDAIVYQKYVEM
+671 DDALVYQKYIEM
-683 TTLLDQFEN
+683 TALLDQFEN
-692 HIYNEWK
+692 RIYNEWK
-699 RNVDE
+699 SNVDE

-710 NQPLVKFSAINGLLR
+710 NQPLVKFSAVSGLLS

-744 LKKTDIP
+744 LKKSDIP
-751 DSALAIFNKRN
+751 DSALAIFKKRN
-762 TILKYIGNLDLLV
+762 TLLKYIGNLELLV

-783 TLLGVEYPLI
+783 TLLEVEYPLV
-793 EEELRAVDEQL
+793 EDELRAVDEELQA
-804 TAATTWLTW
+804 AATSLTW
-813 RDDCWGYIEGVRAAT
+813 QDDCWGDIERMKTAT
-828 WELERRVE
+828 SELERRAE
-836 HAQHNVQAIQRT
+836 HAQNNVKVIQQT
-848 MRAWAGCTLPPRREH
+848 MRAWVECTLLPRREH
-863 RREAALTLEDKGD
+863 RRETALTWEDKGD
-876 LFTKKYK
+876 LFAKKYK
-883 LIQEDGCKIHNLV
+883 LIQEGGCKIHNLV
-896 EENRKLFKA
+896 EENKRLFRA
-905 DPSLDIWKIYVEF
+905 TPSLDAWKIYVEF

-945 LKPAPFFQAQ
+945 LKSAPFFQAQ
-955 MILMPPEIV
+955 MILMPPEIL
-964 FKPSLDREAGDG
+964 FKPSLEGEAGDG
-976 FYDLVEEMLCNSF
+976 FYDLVEEMLCSSF

-996 RIATH
+996 RVAAH
-1001 LEIENYQNDMD
+1001 LEIANYQNDMD
-1012 NMLGLAE
+1012 NMLGLVE

-1032 NKVLDFKNTLET
+1032 NKVLDFRNTLDT

-1053 AEFMKHFLLYGH
+1053 TEFMKHFLLYGH
-1065 TVSSEEMDAHANE
+1065 TVSSEETGPHANE
-1078 EIPEQPPTLKQFQEQ
+1078 DIPGQPPTLEQFKEQ

-1098 ALYVQMSKFND
+1098 ALYVQMSKFDD
-1109 FRVFDS
+1109 FRVFDG
-1115 WFKVDMKPFKVT
+1115 WFKVDMKPFKVS
-1127 LLNIIKKWS
+1127 LLNIIRKWS

-1157 IKETDAGLQGE
+1157 IKETGVGLQRE
-1168 LSEGDH
+1168 LSEDDH

-1207 LESYGQKM
+1207 LETYGQKM
-1215 PEKVYIQLEELPERW
+1215 PEQVYAQLEELPERW
-1230 ETTKKIAATVRH
+1230 KTTKKIAATVRH

-1250 EVTLIRRKCILFDTK
+1250 EVTLIRKKCILFDEK
-1265 QAEFRERFRC
+1265 QAEFRERFRL
-1275 YAPFG
+1275 YAPLR
-1280 FNAENAYTVLDKANK
+1280 FNAENPYRVLDKANQ

-1324 KQCRKEIKLLK
+1324 KQCRREITLLK
-1335 GLWDVIIYVRRSTDN
+1335 GLWDVIIYVKRSIDN

-1373 ASSITEI
+1373 EI
-1380 LSLDKEVRVWDAY
+1380 WSLDKEVHVWDAY
-1393 AGLAGA
+1393 SGLEGT
-1399 VRDMTT
+1399 VKDTMT
-1405 SLRAVTELQ
+1405 SLRAVAELQ
-1414 NPALRDRHWRQL
+1414 SPALRDRHWHQL
-1426 MKTVG
+1426 MKATG

-1441 LADLLALQLHRVED
+1441 LADLLALRLHQVEE
-1455 DVRKIVDKA
+1455 DVRSIVDKA
-1464 VKELGTEKVIIEI
+1464 VKELGTEKVVTEI
-1477 SQTWATMEFSYEVHY
+1477 SQTWATMEFSYEVHS
-1492 RTGIP
+1492 RTGIL
-1497 LLKSDEQLFE
+1497 LLKFDEQLFE

-1530 QVLSWQ
+1530 QVISWQ
-1536 NKLNVADSVIFTWL
+1536 NKLNTADSVIFAWM

-1561 IFVCS
+1561 IFVYS
-1566 EDIRIQ
+1566 EDIQIQ
-1572 LVKDARRFDGVDAEF
+1572 LVKDAQRFGGVDAEF
-1587 KELMFK
+1587 KELMFR
-1593 TAKVKNVLEATCRP
+1593 TAKIKNVLEATCRP
-1607 NLYEKLKDLQY
+1607 NLYEELKDLQY

-1651 ILSKGAQPKQVT
+1651 ILSKGAQPMEVT
-1663 HHLAK
+1663 HHLSK
-1668 LFDSIADLQF
+1668 LFDSIVDLQF
-1678 GDNQDV
+1678 EDHQDV
-1684 SAHRAV
+1684 SARRAV
-1690 GMYSKEKEYVPFQA
+1690 GMYSKEKEYVPFPA

-1718 LEQTMQETVRHSITE
+1718 LEQTMQETVRRSITE
-1733 AIMAYE
+1733 AIAAYE
-1739 EKPRELWI
+1739 DKPRELWI

-1783 DFHKKQLSQLNTL
+1783 DFHKKQISQLNTL
-1796 ITLLLGEL
+1796 IALLLGEL
-1804 PPGDRQKIMTICT
+1804 LPGDRQKIMTICT

-1829 ISQKIVS
+1829 ISQKVVT
-1836 PQAFAWLSQLR
+1836 PHAFTWRSQLR
-1847 HRWEETQKHCFVNI
+1847 HRWEDTQKHCLVDI
-1861 CDAQFQ
+1861 CDAQLQ

-1923 GMMVYVFNC
+1923 GMVVYVFNC
-1932 SEQMDYKSIGSIYK
+1932 SEQMDYKSIGNIYK

-1956 FDEFNRIPVEVLSV
+1956 FDEFNRISVEVLSV

-1975 KMIHDAIRNGRKR
+1975 KMIHDAIRNRKKR
-1988 FVFLGEGIT
+1988 FVFLGEAIT
-1997 LKPSAGI
+1997 LKPSVGI

-2029 AMVAPDIELICEIM
+2029 AMVAPDIELICEIL

-2140 RSRKLHFE
+2140 RRRVPHFE
-2148 QMVRQSTLE
+2148 QMVRQSTVE

-2178 VRHSV
+2178 LRHSV

-2207 KQKPVWNDLNPK
+2207 KQKPIWNDLNPK

-2238 DGKYIV
+2238 DGKIA
-2244 YSYFI
+2244 YSLI
-2249 GLFSFILREQANLA
+2249 GLFSSILREQANLR

-2276 DPLWIESLNTV
+2276 DPMWIESLNTV

-2301 VALTPCMRL
+2301 IALTPSMRL
-2310 LFETHHLR
+2310 LFEVHHLR
-2318 MATPATVSRAGILYV
+2318 TATPATVSRAGILYV

-2363 FDNYVPACLDKLRT
+2363 FDKYVPACLDKLRT
-2377 SFKTITSIPESSLV
+2377 SFKTIISIPESSLV
-2391 QTVCTLLECLLTP
+2391 QTICTLLECLLTP

-2414 VYEVYFAFACIW
+2414 VYEVYFVFACIW
-2426 AFGGPLLQDQLSDYQ
+2426 AFGGILLQDQLSSCQ
-2441 ADFSRWW
+2441 AEFSQWW
-2448 QKEMKAVKFPSQ
+2448 HKEMKAVKFPSQ

-2475 LPWTDKIPQF
+2475 LPWADKIPQF
-2485 TMDPGVPLQTVLVHT
+2485 TMDPEAPLQRVLVHT

-2506 RYFMELLLE
+2506 QYFIELLLE
-2515 KGRPVMLVG
+2515 KGQPLMLVG
-2524 SAGVGKTVFVGDT
+2524 SAGVGKTVFVGDI
-2537 LASLSEDYIV
+2537 LAGLSEAYIV
-2547 SRVPLNYYTTSA
+2547 SHVPFNYYTTSA
-2559 LLQKILEKPLE
+2559 ALQRILEKPLE

-2592 NMPEVDIYGTVQP
+2592 NMPAVDLYGTVQP
-2605 HTLIRQHVDY
+2605 HTLIRQHIDY

-2630 NCQYVAC
+2630 SCQYVAC
-2637 MNPMVGSFTVNPRL
+2637 MNPMVGSFTINPRL

-2664 LDALNTI
+2664 MDALNTI
-2671 YGQIFSFHF
+2671 YSQILNFHF
-2680 QQQAC
+2680 QQQAF

-2703 HEMMTRSFLPT
+2703 HQTMTHTFLPT
-2714 AIKFHYVFN
+2714 AIKFHYLFN
-2723 LRDLTNIFQGIL
+2723 LRDLSNIFQGIL

-2742 KGPNDLIR
+2742 KDPNDLIR

-2762 KLIDTE
+2762 KLIDTK
-2768 DCDLF
+2768 DRNLF
-2773 QKKILE
+2773 HKNMLE
-2779 TAYKYFEGVDSHVLL
+2779 TASKYFEGVDSYVLL
-2794 QQPLIYCHFASGR
+2794 QQPLIYCHFANGSK
-2807 EDPCYMPV
+2807 DPCYLPV
-2815 KDWEVLK
+2815 RDWEVLR
-2822 TILTE
+2822 TFLTE
-2827 TLDNYNELN
+2827 ALDNYNELN
-2836 ATMHLVLFEDA
+2836 AAMHLVLFEDS

-2857 LRTPQGCALLVGV
+2857 LRTPRGYALLIGV

-2884 ICSLEVFQVTL
+2884 VCSLEVFQITL
-2895 TEGYGIQELRVDLAN
+2895 TEGFGIQELRVDLAN

-2922 VFLLTD
+2922 AFLLTD

-2952 FNDEDVDKI
+2952 FSDEDVDKI
-2961 ISGIHN
+2961 ISGIRN
-2967 EVRGLGMGDS
+2967 EVHGLGMVDS

-3001 VGHTLRVRARKF
+3001 VGHTLRSRAQKF
-3013 PAIVNCTAIDWFHAW
+3013 PALVNCTAVDWFHAW
-3028 PQEALVS
+3028 PQEALVT

-3041 EETEGIEPLHKDSIS
+3041 EETKGIEPLDKDSIS

-3063 ASVSEMSARY
+3063 TSVNEMSTRY

-3103 NEVSQKKEH
+3103 NEISQKKEH
-3112 LTNGIQKLKT
+3112 LVNGIQKLKT

-3145 HDAEALISKIG
+3145 HDAEALITKIG

-3165 KAIADTEEQK
+3165 KAIADAEERK
-3175 VTAIQSEVSQKQRE
+3175 VTAIQTEVSQKQKE

-3194 VKAEPA
+3194 LKAEPA
-3200 LVAAAAA
+3200 LVAATAA
-3207 LDTLNRVN
+3207 LNTLNRVN
-3215 LTELKTFPNPPNAVT
+3215 LTELKAFPSPPNAVT

-3296 PDLIRTKSFAAAG
+3296 PNLIRTKSFAAAG

-3339 ELATATEKLEA
+3339 ELAAATEKLEA
-3350 IRKKLVDL
+3350 IRKKLADL

-3365 RASFEKAIAEKVRC
+3365 TASFEKAIAEKVRC

-3385 TSKTIELANRLVKE
+3385 TNRTIELANRLVKE
-3399 LEAKKIRWGQSIKS
+3399 LEAKKICWGQSVQS

-3422 GDVLLTAAFVSY
+3422 GDVLLMAAYVSY
-3434 VGPFT
+3434 VGSFT
-3439 RPYRQELVNCKWVP
+3439 QQYRQELVDCKWVP
-3453 FLQQKVSIPI
+3453 FLRQKVSIPI
-3463 TKGLDLISMLTDD
+3463 TEGLGMIAMLTDD
-3476 ATIASWNNEGLPSD
+3476 ATVATWNNEGLPSD
-3490 RMSTENATILMH
+3490 RMSTENAAILTH
-3502 CERWPLVIDPQ
+3502 CERWPLLIDPQ
-3513 QQGIKWIKNKYGP
+3513 QQGIKWIKNKYGT
-3526 DLKVTHLGQKGFL
+3526 DLKITQVGRKGFL
-3539 NTIETALAFG
+3539 NDIETALAFG
-3549 DVILIENLEE
+3549 DVILLENLEE

-3565 DPLLGRN
+3565 GPLLGRN
-3572 TIKKGKYIR
+3572 TIKKGKYIK
-3581 IGDKECEFNKNFRL
+3581 IGDKECEFNHNFRL

-3664 DDLLLRLSA
+3664 DDLLLRLSE
-3673 AEGSFLDDTKLVERL
+3673 AEGSFLDDTKLVESL
-3688 EETKATAAEIERKVI
+3688 ERAKATAAEVECKVI

-3714 ARECYRPVAARA
+3714 ARQCYRPVAARA

-3751 VLFHRAIE
+3751 TLFHRAIE

-3766 VQGRISILM
+3766 TPGRISVLT

-3822 RFTVEHTYPSPVDF
+3822 RFTVEYAYVSPVDF
-3836 LTTQSWSAI
+3836 LTNQSWSAI
-3845 KAVALIEEFRGIDRD
+3845 KAVALMEEFQGLDRD
-3860 VEGSA
+3860 VQGSA

-3870 WVESECP
+3870 WAESECP

-3888 KSLIQKLIILRALR
+3888 KSLIQKLIILRAVR

-3936 SSPVTPI
+3936 SSPATPI

-3962 RLGFTIDSGKFHNV
+3962 RLGFTTDSGKLHNV

-3988 ALEKASKGGHWVI
+3988 ALEKASRGGHWVI

-4036 DSAPT
+4036 ESAPT
-4041 PSEHVIPQGLLE
+4041 PNEHVIPPGLLE
-4053 SSIKITNEPPTGML
+4053 NSIKITNEPPTGML

-4077 DQDTLEMCSKDQE
+4077 DQDTLEVCSKEQE

-4120 PFNLGDLTI
+4120 PFNSGDLTV

-4138 EANPKVPWED
+4138 EANPNVPWED

-4168 RLCRVY
+4168 KLCRVY
-4174 FEEFMNPSL
+4174 LEEFMNPSL
-4183 IEDEL
+4183 VDDEL

-4195 APPYLDYSGYHQYVE
+4195 APPNLDYSGYHQYID

-4218 TLYGLHPNAEIEFL
+4218 ALYGLHPDAETEFL

-4241 TLLEMQPRNALSG
+4241 ALLEMQPRNALSG
-4254 DELGP
+4254 EELGQ
-4259 STEEKVKN
+4259 STEDKVKN

-4279 FNMAEIMQKT
+4279 FNMAEIMQKNP
-4289 SNRNPYVLVCFQEC
+4289 NRSPYVLVCFQEC
-4303 ERMNILI
+4303 ERMNILL
-4310 REIRASLE
+4310 REIRVSLQ

-4327 LTLSPDVEA
+4327 LMLCPDMEA

-4341 SYDTVPDAWSKLAYP
+4341 SHDAVPESWSKLAYP
-4356 STYSLAQWFNDLL
+4356 STYGLAQWFNDLL
-4369 LRCRELDTWTQDL
+4369 LRCRELDIWTQDL

-4396 QAFLTAIMQTM
+4396 QSFLTAIMQTA
-4407 ARKNEW
+4407 ARKHEW

-4447 EGARWDTQ
+4447 EGARWDSQ
-4455 SGTIVEARLKEL
+4455 SGAIVDAHLKEL
-4467 TSTMP
+4467 RSAMP
-4472 VIFAKASP
+4472 VIFAKAIP
-4480 VDRQETKHTYECPV
+4480 ADRQETKHTYECPV
-4494 YRTKL
+4494 YKTKT
-4499 RGPSYIWTFRLKSKE
+4499 RGPNWVWTFRLKSKE
-4514 KTAKWVLAGVALLLE
+4514 KAAKWVLAGVALLLE

>member
-1 MAAPVAAREGRGFR
+1 MAAPVAVREARGFR
-15 EAQTLRLSPGACLE
+15 EVPILRLTPGVSLE
-29 AAGTVEHQE
+29 AAGVMEF
-38 REEEEEE
+38 EEEEEE
-45 EADEEEA
+45 EEETK
-52 AARRARSFGRDA
+52 RARSFVQDA

-73 EQMLGFPEEKW
+73 EQMLRFPEEKW
-84 SQYLESEDNRQVL
+84 SQYLESQGNRQDL
-97 GEFLES
+97 REFLDSASSACLLFS
-103 TNPAYLV
+103 T
-110 FGVAAAGQLEAT
+110 AASGRLAAS
-122 REIPRDAKHKLVYIA
+122 REIPRNAKQKLVYIA
-137 KKITESIGVNDF
+137 KKITESTGINDYAHTF
-149 SQMVLFGELPAS
+149 LFGELPAS
-161 SLGHVSVFLDEILV
+161 SLGHVTAFLDEILV
-175 PVLSNK
+175 PILSNK
-181 NNHTSWSC
+181 SNHKSWSC
-189 FTSQDMEC
+189 FISQDLEC
-197 HIEVVKNKLHIF
+197 HIEVMKYKMHIF

-217 LLPIPTIAGKIDLD
+217 LLPIPTIVRKIDLD
-231 RNYSETTLQSNE
+231 QHHSETKLEANE
-243 RIILH
+243 RIMLH

-263 IVEKD
+263 TVEKD
-268 SVRPLLNDFH
+268 SVQPLLNGLH
-278 VTPQTELDFWTMR
+278 LNPQIELDFWKMR
-291 KENLSY
+291 RENLLCI
-297 TYDQLQAP
+297 YDHLQTP
-305 IVLKMVKILKAKK
+305 IVLKMVKILKTKQ

-325 KDIFLAVEHALLE
+325 KDIFSTVENALLE

-351 HIERLQETEFPR
+351 HIHCLQETEFPQ
-363 TRVFIAP
+363 THILIAP
-370 LFHTIC
+370 LFHTFC
-376 LIWSHSKFYNTPA
+376 LIWSHSEFYNTPA
-389 RVIALLKEFCN
+389 RIIVLLQEFCN
-400 LFIDQAVAY
+400 LFIDEAIAY
-409 LSPEDLL
+409 LSPEDLF
-416 KGEIEDSLEKVQV
+416 KGEIEDSMEKVQI
-429 AANILKTFKNSF
+429 AIHILKTFRNSF
-441 FNYRKRLASYFVG
+441 FNYQKVLARYFTG
-454 HKELRPWDFQ
+454 NKELKPWDFQ

-472 DKFLDRLMKIEDI
+472 DKFLDRLMKIEDV
-485 FVTTLEF
+485 FVTILEF

-500 GGAKGAILNE
+500 GGTRGAILNE
-510 QIHEM
+510 QTYKM

-520 ELCKVFKQSTYDP
+520 ELCEVFQQSKYDP
-533 SDCQNMEFESD
+533 ADYDNMEFEDD
-544 YVAFKSKILDF
+544 YAVFKSKILDF

-570 NGLEAVFKL
+570 NGLEAAFKL
-579 LTIFGNFLEKPVVM
+579 LTVFGNFLEKPVVM

-599 YSALVHMFNIE
+599 YSTLVRMFNAE
-610 LDTCKQLYNTRVKQ
+610 LDMCKHLYDAHTKQ
-624 IEHGHVVLNKNMPF
+624 IEHGDVVLHKNMPF

-645 AKEVLERLQ
+645 AKEVRERLQ

-663 HYLFLGRH
+663 HYLFSGSP
-671 DDAIVYQKYVEM
+671 DDALAYQKYVEM
-683 TTLLDQFEN
+683 TTLLDQFE
-692 HIYNEWK
+692 HRIYNEWK
-699 RNVDE
+699 SNVDE
-704 ICEFNL
+704 ICELNL
-710 NQPLVKFSAINGLLR
+710 NQPLIKYSAIDGLLS

-744 LKKTDIP
+744 LKKSDIP
-751 DSALAIFNKRN
+751 DSALAIFKKRN
-762 TILKYIGNLDLLV
+762 TILKYIGSLELLV
-775 QGYNKLKQ
+775 HGYNKLKQ
-783 TLLGVEYPLI
+783 TLLEVEYPLI
-793 EEELRAVDEQL
+793 EDELKAVDDQL
-804 TAATTWLTW
+804 KEAVTSLTW
-813 RDDCWGYIEGVRAAT
+813 QDDCWEYIEKVKTTAS
-828 WELERRVE
+828 ELEHRV
-836 HAQHNVQAIQRT
+836 QQTQSNVKVIQQI
-848 MRAWAGCTLPPRREH
+848 MRAWAECTLFPRKEH
-863 RREAALTLEDKGD
+863 RKETSFALEDKSD
-876 LFTKKYK
+876 LFAKKYK
-883 LIQEDGCKIHNLV
+883 LIQEDGCKIHSLV

-905 DPSLDIWKIYVEF
+905 IPSLDTWRIYVEF

-932 HDLDFFLMNTEKQ
+932 HDLDFFLIHTEKQ
-945 LKPAPFFQAQ
+945 LKPAPVFQAQ

-964 FKPSLDREAGDG
+964 FKPSLEREAGDG
-976 FYDLVEEMLCNSF
+976 FYDLVEEMICNSF
-989 RMSAQMK
+989 RMSSQMQ
-996 RIATH
+996 RVASH
-1001 LEIENYQNDMD
+1001 LEITNYQIDMD

-1019 VRQEIMKRVADVI
+1019 VRQEIMNRVADAI
-1032 NKVLDFKNTLET
+1032 KKVLDFRNTLEA
-1044 YAYLWVDDR
+1044 YAYLWVDER

-1065 TVSSEEMDAHANE
+1065 TLTSEEMDAHANE
-1078 EIPEQPPTLKQFQEQ
+1078 EIPEQPPTIERFKEQ

-1098 ALYVQMSKFND
+1098 ALYIQMSKFDD
-1109 FRVFDS
+1109 FRVFDG
-1115 WFKVDMKPFKVT
+1115 WFKVDMKPFKVS

-1157 IKETDAGLQGE
+1157 IKETDAGLQRE

-1215 PEKVYIQLEELPERW
+1215 PEQVYIQLEELPERW
-1230 ETTKKIAATVRH
+1230 EVTKKIAATVRH

-1250 EVTLIRRKCILFDTK
+1250 EVTLLRKKCVLFDGK

-1275 YAPFG
+1275 YAPLD
-1280 FNAENAYTVLDKANK
+1280 FNAENPYVTLDKANQ

-1302 EMLQMQESTHLFEV
+1302 EMLQMQEFTRLFEV

-1335 GLWDVIIYVRRSTDN
+1335 GLWDVIIYVRRSIDN

-1373 ASSITEI
+1373 EI
-1380 LSLDKEVRVWDAY
+1380 WSLDKEVRVWDAY
-1393 AGLAGA
+1393 ASLEGT
-1399 VRDMTT
+1399 VKDMVT
-1405 SLRAVTELQ
+1405 SLRAITELQ
-1414 NPALRDRHWRQL
+1414 NPALRDRHWQQL

-1431 VKFSINEATT
+1431 VNFSINEATT
-1441 LADLLALQLHRVED
+1441 WANLLVLQLHKVED
-1455 DVRKIVDKA
+1455 DVRSIVDKA
-1464 VKELGTEKVIIEI
+1464 VKEMGTEKVISEI
-1477 SQTWATMEFSYEVHY
+1477 SHIWATMEFSYEVHY

-1536 NKLNVADSVIFTWL
+1536 NKLNIADSIIFIWM
-1550 EVQRTWSHLES
+1550 EVQRTWAHLES

-1572 LVKDARRFDGVDAEF
+1572 LVKDARRFDGINAEF
-1587 KELMFK
+1587 KELMFN
-1593 TAKVKNVLEATCRP
+1593 TAKIKNVLEATCRP
-1607 NLYEKLKDLQY
+1607 NLYEKLKDLQD
-1618 RLSLCEKALAEYLE
+1618 RLSLCEKALTEYLE

-1651 ILSKGAQPKQVT
+1651 ILSKGTQPKQVT
-1663 HHLAK
+1663 RHLAK
-1668 LFDSIADLQF
+1668 LFDSIADLRFEDSQH
-1678 GDNQDV
+1678 V

-1690 GMYSKEKEYVPFQA
+1690 GMYSKEKEYVAFQA
-1704 ECECIGHVETWLLQ
+1704 ECECIGHVEMWLLQ

-1733 AIMAYE
+1733 AIAAYE
-1739 EKPRELWI
+1739 DKPRELWI

-1783 DFHKKQLSQLNTL
+1783 DFHKKQVSQLNTL
-1796 ITLLLGEL
+1796 IALLLGEL
-1804 PPGDRQKIMTICT
+1804 PRGDRQKIMTICT

-1829 ISQKIVS
+1829 ISQKVVS

-1847 HRWEETQKHCFVNI
+1847 HQWEDTQKHCFVNI

-1932 SEQMDYKSIGSIYK
+1932 SEQMDYKSIGNIYK

-1956 FDEFNRIPVEVLSV
+1956 FDEFNRIAVEVLSV

-1975 KMIHDAIRNGRKR
+1975 KMIHDAIRNKKKR
-1988 FVFLGEGIT
+1988 FVFLGEVIT
-1997 LKPSAGI
+1997 LKPSVGI

-2058 FITLYTLCKELL
+2058 FITLYRLCRELL

-2096 DKNRPEDQV
+2096 DKNRPEDQI

-2140 RSRKLHFE
+2140 RRRAPDFE

-2202 TYVNM
+2202 TYVSM
-2207 KQKPVWNDLNPK
+2207 RQKPVWNDLNPK

-2238 DGKYIV
+2238 DG
-2244 YSYFI
+2244 
-2249 GLFSFILREQANLA
+2249 LFSSILREQANLM
-2263 HDGPKWIVLDGDI
+2263 HGGPKWIVLDGDI
-2276 DPLWIESLNTV
+2276 DPMWIESLNTV

-2301 VALTPCMRL
+2301 VALTPLMRL
-2310 LFETHHLR
+2310 LFEIHHLR
-2318 MATPATVSRAGILYV
+2318 TATPATVSRAGILYV

-2363 FDNYVPACLDKLRT
+2363 FDKYVPACLDKLRT
-2377 SFKTITSIPESSLV
+2377 SFKTITSIPENSMV
-2391 QTVCTLLECLLTP
+2391 QTICVLLECLLTP

-2414 VYEVYFAFACIW
+2414 VYEVYFVFACIW
-2426 AFGGPLLQDQLSDYQ
+2426 AFGGTLLRD
-2441 ADFSRWW
+2441 
-2448 QKEMKAVKFPSQ
+2448 
-2460 GTIFDYYLDH
+2460 
-2470 KTKKF
+2470 
-2475 LPWTDKIPQF
+2475 
-2485 TMDPGVPLQTVLVHT
+2485 QTVLVHT
-2500 SETTRL
+2500 SETTCL
-2506 RYFMELLLE
+2506 RYFIDLLLE
-2515 KGRPVMLVG
+2515 KGKPLMLVG
-2524 SAGVGKTVFVGDT
+2524 NAGVGKTIFVGDT

-2547 SRVPLNYYTTSA
+2547 ARVPFNYYTTSA
-2559 LLQKILEKPLE
+2559 ALQRILEKPLE

-2577 GPGGNKKLVYFIDDM
+2577 GPVGNKKLVYFIDDM
-2592 NMPEVDIYGTVQP
+2592 NLPEVDVYGTVQP
-2605 HTLIRQHVDY
+2605 HTLIRQHIDY
-2615 GHWYDRQKVMLKEIH
+2615 GHWYDRQKVTLKEIH

-2637 MNPMVGSFTVNPRL
+2637 MNPLVGSFTINPRL

-2671 YGQIFSFHF
+2671 YGQILGSHF
-2680 QQQAC
+2680 QQQAF
-2685 GPSVLR
+2685 GPSILR
-2691 SGPTLIQATIAF
+2691 SGPALIQAAVAL
-2703 HEMMTRSFLPT
+2703 HQMMMHNFLPT
-2714 AIKFHYVFN
+2714 AIKFHYIFN
-2723 LRDLTNIFQGIL
+2723 LRDLSNIFQGIL

-2742 KGPNDLIR
+2742 KVPNDLIR

-2762 KLIDTE
+2762 KLTDTK

-2773 QKKILE
+2773 QKKMLE
-2779 TAYKYFEGVDSHVLL
+2779 TAYKYFEGVDSHELL
-2794 QQPLIYCHFASGR
+2794 QQPLIYCHFANGW
-2807 EDPCYMPV
+2807 EDPCYMLV
-2815 KDWEVLK
+2815 RDWEALK

-2827 TLDNYNELN
+2827 ALDNYNELN
-2836 ATMHLVLFEDA
+2836 AAMHLVLFDDA
-2847 MQHVCRISRI
+2847 MKHVCRISRI
-2857 LRTPQGCALLVGV
+2857 LRAPQGYALLVGV
-2870 GGSGKQSLSRLAAH
+2870 GGSGKQSLSRLAAY
-2884 ICSLEVFQVTL
+2884 ICSLEVFQITL
-2895 TEGYGIQELRVDLAN
+2895 TEGYGIQDLRVDLAN

-2942 LLASGEIPDL
+2942 LLASGEIQDL
-2952 FNDEDVDKI
+2952 LSDEDVDKI
-2961 ISGIHN
+2961 ISGVRN
-2967 EVRGLGMGDS
+2967 EVRSLGMVDS

-2984 FLARVR
+2984 FLTRVR

-3013 PAIVNCTAIDWFHAW
+3013 PAIVNCTAIDWFHEW
-3028 PQEALVS
+3028 PREALVS

-3041 EETEGIEPLHKDSIS
+3041 EETKGIELLDKDSIS

-3063 ASVSEMSARY
+3063 TSVNEMSARY

-3090 QISLFKNL
+3090 QISLFKSL

-3103 NEVSQKKEH
+3103 KEVSKKKEH
-3112 LTNGIQKLKT
+3112 LVNGIQKLKT
-3122 TASQVGDLKARLASQ
+3122 TASQVEDLKARLASQ
-3137 EAELQLRN
+3137 EAELQRRS
-3145 HDAEALISKIG
+3145 HDAEALITKIG

-3165 KAIADTEEQK
+3165 KATADAEERK
-3175 VTAIQSEVSQKQRE
+3175 VAAIQTEVSQKQRE

-3194 VKAEPA
+3194 LKAEPA
-3200 LVAAAAA
+3200 LVAATAA

-3215 LTELKTFPNPPNAVT
+3215 LTELKAFPNPPNAVT

-3296 PDLIRTKSFAAAG
+3296 PNLIRTKSFAAAG

-3321 EVYCDVEPK
+3321 EVYCQVEPK
-3330 RQALAQANL
+3330 RQTLAQTNL
-3339 ELATATEKLEA
+3339 ELAAATEKLEA

-3358 DRNLSRL
+3358 DRNLSKL
-3365 RASFEKAIAEKVRC
+3365 TASFEKAIAKKVRC

-3385 TSKTIELANRLVKE
+3385 TNRTIELANRLVKE
-3399 LEAKKIRWGQSIKS
+3399 LEAKKIRWGQSIES
-3413 FEAQEKTLC
+3413 FQAQEKTLC

-3434 VGPFT
+3434 AGSFT
-3439 RPYRQELVNCKWVP
+3439 KQYRQELVNSKWIP
-3453 FLQQKVSIPI
+3453 FLQQKVPIPI
-3463 TKGLDLISMLTDD
+3463 TEGLDLIAMLTDD
-3476 ATIASWNNEGLPSD
+3476 ATIAGWNNEGLPSD
-3490 RMSTENATILMH
+3490 RMSTENATILTH
-3502 CERWPLVIDPQ
+3502 CERWPLMIDPQ
-3513 QQGIKWIKNKYGP
+3513 QQGIKWIKNKYGAN
-3526 DLKVTHLGQKGFL
+3526 LKVTHPGQKGFL
-3539 NTIETALAFG
+3539 NAIETALAFG
-3549 DVILIENLEE
+3549 DVILIENLDE
-3559 TIDPVL
+3559 TVDPVL

-3650 KHQNDFKIELKYLE
+3650 KHQNDFKIELKHLE
-3664 DDLLLRLSA
+3664 DDLLLHLSA
-3673 AEGSFLDDTKLVERL
+3673 AEGSFLDDTRLVERL
-3688 EETKATAAEIERKVI
+3688 ETTKATAAEIERKVI
-3703 EAKENERKINE
+3703 EAKENETQINK

-3751 VLFHRAIE
+3751 TLFLRAIE
-3759 QADKVED
+3759 HADKVDDPQE
-3766 VQGRISILM
+3766 RISSLV

-3781 IFLYT
+3781 VFLYA

-3798 LSQMAFQILLRKKE
+3798 LSQMAFQILLKKNE

-3822 RFTVEHTYPSPVDF
+3822 RFTVEHTYLSPVDF

-3845 KAVALIEEFRGIDRD
+3845 KAVALLEEFRGIDRD

-3865 KQWRK
+3865 KQWKK

-3888 KSLIQKLIILRALR
+3888 KGLIQKLIILRAMR

-3916 KLGAKYVERTRLDL
+3916 KLGSRYVEGTRLDL

-3936 SSPVTPI
+3936 SSPATPV

-3962 RLGFTIDSGKFHNV
+3962 KLGFTIDSGKFHNV

-3988 ALEKASKGGHWVI
+3988 ALEKASEGGHWVI

-4022 SQGSHRDYRVFMSA
+4022 SQGSHHDYRVFLSA
-4036 DSAPT
+4036 ESAPT
-4041 PSEHVIPQGLLE
+4041 PNEHIIPQGLLE
-4053 SSIKITNEPPTGML
+4053 NSIKITNEPPTGML

-4077 DQDTLEMCSKDQE
+4077 DQDTLEMCSKEQE

-4120 PFNLGDLTI
+4120 PFNPGDLTI

-4138 EANPKVPWED
+4138 EANTNVPWED

-4168 RLCRVY
+4168 KLCRVY
-4174 FEEFMNPSL
+4174 LEEFMNPSL
-4183 IEDEL
+4183 VEDEL
-4188 MLAPGFA
+4188 LLAPGFA
-4195 APPYLDYSGYHQYVE
+4195 APPNLDYSGYHQYIE

-4218 TLYGLHPNAEIEFL
+4218 ALYGLHPNAEIEFL

-4241 TLLEMQPRNALSG
+4241 TLLEMQPRNALSSE
-4254 DELGP
+4254 ELGQ
-4259 STEEKVKN
+4259 STEDKVKN

-4279 FNMAEIMQKT
+4279 FNVAEIMQKH
-4289 SNRNPYVLVCFQEC
+4289 SNRSPYVLVCFQEC
-4303 ERMNILI
+4303 ERMNILL
-4310 REIRASLE
+4310 REIRGSLQ

-4327 LTLSPDVEA
+4327 LTLSPDMEA

-4341 SYDTVPDAWSKLAYP
+4341 TYDTVPDTWGKLAYP
-4356 STYSLAQWFNDLL
+4356 STYGLAQWFNDLL

-4382 ALPAVVWLSGFFNP
+4382 VLPAVVWLSGFFNP
-4396 QAFLTAIMQTM
+4396 QSFLTAIMQTM

-4413 PLDKMCLTV
+4413 PLDKTCLTV

-4440 YLHGLLM
+4440 YLHGLFL

-4455 SGTIVEARLKEL
+4455 SGTMAEAHLKEL
-4467 TSTMP
+4467 ISIMP
-4472 VIFAKASP
+4472 VIFAKAIP

-4494 YRTKL
+4494 YKTKT
-4499 RGPSYIWTFRLKSKE
+4499 RGPNYVWTFRLKSKE
-4514 KTAKWVLAGVALLLE
+4514 KTAKWVMAGVALLLE

>member
-1 MAAPVAAREGRGFR
+1 PLRQPRFR
-15 EAQTLRLSPGACLE
+15 I
-29 AAGTVEHQE
+29 
-38 REEEEEE
+38 
-45 EADEEEA
+45 
-52 AARRARSFGRDA
+52 
-64 RVRFLGGRL
+64 LGGV
-73 EQMLGFPEEKW
+73 P
-84 SQYLESEDNRQVL
+84 
-97 GEFLES
+97 
-103 TNPAYLV
+103 
-110 FGVAAAGQLEAT
+110 
-122 REIPRDAKHKLVYIA
+122 H
-137 KKITESIGVNDF
+137 
-149 SQMVLFGELPAS
+149 
-161 SLGHVSVFLDEILV
+161 ILV
-175 PVLSNK
+175 PILSNK
-181 NNHTSWSC
+181 NNHKSWPC
-189 FTSQDMEC
+189 FISQDMER
-197 HIEVVKNKLHIF
+197 HIEVMKNKMHVF
-209 RGKMSGRT
+209 RGKMSRRT
-217 LLPIPTIAGKIDLD
+217 LLPIPTIAGKIDL
-231 RNYSETTLQSNE
+231 NPKYSETKYVMICSLDKKTV
-243 RIILH
+243 LH
-248 AIESVVIKWSHQIQE
+248 ALESVVIKWSHQIQE
-263 IVEKD
+263 VVEKD
-268 SVRPLLNDFH
+268 SAQPLLNGLPLN
-278 VTPQTELDFWTMR
+278 PQAELDFWMLR
-291 KENLSY
+291 RENLACV
-297 TYDQLQAP
+297 YDQLRAP
-305 IVLKMVKILKAKK
+305 IVLKMVEILKTKQ

-325 KDIFLAVEHALLE
+325 KDIFMAVKNALRE
-338 AQDVELHLRSLRR
+338 ARDVDLYLRPLRT
-351 HIERLQETEFPR
+351 HIQRLQETEFPQ
-363 TRVFIAP
+363 TRVLIAP

-389 RVIALLKEFCN
+389 RVIVLLQEFCN
-400 LFIDQAVAY
+400 LFIDQAIAY
-409 LSPEDLL
+409 LSPGDLL

-429 AANILKTFKNSF
+429 AINILKTFKNSF
-441 FNYRKRLASYFVG
+441 FNYRKELESYFPG
-454 HKELRPWDFQ
+454 NKELKPWDFQ

-472 DKFLDRLMKIEDI
+472 DKFLDRFMKIE
-485 FVTTLEF
+485 
-492 EKLERLEF
+492 
-500 GGAKGAILNE
+500 
-510 QIHEM
+510 
-515 SEEFM
+515 
-520 ELCKVFKQSTYDP
+520 
-533 SDCQNMEFESD
+533 
-544 YVAFKSKILDF
+544 
-555 DRRLGTILCEGFFNC
+555 
-570 NGLEAVFKL
+570 L
-579 LTIFGNFLEKPVVM
+579 LTIFWNFLEKPVVM

-599 YSALVHMFNIE
+599 YSTLVHMFNAE
-610 LDTCKQLYNTRVKQ
+610 LDMCKQLYNEHLKQVSGDKVK
-624 IEHGHVVLNKNMPF
+624 HVHSFIFV
-638 TSGNIKW
+638 GNAIK
-645 AKEVLERLQ
+645 
-654 TFWSNFASL
+654 
-663 HYLFLGRH
+663 FLGSP
-671 DDAIVYQKYVEM
+671 DDALVYQKYVEM

-692 HIYNEWK
+692 RIYNEWK
-699 RNVDE
+699 SNVDE

-710 NQPLVKFSAINGLLR
+710 NQPLVKFSATNGLLA

-734 VLREVKYLLM
+734 VLREVKYLL
-744 LKKTDIP
+744 I
-751 DSALAIFNKRN
+751 SFNKFG
-762 TILKYIGNLDLLV
+762 TFCFGVSFAQYIGNLELLV

-783 TLLGVEYPLI
+783 TLLEVEYPLI
-793 EEELRAVDEQL
+793 EDELRALDEQL
-804 TAATTWLTW
+804 QAVVTSLTW
-813 RDDCWGYIEGVRAAT
+813 QDDCWGYIEKVKTAT
-828 WELERRVE
+828 SELERRVE
-836 HAQHNVQAIQRT
+836 HTQNNVTVIQQT
-848 MRAWAGCTLPPRREH
+848 MRTWAECTLLPRREH
-863 RREAALTLEDKGD
+863 RRETAFTLEDKGD
-876 LFTKKYK
+876 LFIKKYR
-883 LIQEDGCKIHNLV
+883 LIQEDGRKIHSLV

-905 DPSLDIWKIYVEF
+905 SPSLDTWKIYVEF

-955 MILMPPEIV
+955 MFLMPPEIL
-964 FKPSLDREAGDG
+964 FKPSLEREAGDG
-976 FYDLVEEMLCNSF
+976 FYDLVEEMLCGSF

-996 RIATH
+996 RVAAH
-1001 LEIENYQNDMD
+1001 LEIANYQSDMD
-1012 NMLGLAE
+1012 NVLGLAQA
-1019 VRQEIMKRVADVI
+1019 RQEIMNRVADVI
-1032 NKVLDFKNTLET
+1032 NKVLDFRNTLDT

-1053 AEFMKHFLLYGH
+1053 AEFMKHFLLYGQIL
-1065 TVSSEEMDAHANE
+1065 SSEDIDAHANK
-1078 EIPEQPPTLKQFQEQ
+1078 EIPEQPPTLEQFKEQ

-1098 ALYVQMSKFND
+1098 ALYVQMSKFDD

-1115 WFKVDMKPFKVT
+1115 WFKVDMKPFKVS

-1145 FVIDSLNELQEF
+1145 FVTDSLNELQEF
-1157 IKETDAGLQGE
+1157 IKETDAGLQRE
-1168 LSEGDH
+1168 LREADH

-1188 SRQRATD
+1188 SRQRSTD
-1195 ELFEPLKETITL
+1195 ELFEPLKETIAL
-1207 LESYGQKM
+1207 LETYGQKM
-1215 PEKVYIQLEELPERW
+1215 PEQVYTQLAELPERW

-1250 EVTLIRRKCILFDTK
+1250 EVTLIRKKCILFD
-1265 QAEFRERFRC
+1265 AEFRERFRL
-1275 YAPFG
+1275 YAPLG
-1280 FNAENAYTVLDKANK
+1280 FNAENPYTVLDKANQ
-1295 ELEALEE
+1295 ELEVLEE

-1324 KQCRKEIKLLK
+1324 KRCRKEVELLK
-1335 GLWDVIIYVRRSTDN
+1335 GLWDVIIHVRTSIDN

-1373 ASSITEI
+1373 EI
-1380 LSLDKEVRVWDAY
+1380 WSLDKEVRVWDAY
-1393 AGLAGA
+1393 AGLEGM
-1399 VRDMTT
+1399 VKDMMT
-1405 SLRAVTELQ
+1405 SLRAVAELQ
-1414 NPALRDRHWRQL
+1414 SPALRDRHWHQL
-1426 MKTVG
+1426 MKAVG
-1431 VKFSINEATT
+1431 VSFPATT
-1441 LADLLALQLHRVED
+1441 LADLLALRLHQVEE
-1455 DVRKIVDKA
+1455 DVRSIVDKA
-1464 VKELGTEKVIIEI
+1464 VKELGTEKVWKI
-1477 SQTWATMEFSYEVHY
+1477 SQTWETMEFSYEVHY

-1536 NKLNVADSVIFTWL
+1536 NKLNIADSVIFTWM

-1561 IFVCS
+1561 IFACS

-1593 TAKVKNVLEATCRP
+1593 TAKIKNVIEATCRP

-1663 HHLAK
+1663 RHLAK
-1668 LFDSIADLQF
+1668 LFDSISDLQF
-1678 GDNQDV
+1678 EEDQGV
-1684 SAHRAV
+1684 SAYSAI

-1704 ECECIGHVETWLLQ
+1704 ACDCTGHVETWLLH

-1733 AIMAYE
+1733 AIAAYE
-1739 EKPRELWI
+1739 EKPRDLWI

-1783 DFHKKQLSQLNTL
+1783 DFHKKQISQLNTL
-1796 ITLLLGEL
+1796 IALLLGEL

-1829 ISQKIVS
+1829 ISQKVVS

-1847 HRWEETQKHCFVNI
+1847 HQWEDTQKHCFVHI

-1932 SEQMDYKSIGSIYK
+1932 SEQMDYKSVGNIYK

-1956 FDEFNRIPVEVLSV
+1956 FDEFNRISVEVLSV

-1975 KMIHDAIRNGRKR
+1975 KMIHDAIRNRKKR
-1988 FVFLGEGIT
+1988 FVFLGEAIT
-1997 LKPSAGI
+1997 LKPSVGI

-2058 FITLYTLCKELL
+2058 FITLYTLCRELL

-2119 TDDIPVFL
+2119 TDDVPVFL
-2127 GLVGDLFPALDVP
+2127 GLVSDLFPALGVP
-2140 RSRKLHFE
+2140 RRRAPHFE

-2157 LRLQPEESFILKVV
+2157 LRLQPEESFVLKVV

-2238 DGKYIV
+2238 DG
-2244 YSYFI
+2244 
-2249 GLFSFILREQANLA
+2249 LFSSILREQANLM

-2276 DPLWIESLNTV
+2276 DPMWIESLNTV

-2301 VALTPCMRL
+2301 VALTPSMRL
-2310 LFETHHLR
+2310 LFEIHHLR
-2318 MATPATVSRAGILYV
+2318 TATPATVSRAGILYV

-2363 FDNYVPACLDKLRT
+2363 FDKYVPACLDKLRT
-2377 SFKTITSIPESSLV
+2377 SFKTITSIPENSLV
-2391 QTVCTLLECLLTP
+2391 QTTCALLECLLTP

-2414 VYEVYFAFACIW
+2414 VYEVYFVFACIW
-2426 AFGGPLLQDQLSDYQ
+2426 AFGGTLLQDQLSGYQ

-2448 QKEMKAVKFPSQ
+2448 HKEMKAVKFPSQ

-2475 LPWTDKIPQF
+2475 LPWADKIPKF
-2485 TMDPGVPLQTVLVHT
+2485 TMDPDVPLQVVLVHT

-2506 RYFMELLLE
+2506 RYFVELLLE
-2515 KGRPVMLVG
+2515 KGQPLMLVG
-2524 SAGVGKTVFVGDT
+2524 NAGVGKTVFVGDI
-2537 LASLSEDYIV
+2537 LASLSEDYVV
-2547 SRVPLNYYTTSA
+2547 SRIPFNYYTTSA
-2559 LLQKILEKPLE
+2559 ALQRILEKPLE

-2592 NMPEVDIYGTVQP
+2592 NMPKVDPYGTVQP
-2605 HTLIRQHVDY
+2605 HTLIRQHIDY
-2615 GHWYDRQKVMLKEIH
+2615 GHWYDKQKVTLKEIH
-2630 NCQYVAC
+2630 NCQYIAC
-2637 MNPMVGSFTVNPRL
+2637 MNPMVGSFSINPRL

-2671 YGQIFSFHF
+2671 YSQILRFHF
-2680 QQQAC
+2680 QQQAF

-2703 HEMMTRSFLPT
+2703 YQMMTRSFLPT
-2714 AIKFHYVFN
+2714 AIKFHYLFN
-2723 LRDLTNIFQGIL
+2723 LRDLSNIFQGIL

-2742 KGPNDLIR
+2742 KGPSDLIR

-2762 KLIDTE
+2762 KLIDTK

-2773 QKKILE
+2773 QKKLLE
-2779 TAYKYFEGVDSHVLL
+2779 TAYKYFEGVDSRVLL
-2794 QQPLIYCHFASGR
+2794 QQPLIYCHFANGG

-2836 ATMHLVLFEDA
+2836 ATMPLVLFEDA

-2857 LRTPQGCALLVGV
+2857 LRTPQGYALLVGV
-2870 GGSGKQSLSRLAAH
+2870 GGSGKQSLSRLAAY
-2884 ICSLEVFQVTL
+2884 ICGLEVFQITL
-2895 TEGYGIQELRVDLAN
+2895 TEGFGIQDLQVDLAN
-2910 LYIRTGAKNMPT
+2910 LYIRAGAKNMPT

-2952 FNDEDVDKI
+2952 FSDEDVDKI
-2961 ISGIHN
+2961 ISGICN
-2967 EVRGLGMGDS
+2967 EVRGLGIVDS

-3041 EETEGIEPLHKDSIS
+3041 EETKGIEPLDKDSIS

-3063 ASVSEMSARY
+3063 TSVNEMSTRY

-3082 TTPKSFLE
+3082 ATPKSFLE

-3112 LTNGIQKLKT
+3112 LVNGIQKLET

-3137 EAELQLRN
+3137 EAELHLRN
-3145 HDAEALISKIG
+3145 HDAEGLITKIG

-3165 KAIADTEEQK
+3165 KAIADAEERK
-3175 VTAIQSEVSQKQRE
+3175 VTAIQTEVSQKQRE

-3194 VKAEPA
+3194 LKAEPA
-3200 LVAAAAA
+3200 LVAATAA
-3207 LDTLNRVN
+3207 LNTLNRVN
-3215 LTELKTFPNPPNAVT
+3215 LTELKAFPNPPNAVT

-3296 PDLIRTKSFAAAG
+3296 PNLIRTKSFAAAG

-3339 ELATATEKLEA
+3339 ELAAATEKLEA
-3350 IRKKLVDL
+3350 IRKKLGDL

-3365 RASFEKAIAEKVRC
+3365 TASFEKATAKKVRC

-3385 TSKTIELANRLVKE
+3385 TNKTIELANRLVKE
-3399 LEAKKIRWGQSIKS
+3399 LESEKIRWGQSIKS

-3422 GDVLLTAAFVSY
+3422 GDVLLMAAFVSY
-3434 VGPFT
+3434 VGSFT
-3439 RPYRQELVNCKWVP
+3439 KQYRQELVDCKWVP
-3453 FLQQKVSIPI
+3453 FLQRKVSIPI
-3463 TKGLDLISMLTDD
+3463 TEGLDLIAMLTDD
-3476 ATIASWNNEGLPSD
+3476 ATIATWNNEGLPND
-3490 RMSTENATILMH
+3490 RMSTENATILTH
-3502 CERWPLVIDPQ
+3502 CERWPLMIDPQ
-3513 QQGIKWIKNKYGP
+3513 QQGIKWIKNKYGT

-3539 NTIETALAFG
+3539 HAIETALVFG
-3549 DVILIENLEE
+3549 EVILIENLEE

-3572 TIKKGKYIR
+3572 TIKRGKYIR

-3673 AEGSFLDDTKLVERL
+3673 AEGSFLDDTKLVESL
-3688 EETKATAAEIERKVI
+3688 EMTKATVAEIEHKVI

-3745 SLKAFN
+3745 SLKSFN
-3751 VLFHRAIE
+3751 MLFHKAIA

-3766 VQGRISILM
+3766 MQGRISVLM
-3775 ESITHA
+3775 ESITYA
-3781 IFLYT
+3781 VFLYT

-3822 RFTVEHTYPSPVDF
+3822 RFTVEHSYLSPVDF

-3845 KAVALIEEFRGIDRD
+3845 KVLALMEEFRGIDRD

-3888 KSLIQKLIILRALR
+3888 KSLIQKLIILRAMR

-3916 KLGAKYVERTRLDL
+3916 KLGTKYVERTRLDL

-3936 SSPVTPI
+3936 SSPATPV

-3950 VDALKDLEILGK
+3950 VDALKDIEILGK

-3976 SLGQGQEMVAEM
+3976 SLGQGQETVAEM

-4036 DSAPT
+4036 ESAPT
-4041 PSEHVIPQGLLE
+4041 PNEHIIPQGLLE
-4053 SSIKITNEPPTGML
+4053 NSIKITNEPPTGML

-4077 DQDTLEMCSKDQE
+4077 DQDTLEVCSKEQE

-4120 PFNLGDLTI
+4120 PFNPGDLTI

-4138 EANPKVPWED
+4138 EANPNVPWED

-4168 RLCRVY
+4168 KLCRVY
-4174 FEEFMNPSL
+4174 LEEFMNPSL

-4195 APPYLDYSGYHQYVE
+4195 APPNLDYSGYHQYIE
-4210 EMLPPESP
+4210 DMLPPESP
-4218 TLYGLHPNAEIEFL
+4218 ALYGLHPNAEIEFL
-4232 TVTSNTLFR
+4232 TVMSNTLFR
-4241 TLLEMQPRNALSG
+4241 TLLEMQPRNALSSE
-4254 DELGP
+4254 ELGQ
-4259 STEEKVKN
+4259 STEDKVKN
-4267 VLDDILEKLPEE
+4267 ILDDILEKLPEE
-4279 FNMAEIMQKT
+4279 FNMAEIMQKN
-4289 SNRNPYVLVCFQEC
+4289 SNRSPYVLVCFQEC
-4303 ERMNILI
+4303 ERMNILL
-4310 REIRASLE
+4310 REMRASLQ

-4341 SYDTVPDAWSKLAYP
+4341 SYDIVPDTWSKLAYP
-4356 STYSLAQWFNDLL
+4356 STYGLAQWFNDLL

-4396 QAFLTAIMQTM
+4396 QSFLTAIMQTM
-4407 ARKNEW
+4407 ARKNAW

-4447 EGARWDTQ
+4447 EGARWDTE

-4467 TSTMP
+4467 TSVMP
-4472 VIFAKASP
+4472 VIFAKAIP
-4480 VDRQETKHTYECPV
+4480 IDRQETEHTYECPV
-4494 YRTKL
+4494 YKTKM
-4499 RGPSYIWTFRLKSKE
+4499 RGPNYVWTFRLKSKE

>member
-1 MAAPVAAREGRGFR
+1 MAAPVVAWEALGDREVS
-15 EAQTLRLSPGACLE
+15 TLHPTPGAGLE
-29 AAGTVEHQE
+29 AAGALEL
-38 REEEEEE
+38 EEEEEE
-45 EADEEEA
+45 DAEEA
-52 AARRARSFGRDA
+52 EARRARSFAQDA

-73 EQMLGFPEEKW
+73 QQMLGLRTEKW
-84 SQYLESEDNRQVL
+84 IQHLESEDNRQVL
-97 GEFLES
+97 GAFLES
-103 TNPAYLV
+103 PGPACLV
-110 FGVAAAGQLEAT
+110 FSVAAAGRLAVS

-137 KKITESIGVNDF
+137 KKVTKSIGVNDF
-149 SQMVLFGELPAS
+149 FQTVLFGELPAS
-161 SLGHVSVFLDEILV
+161 SLVHVTAFLDEILV
-175 PVLSNK
+175 PILSNR
-181 NNHTSWSC
+181 NNHKSWSC
-189 FTSQDMEC
+189 FISQDMER
-197 HIEVVKNKLHIF
+197 HIEFMKHTMHIF
-209 RGKMSGRT
+209 RGKMLRRT
-217 LLPIPTIAGKIDLD
+217 LLPIPTVAGKIDLD
-231 RNYSETTLQSNE
+231 QKSPETKLEPRE
-243 RIILH
+243 RTVLH
-248 AIESVVIKWSHQIQE
+248 AIESVVIKWSYQIQE
-263 IVEKD
+263 IIKKD
-268 SVRPLLNDFH
+268 SGQPLLTGLHSN
-278 VTPQTELDFWTMR
+278 PQTELDFWTMR
-291 KENLSY
+291 RENLSCV
-297 TYDQLQAP
+297 YDQLQAP
-305 IVLKMVKILKAKK
+305 TVLKMVKILKTKR
-318 SSYFPTL
+318 SSYFPTW
-325 KDIFLAVEHALLE
+325 KDIFTAVKNALLE
-338 AQDVELHLRSLRR
+338 AQDVELYLRPLRR
-351 HIERLQETEFPR
+351 HVQCLQETQFPQ
-363 TRVFIAP
+363 TRGLIAP

-389 RVIALLKEFCN
+389 RVIVLLQEFCN
-400 LFIDQAVAY
+400 LFIDQATAY

-429 AANILKTFKNSF
+429 AINVLKTFKSSF
-441 FNYRKRLASYFVG
+441 FNYRSGLANYFVG
-454 HKELRPWDFQ
+454 NKEAKPWDFQ
-464 SHLVFCRF
+464 PHLVFCRF
-472 DKFLDRLMKIEDI
+472 DKFLDRFMKIEDI
-485 FVTTLEF
+485 FVTIMEF

-500 GGAKGAILNE
+500 GGTKGAILNG
-510 QIHEM
+510 QIREM
-515 SEEFM
+515 TEEFM
-520 ELCKVFKQSTYDP
+520 ELCKIFQQSTYDP
-533 SDCQNMEFESD
+533 SDYNNMEFESD
-544 YVAFKSKILDF
+544 YVLFKSKTSDF

-570 NGLEAVFKL
+570 NGLEAAFKL

-599 YSALVHMFNIE
+599 YSTLVHMFNHE
-610 LDTCKQLYNTRVKQ
+610 LDMCKQLYDEHMKQ
-624 IEHGHVVLNKNMPF
+624 IERGNVILNKNMPF

-654 TFWSNFASL
+654 TFWSNFTSL
-663 HYLFLGRH
+663 QYLFLESP
-671 DDAIVYQKYVEM
+671 DDALVHQKYVEM
-683 TTLLDQFEN
+683 TILLDQFEKR
-692 HIYNEWK
+692 IYNEWK
-699 RNVDE
+699 SNVDE
-704 ICEFNL
+704 VCEFNL
-710 NQPLVKFSAINGLLR
+710 NQPLVKFSAINGLLS

-744 LKKTDIP
+744 LKKSDVP
-751 DSALAIFNKRN
+751 DSASAIFKKRS
-762 TILKYIGNLDLLV
+762 TILKYIGNLELLV

-783 TLLGVEYPLI
+783 TLLEVEYPLI
-793 EEELRAVDEQL
+793 EDELRAVDEQL
-804 TAATTWLTW
+804 QVAATSLTW
-813 RDDCWGYIEGVRAAT
+813 QDDCWGYIERVRAAT

-836 HAQHNVQAIQRT
+836 RTQHNVKVIQQT
-848 MRAWAGCTLPPRREH
+848 MRAWAECTLLPRREH
-863 RREAALTLEDKGD
+863 RRETAFTLEGKGD

-883 LIQEDGCKIHNLV
+883 LIQEDGCKIHELV

-905 DPSLDIWKIYVEF
+905 SPSLDTWKIYVEF

-932 HDLDFFLMNTEKQ
+932 HDLDFFLKNTEKRS
-945 LKPAPFFQAQ
+945 KPAPFFQAQ
-955 MILMPPEIV
+955 MILTPPEIL
-964 FKPSLDREAGDG
+964 FKPSLEREAGDG

-996 RIATH
+996 RVAAH
-1001 LEIENYQNDMD
+1001 LEIANYQNDMD
-1012 NMLGLAE
+1012 SMLGLVEA
-1019 VRQEIMKRVADVI
+1019 RQEIMNRVAGI
-1032 NKVLDFKNTLET
+1032 ISKVLDFRNTLDT

-1053 AEFMKHFLLYGH
+1053 AEFMKHFLLYGQ
-1065 TVSSEEMDAHANE
+1065 TASSEDTDAHANE
-1078 EIPEQPPTLKQFQEQ
+1078 EIPEQPPTLEQFKEQ
-1093 IDIYE
+1093 IDVYE
-1098 ALYVQMSKFND
+1098 ALYGQMSKFND
-1109 FRVFDS
+1109 FKVFDG
-1115 WFKVDMKPFKVT
+1115 WFKVDLKPFKVN

-1157 IKETDAGLQGE
+1157 IKQTDAGLQRE
-1168 LSEGDH
+1168 LGEGDH

-1195 ELFEPLKETITL
+1195 ELFEPLRETIAL
-1207 LESYGQKM
+1207 LETYGQKM
-1215 PEKVYIQLEELPERW
+1215 PEQVYLQLEELPERW

-1250 EVTLIRRKCILFDTK
+1250 EVALIRKKCILFDAK
-1265 QAEFRERFRC
+1265 QAKFRERFRLC
-1275 YAPFG
+1275 APFG
-1280 FNAENAYTVLDKANK
+1280 FHAENPYPVLDKANQ

-1316 ALPEYKQM
+1316 ALPEYKHM
-1324 KQCRKEIKLLK
+1324 KQCRREIKLLK
-1335 GLWDVIIYVRRSTDN
+1335 GLWDVIVYVKRSIDN

-1373 ASSITEI
+1373 EI
-1380 LSLDKEVRVWDAY
+1380 WSLDKEVRVWDAY
-1393 AGLAGA
+1393 AGLEGT
-1399 VRDMTT
+1399 VKDMTT
-1405 SLRAVTELQ
+1405 VLRAVAELQ
-1414 NPALRDRHWRQL
+1414 SPALRDRHWHQL
-1426 MKTVG
+1426 MKAIG
-1431 VKFSINEATT
+1431 VNFSINEATT
-1441 LADLLALQLHRVED
+1441 LADLLALQLYRVED
-1455 DVRKIVDKA
+1455 DVRSIVDKA
-1464 VKELGTEKVIIEI
+1464 VKELGTEKVITEI
-1477 SQTWATMEFSYEVHY
+1477 SLTWATMEFSYEVHY
-1492 RTGIP
+1492 RTGVP
-1497 LLKSDEQLFE
+1497 LLKCEEQLFE

-1536 NKLNVADSVIFTWL
+1536 NKLNIVDSVIFTWM

-1566 EDIRIQ
+1566 EDIRTQ

-1593 TAKVKNVLEATCRP
+1593 TAKIRNVLEATCRP
-1607 NLYEKLKDLQY
+1607 NLYDKLKDLQY

-1663 HHLAK
+1663 RHLAK

-1678 GDNQDV
+1678 EDHQDV
-1684 SAHRAV
+1684 SAHRAI
-1690 GMYSKEKEYVPFQA
+1690 GMASKEKEYVPFQA
-1704 ECECIGHVETWLLQ
+1704 ECECSGHVETWLLQ

-1733 AIMAYE
+1733 AIAAYE

-1783 DFHKKQLSQLNTL
+1783 DFHKKQISQLNAL
-1796 ITLLLGEL
+1796 IALLLGEL

-1829 ISQKIVS
+1829 VSQKVVS

-1847 HRWEETQKHCFVNI
+1847 HQWEDTQKHCFVNI

-1932 SEQMDYKSIGSIYK
+1932 SEQMDYKSIGNIYK

-1956 FDEFNRIPVEVLSV
+1956 FDEFNRISVEVLSV

-1975 KMIHDAIRNGRKR
+1975 KMIHDAIRNRKKR
-1988 FVFLGEGIT
+1988 FVFLGEAIT
-1997 LKPSAGI
+1997 LKPSVGI

-2043 LVAEGFVDARSLARK
+2043 LVAEGFLDARALARK
-2058 FITLYTLCKELL
+2058 FVTLYTLCRDLL

-2119 TDDIPVFL
+2119 TEDIPVFL

-2140 RSRKLHFE
+2140 RRRAPHLE
-2148 QMVRQSTLE
+2148 QVARQSALE
-2157 LRLQPEESFILKVV
+2157 LRLQSEESFILKVV

-2183 FVVGNAGTGKSK
+2183 FVVGNAGTGKSQ

-2207 KQKPVWNDLNPK
+2207 KQKPIWNDLNPK

-2238 DGKYIV
+2238 DG
-2244 YSYFI
+2244 
-2249 GLFSFILREQANLA
+2249 LFSSILREQANLP
-2263 HDGPKWIVLDGDI
+2263 HDGPKWIILDGDV

-2301 VALTPCMRL
+2301 VALTPSMRL
-2310 LFETHHLR
+2310 LFEIHHLGT
-2318 MATPATVSRAGILYV
+2318 ATPATVSRAGVLYV

-2351 RHQSEKANLTIL
+2351 QHQSEKANLTIL
-2363 FDNYVPACLDKLRT
+2363 FDKYVPACLEKLRT
-2377 SFKTITSIPESSLV
+2377 SFKTITSIPENSLV
-2391 QTVCTLLECLLTP
+2391 QTICALLECLLTP

-2414 VYEVYFAFACIW
+2414 VYEVYFVFACIW
-2426 AFGGPLLQDQLSDYQ
+2426 AFGGALLQDRLSGCQ
-2441 ADFSRWW
+2441 AEFSRWW
-2448 QKEMKAVKFPSQ
+2448 QKEMKAVKLPSQ
-2460 GTIFDYYLDH
+2460 GTVFDYYLDH
-2470 KTKKF
+2470 NTKKF
-2475 LPWTDKIPQF
+2475 LPWADKIPKF
-2485 TMDPGVPLQTVLVHT
+2485 MMDPDLPLQRVLVHT

-2506 RYFMELLLE
+2506 RYFTQLLLE
-2515 KGRPVMLVG
+2515 KGQPLMLVG
-2524 SAGVGKTVFVGDT
+2524 HAGVGKTVFVRDT
-2537 LASLSEDYIV
+2537 LASLSEEYV
-2547 SRVPLNYYTTSA
+2547 VACVPFNYYTTSA
-2559 LLQKILEKPLE
+2559 ALQRILEKPLE

-2592 NMPEVDIYGTVQP
+2592 NMPEVDFYGTVQP
-2605 HTLIRQHVDY
+2605 HTLIRQHIDY

-2637 MNPMVGSFTVNPRL
+2637 MNPMVGSFTINPRL

-2664 LDALNTI
+2664 SDALSTI
-2671 YGQIFSFHF
+2671 YSRILSSHF
-2680 QQQAC
+2680 RQHAF

-2691 SGPTLIQATIAF
+2691 SGPSLVQAAVAV
-2703 HEMMTRSFLPT
+2703 HQVMTHHFAPT
-2714 AIKFHYVFN
+2714 AIRFHYLFN
-2723 LRDLTNIFQGIL
+2723 LRDLSNIFQGIL

-2742 KGPNDLIR
+2742 KGSDDLIR

-2762 KLIDTE
+2762 KLIDTK

-2779 TAYKYFEGVDSHVLL
+2779 TAYKYFEGVDSRVLL
-2794 QQPLIYCHFASGR
+2794 QQPLLYCHLASGGGEPR
-2807 EDPCYMPV
+2807 YMPV

-2822 TILTE
+2822 TVLTE
-2827 TLDNYNELN
+2827 ALDNYNELN
-2836 ATMHLVLFEDA
+2836 AAMHLVLFEDA

-2857 LRTPQGCALLVGV
+2857 LRAPQGYALLIGV

-2884 ICSLEVFQVTL
+2884 VCGLDVFQTTL
-2895 TEGYGIQELRVDLAN
+2895 TQGFGIQDLRVDLAN
-2910 LYIRTGAKNMPT
+2910 LYIRAGAKNMPT

-2942 LLASGEIPDL
+2942 LLASGDIPEL
-2952 FNDEDVDKI
+2952 FSDEDVDKI
-2961 ISGIHN
+2961 VSGIRN
-2967 EVRGLGMGDS
+2967 EVRVLGLVDS
-2977 RENCWKF
+2977 RENCWQF
-2984 FLARVR
+2984 FLTRVR
-2990 LQLKIILCFSP
+2990 RQLKIILCFSP
-3001 VGHTLRVRARKF
+3001 VGHTLRARAQKF

-3041 EETEGIEPLHKDSIS
+3041 EEIKGIEPLDKDSIS
-3056 LFMAHVH
+3056 FFMAHVH
-3063 ASVSEMSARY
+3063 TSVNEMSIRY
-3073 YQNERRHNY
+3073 YQNERRYNY

-3103 NEVSQKKEH
+3103 KEVSRKKEH
-3112 LTNGIQKLKT
+3112 LVNGIQKLKT
-3122 TASQVGDLKARLASQ
+3122 TASQVGELKARLASQ
-3137 EAELQLRN
+3137 EAELQRRN
-3145 HDAEALISKIG
+3145 QDAEALITKIG

-3165 KAIADTEEQK
+3165 KAIADAEEQK
-3175 VTAIQSEVSQKQRE
+3175 VTAIQTEVSQKQKE

-3194 VKAEPA
+3194 LKAEPA
-3200 LVAAAAA
+3200 LVAATAA
-3207 LDTLNRVN
+3207 LNTLNRVN
-3215 LTELKTFPNPPNAVT
+3215 LTELKAFPNPPNAVT

-3296 PDLIRTKSFAAAG
+3296 PNLIRTKSFAAAG

-3330 RQALAQANL
+3330 RQALAQANS
-3339 ELATATEKLEA
+3339 ELAAATEKLEA
-3350 IRKKLVDL
+3350 IRKKLEDL

-3365 RASFEKAIAEKVRC
+3365 TTSFEKAIAEKTRC

-3385 TSKTIELANRLVKE
+3385 TNKTIELANKLVKE

-3422 GDVLLTAAFVSY
+3422 GDVLLAAAFVSY
-3434 VGPFT
+3434 VGSFT
-3439 RPYRQELVNCKWVP
+3439 KQYRQELVDCKWVP
-3453 FLQQKVSIPI
+3453 FLQRKVSIPM
-3463 TKGLDLISMLTDD
+3463 TEGLDLIAMLTDD
-3476 ATIASWNNEGLPSD
+3476 ATTATWNNEGLPSD
-3490 RMSTENATILMH
+3490 RMSTENATILTH
-3502 CERWPLVIDPQ
+3502 CERWPLLIDPQ
-3513 QQGIKWIKNKYGP
+3513 QQGIKWIKNKYGT
-3526 DLKVTHLGQKGFL
+3526 DLKVTHVGQKGFL
-3539 NTIETALAFG
+3539 NAIETALAFG

-3559 TIDPVL
+3559 MIDPVL

-3581 IGDKECEFNKNFRL
+3581 IGGKECEFNRNFRL
-3595 ILHTKLANPHYKPEL
+3595 LLHTKLANPHYKPEL

-3650 KHQNDFKIELKYLE
+3650 KHQNDFKIELQYLE

-3673 AEGSFLDDTKLVERL
+3673 AEGSFLDDSKLVERL
-3688 EETKATAAEIERKVI
+3688 ESTKATAAEIEHKVI
-3703 EAKENERKINE
+3703 EAKENEEKINE
-3714 ARECYRPVAARA
+3714 ARERYRPVAARA

-3751 VLFHRAIE
+3751 ALFHRAIE

-3766 VQGRISILM
+3766 TQGRISVLM

-3781 IFLYT
+3781 IFLYA

-3812 IDPLELDFLL
+3812 IDPVELDFLL
-3822 RFTVEHTYPSPVDF
+3822 RFTIEHTYLSPVDF

-3845 KAVALIEEFRGIDRD
+3845 KAIALMEEFRGIDRD

-3930 VKAFEE
+3930 VKALEE
-3936 SSPVTPI
+3936 SSPATPM

-3950 VDALKDLEILGK
+3950 VDALKDLEALGK

-3976 SLGQGQEMVAEM
+3976 SLGQGQETVAEM
-3988 ALEKASKGGHWVI
+3988 ALEKASNRGHWVI

-4015 EKLLERF
+4015 EKLIEKF
-4022 SQGSHRDYRVFMSA
+4022 GQGSHRDYRVFMSA
-4036 DSAPT
+4036 EAAPT
-4041 PSEHVIPQGLLE
+4041 PSEHIIPQGLLE
-4053 SSIKITNEPPTGML
+4053 NSIKITNEPPTGML
-4067 ANLHAALYNF
+4067 ANLRAALYNF
-4077 DQDTLEMCSKDQE
+4077 DQDTLEVCSKEQE

-4096 SLCYFHACV
+4096 ALCYFHACV

-4120 PFNLGDLTI
+4120 PFSPGDLTI
-4129 CANVLYNYL
+4129 CANILYNYL
-4138 EANPKVPWED
+4138 EANPNVPWED

-4168 RLCRVY
+4168 KLCRVY
-4174 FEEFMNPSL
+4174 LEEFVNPSL

-4195 APPYLDYSGYHQYVE
+4195 APPNLDYAGYHQYVE
-4210 EMLPPESP
+4210 ETLPPESP
-4218 TLYGLHPNAEIEFL
+4218 ALYGLHPNAEIEFL
-4232 TVTSNTLFR
+4232 TVTSHTLFR
-4241 TLLEMQPRNALSG
+4241 TLLEMQPSNALVNE
-4254 DELGP
+4254 ELGQ
-4259 STEEKVKN
+4259 STEDKVKN

-4279 FNMAEIMQKT
+4279 FNMAAITQKH

-4303 ERMNILI
+4303 ERMNILL
-4310 REIRASLE
+4310 REIRVSLQ
-4318 QLDLGLKGE
+4318 QLDLSLKGE
-4327 LTLSPDVEA
+4327 LMLSPAVEA

-4341 SYDTVPDAWSKLAYP
+4341 SYDMVPDTWSKLAYP
-4356 STYSLAQWFNDLL
+4356 STYGLAKWFNDLL

-4382 ALPAVVWLSGFFNP
+4382 ALPAVVWLSGLFNP
-4396 QAFLTAIMQTM
+4396 QSFLTAIMQTT

-4413 PLDKMCLTV
+4413 PLDRMCLMV
-4422 DVTKKTK
+4422 DVTKKNK
-4429 EDYGHPPREGA
+4429 EEYGHPPREGA
-4440 YLHGLLM
+4440 YLHGLCM
-4447 EGARWDTQ
+4447 EGARWDAQ
-4455 SGTIVEARLKEL
+4455 AGTIVEARLKEL
-4467 TSTMP
+4467 TSAMP
-4472 VIFAKASP
+4472 VIFARAVP

-4494 YRTKL
+4494 YRTKT
-4499 RGPSYIWTFRLKSKE
+4499 RGPNYIWTFRLRSKE

>member
-1 MAAPVAAREGRGFR
+1 PLRQPRFR
-15 EAQTLRLSPGACLE
+15 I
-29 AAGTVEHQE
+29 
-38 REEEEEE
+38 
-45 EADEEEA
+45 
-52 AARRARSFGRDA
+52 
-64 RVRFLGGRL
+64 LGGV
-73 EQMLGFPEEKW
+73 P
-84 SQYLESEDNRQVL
+84 
-97 GEFLES
+97 
-103 TNPAYLV
+103 
-110 FGVAAAGQLEAT
+110 
-122 REIPRDAKHKLVYIA
+122 H
-137 KKITESIGVNDF
+137 
-149 SQMVLFGELPAS
+149 
-161 SLGHVSVFLDEILV
+161 ILV
-175 PVLSNK
+175 PILSNK
-181 NNHTSWSC
+181 NNHKSWPC
-189 FTSQDMEC
+189 FISQDMER
-197 HIEVVKNKLHIF
+197 HIEVMKNKMHVF
-209 RGKMSGRT
+209 RGKMSRRT
-217 LLPIPTIAGKIDLD
+217 LLPIPTIAGKIDL
-231 RNYSETTLQSNE
+231 NPKYSETKYVMICSLDKKTV
-243 RIILH
+243 LH
-248 AIESVVIKWSHQIQE
+248 ALESVVIKWSHQIQE
-263 IVEKD
+263 VVEKD
-268 SVRPLLNDFH
+268 SAQPLLNGLPLN
-278 VTPQTELDFWTMR
+278 PQAELDFWMLR
-291 KENLSY
+291 RENLACV
-297 TYDQLQAP
+297 YDQLRAP
-305 IVLKMVKILKAKK
+305 IVLKMVEILKTKQ

-325 KDIFLAVEHALLE
+325 KDIFMAVKNALRE
-338 AQDVELHLRSLRR
+338 ARDVDLYLRPLRT
-351 HIERLQETEFPR
+351 HIQRLQETEFPQ
-363 TRVFIAP
+363 TRVLIAP

-389 RVIALLKEFCN
+389 RVIVLLQEFCN
-400 LFIDQAVAY
+400 LFIDQAIAY
-409 LSPEDLL
+409 LSPGDLL

-429 AANILKTFKNSF
+429 AINILKTFKNSF
-441 FNYRKRLASYFVG
+441 FNYRKELESYFPG
-454 HKELRPWDFQ
+454 NKELKPWDFQ

-472 DKFLDRLMKIEDI
+472 DKFLDRFMKIE
-485 FVTTLEF
+485 
-492 EKLERLEF
+492 
-500 GGAKGAILNE
+500 
-510 QIHEM
+510 
-515 SEEFM
+515 
-520 ELCKVFKQSTYDP
+520 
-533 SDCQNMEFESD
+533 
-544 YVAFKSKILDF
+544 
-555 DRRLGTILCEGFFNC
+555 
-570 NGLEAVFKL
+570 L
-579 LTIFGNFLEKPVVM
+579 LTIFWNFLEKPVVM

-599 YSALVHMFNIE
+599 YSTLVHMFNAE
-610 LDTCKQLYNTRVKQ
+610 LDMCKQLYNEHLKQVSGDKVK
-624 IEHGHVVLNKNMPF
+624 HVHSFIFV
-638 TSGNIKW
+638 GNAIK
-645 AKEVLERLQ
+645 
-654 TFWSNFASL
+654 
-663 HYLFLGRH
+663 FLGSP
-671 DDAIVYQKYVEM
+671 DDALVYQKYVEM

-692 HIYNEWK
+692 RIYNEWK
-699 RNVDE
+699 SNVDE

-710 NQPLVKFSAINGLLR
+710 NQPLVKFSATNGLLA

-734 VLREVKYLLM
+734 VLREVKYLL
-744 LKKTDIP
+744 I
-751 DSALAIFNKRN
+751 SFNKFG
-762 TILKYIGNLDLLV
+762 TFCFGVSFAQYIGNLELLV

-783 TLLGVEYPLI
+783 TLLEVEYPLI
-793 EEELRAVDEQL
+793 EDELRALDEQL
-804 TAATTWLTW
+804 QAVVTSLTW
-813 RDDCWGYIEGVRAAT
+813 QDDCWGYIEKVKTAT
-828 WELERRVE
+828 SELERRVE
-836 HAQHNVQAIQRT
+836 HTQNNVTVIQQT
-848 MRAWAGCTLPPRREH
+848 MRTWAECTLLPRREH
-863 RREAALTLEDKGD
+863 RRETAFTLEDKGD
-876 LFTKKYK
+876 LFIKKYR
-883 LIQEDGCKIHNLV
+883 LIQEDGRKIHSLV

-905 DPSLDIWKIYVEF
+905 SPSLDTWKIYVEF

-955 MILMPPEIV
+955 MFLMPPEIL
-964 FKPSLDREAGDG
+964 FKPSLEREAGDG
-976 FYDLVEEMLCNSF
+976 FYDLVEEMLCGSF

-996 RIATH
+996 RVAAH
-1001 LEIENYQNDMD
+1001 LEIANYQSDMD
-1012 NMLGLAE
+1012 NVLGLAQA
-1019 VRQEIMKRVADVI
+1019 RQEIMNRVADVI
-1032 NKVLDFKNTLET
+1032 NKVLDFRNTLDT

-1053 AEFMKHFLLYGH
+1053 AEFMKHFLLYGQIL
-1065 TVSSEEMDAHANE
+1065 SSEDIDAHANK
-1078 EIPEQPPTLKQFQEQ
+1078 EIPEQPPTLEQFKEQ

-1098 ALYVQMSKFND
+1098 ALYVQMSKFDD

-1115 WFKVDMKPFKVT
+1115 WFKVDMKPFKVS

-1145 FVIDSLNELQEF
+1145 FVTDSLNELQEF
-1157 IKETDAGLQGE
+1157 IKETDAGLQRE
-1168 LSEGDH
+1168 LREADH

-1188 SRQRATD
+1188 SRQRSTD
-1195 ELFEPLKETITL
+1195 ELFEPLKETIAL
-1207 LESYGQKM
+1207 LETYGQKM
-1215 PEKVYIQLEELPERW
+1215 PEQVYTQLAELPERW

-1250 EVTLIRRKCILFDTK
+1250 EVTLIRKKCILFD
-1265 QAEFRERFRC
+1265 AEFRERFRL
-1275 YAPFG
+1275 YAPLG
-1280 FNAENAYTVLDKANK
+1280 FNAENPYTVLDKANQ
-1295 ELEALEE
+1295 ELEVLEE

-1324 KQCRKEIKLLK
+1324 KRCRKEVELLK
-1335 GLWDVIIYVRRSTDN
+1335 GLWDVIIHVRTSIDN

-1373 ASSITEI
+1373 EI
-1380 LSLDKEVRVWDAY
+1380 WSLDKEVRVWDAY
-1393 AGLAGA
+1393 AGLEGM
-1399 VRDMTT
+1399 VKDMMT
-1405 SLRAVTELQ
+1405 SLRAVAELQ
-1414 NPALRDRHWRQL
+1414 SPALRDRHWHQL
-1426 MKTVG
+1426 MKAVG
-1431 VKFSINEATT
+1431 VSFPATT
-1441 LADLLALQLHRVED
+1441 LADLLALRLHQVEE
-1455 DVRKIVDKA
+1455 DVRSIVDKA
-1464 VKELGTEKVIIEI
+1464 VKELGTEKVWKI
-1477 SQTWATMEFSYEVHY
+1477 SQTWETMEFSYEVHY

-1536 NKLNVADSVIFTWL
+1536 NKLNIADSVIFTWM

-1561 IFVCS
+1561 IFACS

-1593 TAKVKNVLEATCRP
+1593 TAKIKNVIEATCRP

-1663 HHLAK
+1663 RHLAK
-1668 LFDSIADLQF
+1668 LFDSISDLQF
-1678 GDNQDV
+1678 EEDQGV
-1684 SAHRAV
+1684 SAYSAI

-1704 ECECIGHVETWLLQ
+1704 ACDCTGHVETWLLH

-1733 AIMAYE
+1733 AIAAYE
-1739 EKPRELWI
+1739 EKPRDLWI

-1783 DFHKKQLSQLNTL
+1783 DFHKKQISQLNTL
-1796 ITLLLGEL
+1796 IALLLGEL

-1829 ISQKIVS
+1829 ISQKVVS

-1847 HRWEETQKHCFVNI
+1847 HQWEDTQKHCFVHI

-1932 SEQMDYKSIGSIYK
+1932 SEQMDYKSVGNIYK

-1956 FDEFNRIPVEVLSV
+1956 FDEFNRISVEVLSV

-1975 KMIHDAIRNGRKR
+1975 KMIHDAIRNRKKR
-1988 FVFLGEGIT
+1988 FVFLGEAIT
-1997 LKPSAGI
+1997 LKPSVGI

-2058 FITLYTLCKELL
+2058 FITLYTLCRELL

-2119 TDDIPVFL
+2119 TDDVPVFL
-2127 GLVGDLFPALDVP
+2127 GLVSDLFPALGVP
-2140 RSRKLHFE
+2140 RRRAPHFE

-2157 LRLQPEESFILKVV
+2157 LRLQPEESFVLKVV

-2238 DGKYIV
+2238 DG
-2244 YSYFI
+2244 
-2249 GLFSFILREQANLA
+2249 LFSSILREQANLM

-2276 DPLWIESLNTV
+2276 DPMWIESLNTV

-2301 VALTPCMRL
+2301 VALTPSMRL
-2310 LFETHHLR
+2310 LFEIHHLR
-2318 MATPATVSRAGILYV
+2318 TATPATVSRAGILYV

-2363 FDNYVPACLDKLRT
+2363 FDKYVPACLDKLRT
-2377 SFKTITSIPESSLV
+2377 SFKTITSIPENSLV
-2391 QTVCTLLECLLTP
+2391 QTTCALLECLLTP

-2414 VYEVYFAFACIW
+2414 VYEVYFVFACIW
-2426 AFGGPLLQDQLSDYQ
+2426 AFGGTLLQDQLSGYQ

-2448 QKEMKAVKFPSQ
+2448 HKEMKAVKFPSQ

-2475 LPWTDKIPQF
+2475 LPWADKIPKF
-2485 TMDPGVPLQTVLVHT
+2485 TMDPDVPLQVVLVHT

-2506 RYFMELLLE
+2506 RYFVELLLE
-2515 KGRPVMLVG
+2515 KGQPLMLVG
-2524 SAGVGKTVFVGDT
+2524 NAGVGKTVFVGDI
-2537 LASLSEDYIV
+2537 LASLSEDYVV
-2547 SRVPLNYYTTSA
+2547 SRIPFNYYTTSA
-2559 LLQKILEKPLE
+2559 ALQRILEKPLE

-2592 NMPEVDIYGTVQP
+2592 NMPKVDPYGTVQP
-2605 HTLIRQHVDY
+2605 HTLIRQHIDY
-2615 GHWYDRQKVMLKEIH
+2615 GHWYDKQKVTLKEIH
-2630 NCQYVAC
+2630 NCQYIAC
-2637 MNPMVGSFTVNPRL
+2637 MNPMVGSFSINPRL

-2671 YGQIFSFHF
+2671 YSQILRFHF
-2680 QQQAC
+2680 QQQAF

-2703 HEMMTRSFLPT
+2703 YQMMTRSFLPT
-2714 AIKFHYVFN
+2714 AIKFHYLFN
-2723 LRDLTNIFQGIL
+2723 LRDLSNIFQGIL

-2742 KGPNDLIR
+2742 KGPSDLIR

-2762 KLIDTE
+2762 KLIDTK

-2773 QKKILE
+2773 QKKLLE
-2779 TAYKYFEGVDSHVLL
+2779 TAYKYFEGVDSRVLL
-2794 QQPLIYCHFASGR
+2794 QQPLIYCHFANGG

-2836 ATMHLVLFEDA
+2836 ATMPLVLFEDA

-2857 LRTPQGCALLVGV
+2857 LRTPQGYALLVGV
-2870 GGSGKQSLSRLAAH
+2870 GGSGKQSLSRLAAY
-2884 ICSLEVFQVTL
+2884 ICGLEVFQITL
-2895 TEGYGIQELRVDLAN
+2895 TEGFGIQDLQVDLAN
-2910 LYIRTGAKNMPT
+2910 LYIRAGAKNMPT

-2952 FNDEDVDKI
+2952 FSDEDVDKI
-2961 ISGIHN
+2961 ISGICN
-2967 EVRGLGMGDS
+2967 EVRGLGIVDS

-3041 EETEGIEPLHKDSIS
+3041 EETKGIEPLDKDSIS

-3063 ASVSEMSARY
+3063 TSVNEMSTRY

-3082 TTPKSFLE
+3082 ATPKSFLE

-3112 LTNGIQKLKT
+3112 LVNGIQKLET

-3137 EAELQLRN
+3137 EAELHLRN
-3145 HDAEALISKIG
+3145 HDAEGLITKIG

-3165 KAIADTEEQK
+3165 KAIADAEERK
-3175 VTAIQSEVSQKQRE
+3175 VTAIQTEVSQKQRE

-3194 VKAEPA
+3194 LKAEPA
-3200 LVAAAAA
+3200 LVAATAA
-3207 LDTLNRVN
+3207 LNTLNRVN
-3215 LTELKTFPNPPNAVT
+3215 LTELKAFPNPPNAVT

-3296 PDLIRTKSFAAAG
+3296 PNLIRTKSFAAAG

-3339 ELATATEKLEA
+3339 ELAAATEKLEA
-3350 IRKKLVDL
+3350 IRKKLGDL

-3365 RASFEKAIAEKVRC
+3365 TASFEKATAKKVRC

-3385 TSKTIELANRLVKE
+3385 TNKTIELANRLVKE
-3399 LEAKKIRWGQSIKS
+3399 LESEKIRWGQSIKS

-3422 GDVLLTAAFVSY
+3422 GDVLLMAAFVSY
-3434 VGPFT
+3434 VGSFT
-3439 RPYRQELVNCKWVP
+3439 KQYRQELVDCKWVP
-3453 FLQQKVSIPI
+3453 FLQRKVSIPI
-3463 TKGLDLISMLTDD
+3463 TEGLDLIAMLTDD
-3476 ATIASWNNEGLPSD
+3476 ATIATWNNEGLPND
-3490 RMSTENATILMH
+3490 RMSTENATILTH
-3502 CERWPLVIDPQ
+3502 CERWPLMIDPQ
-3513 QQGIKWIKNKYGP
+3513 QQGIKWIKNKYGT

-3539 NTIETALAFG
+3539 HAIETALVFG
-3549 DVILIENLEE
+3549 EVILIENLEE

-3572 TIKKGKYIR
+3572 TIKRGKYIR

-3673 AEGSFLDDTKLVERL
+3673 AEGSFLDDTKLVESL
-3688 EETKATAAEIERKVI
+3688 EMTKATVAEIEHKVI

-3745 SLKAFN
+3745 SLKSFN
-3751 VLFHRAIE
+3751 MLFHKAIA

-3766 VQGRISILM
+3766 MQGRISVLM
-3775 ESITHA
+3775 ESITYA
-3781 IFLYT
+3781 VFLYT

-3822 RFTVEHTYPSPVDF
+3822 RFTVEHSYLSPVDF

-3845 KAVALIEEFRGIDRD
+3845 KVLALMEEFRGIDRD

-3888 KSLIQKLIILRALR
+3888 KSLIQKLIILRAMR

-3916 KLGAKYVERTRLDL
+3916 KLGTKYVERTRLDL

-3936 SSPVTPI
+3936 SSPATPV

-3950 VDALKDLEILGK
+3950 VDALKDIEILGK

-3976 SLGQGQEMVAEM
+3976 SLGQGQETVAEM

-4001 LQNVHLVAKWLGTL
+4001 LQ
-4015 EKLLERF
+4015 
-4022 SQGSHRDYRVFMSA
+4022 
-4036 DSAPT
+4036 
-4041 PSEHVIPQGLLE
+4041 
-4053 SSIKITNEPPTGML
+4053 
-4067 ANLHAALYNF
+4067 
-4077 DQDTLEMCSKDQE
+4077 DTLEVCSKEQE

-4120 PFNLGDLTI
+4120 PFNPGDLTI

-4138 EANPKVPWED
+4138 EANPNVPWED

-4168 RLCRVY
+4168 KLCRVY
-4174 FEEFMNPSL
+4174 LEEFMNPSL

-4195 APPYLDYSGYHQYVE
+4195 APPNLDYSGYHQYIE
-4210 EMLPPESP
+4210 DMLPPESP
-4218 TLYGLHPNAEIEFL
+4218 ALYGLHPNAEIEFL
-4232 TVTSNTLFR
+4232 TVMSNTLFR
-4241 TLLEMQPRNALSG
+4241 TLLEMQPRNALSSE
-4254 DELGP
+4254 ELGQ
-4259 STEEKVKN
+4259 STEDKVKN
-4267 VLDDILEKLPEE
+4267 ILDDILEKLPEE
-4279 FNMAEIMQKT
+4279 FNMAEIMQKN
-4289 SNRNPYVLVCFQEC
+4289 SNRSPYVLVCFQEC
-4303 ERMNILI
+4303 ERMNILL
-4310 REIRASLE
+4310 REMRASLQ

-4341 SYDTVPDAWSKLAYP
+4341 SYDIVPDTWSKLAYP
-4356 STYSLAQWFNDLL
+4356 STYGLAQWFNDLL

-4396 QAFLTAIMQTM
+4396 QSFLTAIMQTM
-4407 ARKNEW
+4407 ARKNAW

-4447 EGARWDTQ
+4447 EGARWDTE

-4467 TSTMP
+4467 TSVMP
-4472 VIFAKASP
+4472 VIFAKAIP
-4480 VDRQETKHTYECPV
+4480 IDRQETEHTYECPV
-4494 YRTKL
+4494 YKTKM
-4499 RGPSYIWTFRLKSKE
+4499 RGPNYVWTFRLKSKE

>member
-1 MAAPVAAREGRGFR
+1 MAAREATWEARGSR
-15 EAQTLRLSPGACLE
+15 DVPTLRLTREAGLE
-29 AAGTVEHQE
+29 ED
-38 REEEEEE
+38 EEE
-45 EADEEEA
+45 DEEEA
-52 AARRARSFGRDA
+52 AAVRRAQNFARDA
-64 RVRFLGGRL
+64 RVRFLCGRL
-73 EQMLGFPEEKW
+73 QQMLGIREETW
-84 SQYLESEDNRQVL
+84 SRYLESEDNRQVL
-97 GEFLES
+97 GEFLERDS
-103 TNPAYLV
+103 PACLV
-110 FGVAAAGQLEAT
+110 FSVTGAGQLAAS
-122 REIPRDAKHKLVYIA
+122 REIPRDAKYKLVYVA
-137 KKITESIGVNDF
+137 KKITESSGTNF
-149 SQMVLFGELPAS
+149 SQKMLFEELSAS
-161 SLGHVSVFLDEILV
+161 SLGHVTAFLDEILV
-175 PVLSNK
+175 PILSNK
-181 NNHTSWSC
+181 NNHKSWSY

-197 HIEVVKNKLHIF
+197 HTEIMKTKMHIF
-209 RGKMSGRT
+209 KGKMSRRT
-217 LLPIPTIAGKIDLD
+217 LLPIPTIAEYIDLD
-231 RNYSETTLQSNE
+231 QNYSQIKLPSSE
-243 RIILH
+243 RRLLH
-248 AIESVVIKWSHQIQE
+248 EIESAVIRWSHQIQE
-263 IVEKD
+263 IVERD
-268 SVRPLLNDFH
+268 SAQPLLNGLH
-278 VTPQTELDFWTMR
+278 LSPQTELDFWMMR
-291 KENLSY
+291 RENLSCI
-297 TYDQLQAP
+297 YDQLQAP
-305 IVLKMVKILKAKK
+305 VILKMVQILKSKQ

-325 KDIFLAVEHALLE
+325 KNIFLAVENALLE
-338 AQDVELHLRSLRR
+338 AQDVELYLRPLRR
-351 HIERLQETEFPR
+351 HIQCLQETEFPQ
-363 TRVFIAP
+363 TCALMAP

-389 RVIALLKEFCN
+389 RIIVLLQEFCN
-400 LFIDQAVAY
+400 LFIDQAMDY

-429 AANILKTFKNSF
+429 ATNILKTFKNSF
-441 FNYRKRLASYFVG
+441 FNYKKKLASYFTRE
-454 HKELRPWDFQ
+454 KEPRPWDFQ

-472 DKFLDRLMKIEDI
+472 DKFLDRLMKMEDI
-485 FVTTLEF
+485 FVTMLEF

-500 GGAKGAILNE
+500 GGTKGAILNE

-520 ELCKVFKQSTYDP
+520 DLCKIFRQSTYDP
-533 SDCQNMEFESD
+533 SDYDNMEFEND

-555 DRRLGTILCEGFFNC
+555 DRRLGTILCEAFYNC
-570 NGLEAVFKL
+570 HGLEAAFKL

-593 EIFSPH
+593 EIFNPH
-599 YSALVHMFNIE
+599 CSTLVNMFNTE
-610 LDTCKQLYNTRVKQ
+610 LDVCKQLYNEHIKQ
-624 IEHGHVVLNKNMPF
+624 IEHGHVVLNKNMPYI
-638 TSGNIKW
+638 SGNIKW

-654 TFWSNFASL
+654 TFWSNFVSL
-663 HYLFLGRH
+663 HYLFL
-671 DDAIVYQKYVEM
+671 DNPDEATVYQKYVEM
-683 TTLLDQFEN
+683 TTLLDQFEKQ
-692 HIYNEWK
+692 IYNEWK
-699 RNVDE
+699 SNVDE

-710 NQPLVKFSAINGLLR
+710 NQPLVKFSARSGLLS
-725 VNFDPKLVA
+725 VNFDSKLVA

-744 LKKTDIP
+744 LKKPDIP
-751 DSALAIFNKRN
+751 ESALAIFKKRN
-762 TILKYIGNLDLLV
+762 ALLKYIGNLELLV

-783 TLLGVEYPLI
+783 TLLEVEYPLI
-793 EEELRAVDEQL
+793 KDELEALDEQL
-804 TAATTWLTW
+804 KAPATWLTW
-813 RDDCWGYIEGVRAAT
+813 QDDCWEYVEKVQVAMA
-828 WELERRVE
+828 ELEHRVE
-836 HAQHNVQAIQRT
+836 QAQSNVHRVQQT
-848 MRAWAGCTLPPRREH
+848 MRAWAECPLLSKREL
-863 RREAALTLEDKGD
+863 RREAALTLEGKGD
-876 LFTKKYK
+876 LFTKKHK
-883 LIQEDGCKIHNLV
+883 LIQEDGLKIHDLV

-905 DPSLDIWKIYVEF
+905 DSSLDAWKIYVEF

-932 HDLDFFLMNTEKQ
+932 HDLDFFLENTEKQ

-964 FKPSLDREAGDG
+964 FKPPLEREAGDG
-976 FYDLVEEMLCNSF
+976 IYDLVEEMLCRSF

-996 RIATH
+996 RVAAH

-1012 NMLGLAE
+1012 TMLGLAE
-1019 VRQEIMKRVADVI
+1019 ARQEIMNRVSDVI
-1032 NKVLDFKNTLET
+1032 NKVLDFRNSLET

-1065 TVSSEEMDAHANE
+1065 TTSSEEMDAHANE
-1078 EIPEQPPTLKQFQEQ
+1078 DIPEQPPTLEQFKEQ

-1098 ALYVQMSKFND
+1098 ALYIQMSKFDD
-1109 FRVFDS
+1109 FRVFNN
-1115 WFKVDMKPFKVT
+1115 WFKVDMKHFKVT
-1127 LLNIIKKWS
+1127 LLNVIKKWS

-1157 IKETDAGLQGE
+1157 MKDTDAALQRK
-1168 LSEGDH
+1168 LCEGDH
-1174 DGLVDIMGHLLAVR
+1174 DGLVDIMEHLLAVR

-1215 PEKVYIQLEELPERW
+1215 PEQVHAQLEELPERW

-1250 EVTLIRRKCILFDTK
+1250 EVILIRKKCILFDEK
-1265 QAEFRERFRC
+1265 QAEFRERFRS
-1275 YAPFG
+1275 YAPLG
-1280 FNAENAYTVLDKANK
+1280 FNAENPYTALDKAHQ

-1302 EMLQMQESTHLFEV
+1302 EMAQMQDSACLFEV

-1324 KQCRKEIKLLK
+1324 KQCRKEIRLLK
-1335 GLWDVIIYVRRSTDN
+1335 GLWDVIIYVRRSIDN

-1373 ASSITEI
+1373 EI
-1380 LSLDKEVRVWDAY
+1380 CSLDKAVRVWDAY
-1393 AGLAGA
+1393 TDLEGT
-1399 VRDMTT
+1399 VKDMTT
-1405 SLRAVTELQ
+1405 FLRAISELQ
-1414 NPALRDRHWRQL
+1414 SPALRDRHWHQL
-1426 MKTVG
+1426 MKAIG
-1431 VKFSINEATT
+1431 VTFSINEATT

-1455 DVRKIVDKA
+1455 EVQSIVDKA
-1464 VKELGTEKVIIEI
+1464 VKELGTEKVITEI
-1477 SQTWATMEFSYEVHY
+1477 SQTWATMEFSYEIHY
-1492 RTGIP
+1492 RTSIP

-1507 TLEHNQVQLQTL
+1507 TLEHNQVQLQTV

-1536 NKLNVADSVIFTWL
+1536 NKLNIADSVIFTWM

-1561 IFVCS
+1561 IFICS
-1566 EDIRIQ
+1566 EDIQIQ
-1572 LVKDARRFDGVDAEF
+1572 LVEDARRFDGVDAEF

-1593 TAKVKNVLEATCRP
+1593 TAKTKNVLEATCRP
-1607 NLYEKLKDLQY
+1607 HLYEKLKDLQY

-1651 ILSKGAQPKQVT
+1651 ILSKGTQPKQVT

-1678 GDNQDV
+1678 EDNQDI
-1684 SAHRAV
+1684 SAHRAI
-1690 GMYSKEKEYVPFQA
+1690 GMYSKEKEHVSFPA

-1718 LEQTMQETVRHSITE
+1718 LEQTMQETVRQSITE
-1733 AIMAYE
+1733 AITAYE

-1783 DFHKKQLSQLNTL
+1783 DFHKKQISQLNTL
-1796 ITLLLGEL
+1796 IMLLLGEL

-1817 IDVHARDVVAKL
+1817 IDVHARDVVGKL
-1829 ISQKIVS
+1829 ISQKVVS

-1847 HRWEETQKHCFVNI
+1847 HQWDDTQKHCFVNI

-1932 SEQMDYKSIGSIYK
+1932 SEQMDYKSIGNIYK

-1956 FDEFNRIPVEVLSV
+1956 FDEFNRIAVEVLSV

-1975 KMIHDAIRNGRKR
+1975 KMIHDAIRNGKKR
-1988 FVFLGEGIT
+1988 FVFLGEAIT
-1997 LKPSAGI
+1997 LKPSVGI

-2043 LVAEGFVDARSLARK
+2043 LVAEGFVDARSLAQK
-2058 FITLYTLCKELL
+2058 FIALYTLCKELL

-2119 TDDIPVFL
+2119 TEDVPVFL

-2140 RSRKLHFE
+2140 RGRKQHLE

-2178 VRHSV
+2178 IRHCV

-2202 TYVNM
+2202 TYVHM

-2238 DGKYIV
+2238 DG
-2244 YSYFI
+2244 
-2249 GLFSFILREQANLA
+2249 LFSSILREQANLT

-2276 DPLWIESLNTV
+2276 DPMWIESLNTV

-2301 VALTPCMRL
+2301 VALTPSMRL
-2310 LFETHHLR
+2310 LFEIHHLR
-2318 MATPATVSRAGILYV
+2318 TATPATVSRAGVLYV

-2363 FDNYVPACLDKLRT
+2363 FDKYIPACLDKLRT
-2377 SFKTITSIPESSLV
+2377 SFKTITPIPENSLV
-2391 QTVCTLLECLLTP
+2391 QTVCALLDCLLTP

-2414 VYEVYFAFACIW
+2414 VYEVYFVFACIW
-2426 AFGGPLLQDQLSDYQ
+2426 AFGGTLLQDQLSDYQ

-2448 QKEMKAVKFPSQ
+2448 HKEMKVVKFPSQ

-2475 LPWTDKIPQF
+2475 LPWADKIPQF
-2485 TMDPGVPLQTVLVHT
+2485 TMDPDAPLQTVLVHT
-2500 SETTRL
+2500 SETIRL
-2506 RYFMELLLE
+2506 RYFIELLLE
-2515 KGRPVMLVG
+2515 KRKPLMLVG
-2524 SAGVGKTVFVGDT
+2524 NAGVGKTVLVGDI
-2537 LASLSEDYIV
+2537 LASLSEDFIV
-2547 SRVPLNYYTTSA
+2547 SRVPFNYYTTSA
-2559 LLQKILEKPLE
+2559 ALQRILEKPLE

-2577 GPGGNKKLVYFIDDM
+2577 GPGGNKKLVYFIDDI
-2592 NMPEVDIYGTVQP
+2592 NMPKVDLYGTVQP
-2605 HTLIRQHVDY
+2605 HTLIRQHIDY
-2615 GHWYDRQKVMLKEIH
+2615 GHWYDRQKATLKEIH
-2630 NCQYVAC
+2630 NCQYVTC
-2637 MNPMVGSFTVNPRL
+2637 MNPMVGSFTVSPRL

-2680 QQQAC
+2680 QHQAFA
-2685 GPSVLR
+2685 PSLLR
-2691 SGPTLIQATIAF
+2691 SGTSLIQATIAF
-2703 HEMMTRSFLPT
+2703 HHMMTQNFLPT
-2714 AIKFHYVFN
+2714 AIKFHYIFN
-2723 LRDLTNIFQGIL
+2723 LRDLSNIFQGIL

-2742 KGPNDLIR
+2742 KDPNDLIH

-2762 KLIDTE
+2762 KLIDKR

-2779 TAYKYFEGVDSHVLL
+2779 VAYKYFEGLNSHVLL
-2794 QQPLIYCHFASGR
+2794 QQPLVYCHFAKGG
-2807 EDPCYMPV
+2807 EDSSYMPV
-2815 KDWEVLK
+2815 KDWEALK
-2822 TILTE
+2822 VILTE
-2827 TLDNYNELN
+2827 SLDNYNELH
-2836 ATMHLVLFEDA
+2836 AAMHLVLFEDA

-2857 LRTPQGCALLVGV
+2857 LRAPQGHALLIGV

-2884 ICSLEVFQVTL
+2884 ICNLEVFQVTL
-2895 TEGYGIQELRVDLAN
+2895 TECYGIQDLRVDLAN

-2922 VFLLTD
+2922 AFLLTD
-2928 AQVLDESFLVLIND
+2928 AHVLDESFLVLIND
-2942 LLASGEIPDL
+2942 LLVSGEIPDL
-2952 FNDEDVDKI
+2952 FSEEDVDKI
-2961 ISGIHN
+2961 VSGVRN
-2967 EVRGLGMGDS
+2967 EVRGLGMVNS
-2977 RENCWKF
+2977 KENCWKF

-2990 LQLKIILCFSP
+2990 LQLK
-3001 VGHTLRVRARKF
+3001 AR
-3013 PAIVNCTAIDWFHAW
+3013 
-3028 PQEALVS
+3028 
-3035 VSRRFI
+3035 
-3041 EETEGIEPLHKDSIS
+3041 HKDSIS
-3056 LFMAHVH
+3056 CFMAHVH
-3063 ASVSEMSARY
+3063 TSVNEMSARY

-3103 NEVSQKKEH
+3103 KEVAQKKEH
-3112 LTNGIQKLKT
+3112 LMNGIQKLKT

-3137 EAELQLRN
+3137 EAELQLKN
-3145 HDAEALISKIG
+3145 HDAEALITKIG
-3156 LQTEKVSRE
+3156 LQTEKVRRE
-3165 KAIADTEEQK
+3165 KAIADAEEQK
-3175 VTAIQSEVSQKQRE
+3175 VTAIQTEVCQKQKE

-3194 VKAEPA
+3194 LKAEPA
-3200 LVAAAAA
+3200 LVAATAA
-3207 LDTLNRVN
+3207 LNTLNRVN
-3215 LTELKTFPNPPNAVT
+3215 LTELKAFPNPPNAVT

-3254 AKVFMGKVDDFL
+3254 ARIFMGKVDDFL

-3290 KDPEFN
+3290 KDPEFSPN
-3296 PDLIRTKSFAAAG
+3296 LIRTKSFAAAG

-3339 ELATATEKLEA
+3339 DLTAATEKLVA
-3350 IRKKLVDL
+3350 IRKKLGEL
-3358 DRNLSRL
+3358 DQHLCRL
-3365 RASFEKAIAEKVRC
+3365 TASLEKAIAEKVRC

-3385 TSKTIELANRLVKE
+3385 TNKTIELANRLVRE
-3399 LEAKKIRWGQSIKS
+3399 LESEKVRWGQSIQC

-3434 VGPFT
+3434 VGSFT
-3439 RPYRQELVNCKWVP
+3439 KQYRQELLYLKWIP

-3463 TKGLDLISMLTDD
+3463 TGGLDVVAMLTDD
-3476 ATIASWNNEGLPSD
+3476 ATIATWSNEGLPSD
-3490 RMSTENATILMH
+3490 RMSTENATILTH
-3502 CERWPLVIDPQ
+3502 CERWPLMIDPQ
-3513 QQGIKWIKNKYGP
+3513 QQGIKWIKNKYGT
-3526 DLKVTHLGQKGFL
+3526 DLKVTHVGQKGFL
-3539 NTIETALAFG
+3539 NAIETALAFG
-3549 DVILIENLEE
+3549 NVILVENLEE

-3581 IGDKECEFNKNFRL
+3581 IGDRECEFNKNFRL

-3635 SIERPDLEKLKLVLT
+3635 SVERPDLEKLKLTLT
-3650 KHQNDFKIELKYLE
+3650 KHQNDFKIELKLLE

-3673 AEGSFLDDTKLVERL
+3673 AEGSFLDDTDLVERL
-3688 EETKATAAEIERKVI
+3688 ETTKSTAAEIERKVT

-3737 KINPIYQF
+3737 NINPIYQF

-3751 VLFHRAIE
+3751 TLFHRAIE

-3766 VQGRISILM
+3766 TQERISVLT
-3775 ESITHA
+3775 ESLTHA

-3786 SQALFEKDKLTF
+3786 SRALFEKDKLTF

-3812 IDPLELDFLL
+3812 IDPIELDFLL
-3822 RFTVEHTYPSPVDF
+3822 RFTVERTYLSPVDF

-3845 KAVALIEEFRGIDRD
+3845 KAVALMEEFQGLDRD
-3860 VEGSA
+3860 IEGSA

-3888 KSLIQKLIILRALR
+3888 KSLIQKLIILRAVR

-3930 VKAFEE
+3930 GKALEE
-3936 SSPVTPI
+3936 SSPATPV

-3962 RLGFTIDSGKFHNV
+3962 RLGFTIDEGKFHNV

-3988 ALEKASKGGHWVI
+3988 ALEKASRGGHWVI

-4015 EKLLERF
+4015 EKLLEGF
-4022 SQGSHRDYRVFMSA
+4022 SQGSHEDYRVFMSA
-4036 DSAPT
+4036 ECAPT
-4041 PSEHVIPQGLLE
+4041 PDEHIIPQGLLE
-4053 SSIKITNEPPTGML
+4053 NSIKITNEPPTGML

-4077 DQDTLEMCSKDQE
+4077 DQDTLEICSKEQE

-4120 PFNLGDLTI
+4120 PFNSGDLTI
-4129 CANVLYNYL
+4129 CSNILYNYL
-4138 EANPKVPWED
+4138 EANANVPWED

-4158 GGHITDDWDR
+4158 GGHITDVWDR

-4174 FEEFMNPSL
+4174 LEEFMNPSL

-4195 APPYLDYSGYHQYVE
+4195 APPYLDYSGYHQYIE
-4210 EMLPPESP
+4210 ETLPPESP
-4218 TLYGLHPNAEIEFL
+4218 ALYGLHPNAEIEFL

-4241 TLLEMQPRNALSG
+4241 TLLEMQPSTAHGS
-4254 DELGP
+4254 DELGQ
-4259 STEEKVKN
+4259 STEDKVRN
-4267 VLDDILEKLPEE
+4267 VLDDILERLPEE

-4289 SNRNPYVLVCFQEC
+4289 SNRSPYVLVCFQEC

-4310 REIRASLE
+4310 REIRVSLQ

-4327 LTLSPDVEA
+4327 LVLSPDVEA
-4336 QQSAL
+4336 QHSAL
-4341 SYDTVPDAWSKLAYP
+4341 SYDRVPHTWSKLAYP

-4396 QAFLTAIMQTM
+4396 QSFLTAIMQTM

-4413 PLDKMCLTV
+4413 PLDRMCLTV
-4422 DVTKKTK
+4422 DVTKKVK
-4429 EDYGHPPREGA
+4429 EDYSHAPREGA
-4440 YLHGLLM
+4440 YLHGLQM
-4447 EGARWDTQ
+4447 EGARWDIQ
-4455 SGTIVEARLKEL
+4455 CGTIVEARLKEL
-4467 TSTMP
+4467 TSMMP
-4472 VIFAKASP
+4472 VIFAKAIP
-4480 VDRQETKHTYECPV
+4480 MDRQETKHTYECPV
-4494 YRTKL
+4494 YINKM
-4499 RGPSYIWTFRLKSKE
+4499 RGPTYIWTFRLKTKE

>member
-1 MAAPVAAREGRGFR
+1 MAAPA
-15 EAQTLRLSPGACLE
+15 LRLTPGASLE
-29 AAGTVEHQE
+29 AAGAMEL
-38 REEEEEE
+38 EEEE
-45 EADEEEA
+45 DQEEA
-52 AARRARSFGRDA
+52 AARRARTFARDA

-73 EQMLGFPEEKW
+73 GQMLGLPEERW
-84 SQYLESEDNRQVL
+84 SQHLESEDNRRVL

-103 TNPAYLV
+103 TSPTCLV
-110 FGVAAAGQLEAT
+110 FSVAAAGRLAAS

-137 KKITESIGVNDF
+137 KKITGSPGVNDF
-149 SQMVLFGELPAS
+149 SQTVFFGELPAS
-161 SLGHVSVFLDEILV
+161 FLGHVTAFLDEILV
-175 PVLSNK
+175 PILSNK
-181 NNHTSWSC
+181 NNHKSWSC
-189 FTSQDMEC
+189 FTSQDMER
-197 HIEVVKNKLHIF
+197 HIEVMKNKMRIF
-209 RGKMSGRT
+209 KGKMSGRT
-217 LLPIPTIAGKIDLD
+217 LLPIPTIAGKIDPD
-231 RNYSETTLQSNE
+231 QNFSENMLQTNE
-243 RIILH
+243 RTVLH

-268 SVRPLLNDFH
+268 SVQTLLNGLH
-278 VTPQTELDFWTMR
+278 SNPQAELDFWTMR
-291 KENLSY
+291 RENLSC
-297 TYDQLQAP
+297 TYDQLQDP
-305 IVLKMVKILKAKK
+305 IVLRMVQILKTKQ

-325 KDIFLAVEHALLE
+325 KGIFMAVENALLE
-338 AQDVELHLRSLRR
+338 AQDVELYLKPLRR
-351 HIERLQETEFPR
+351 HIQCLQETEFPQ
-363 TRVFIAP
+363 TRMLIAP

-376 LIWSHSKFYNTPA
+376 LIWSHSKFYNTPV
-389 RVIALLKEFCN
+389 RVIVLMQEFCN
-400 LFIDQAVAY
+400 LFIDQAIAY

-416 KGEIEDSLEKVQV
+416 KGEVEDSLEKVQV
-429 AANILKTFKNSF
+429 AINIFKTFKNSF
-441 FNYRKRLASYFVG
+441 FNYRKRLASYFTG
-454 HKELRPWDFQ
+454 SKEPRLWDFQ

-472 DKFLDRLMKIEDI
+472 DKFLGRLMKIEDI
-485 FVTTLEF
+485 FVTMLEF

-500 GGAKGAILNE
+500 GGTKGSILNE

-515 SEEFM
+515 NEEFM

-533 SDCQNMEFESD
+533 SDCSDMEFERD
-544 YVAFKSKILDF
+544 YVAFKSKTLDF
-555 DRRLGTILCEGFFNC
+555 DRRLGTILCEAFFNC
-570 NGLEAVFKL
+570 NGLEAAFKL

-599 YSALVHMFNIE
+599 YSTLVHMFNTE
-610 LDTCKQLYNTRVKQ
+610 LDMCKQLYNEHMKQ

-638 TSGNIKW
+638 TAGNIKW

-654 TFWSNFASL
+654 MFWSNFASL
-663 HYLFLGRH
+663 HYLFLDNP
-671 DDAIVYQKYVEM
+671 DDALVYQKFIEM

-692 HIYNEWK
+692 RVYNEWK
-699 RNVDE
+699 SNVDE

-710 NQPLVKFSAINGLLR
+710 NQPLVKFSAINGLLS

-744 LKKTDIP
+744 LKKPDIP
-751 DSALAIFNKRN
+751 DSALAIFQKRN
-762 TILKYIGNLDLLV
+762 TILKYIGNLEILV

-783 TLLGVEYPLI
+783 TLLEVEYPLI
-793 EEELRAVDEQL
+793 EDELRALDEQL
-804 TAATTWLTW
+804 EAAAMWLTW
-813 RDDCWGYIEGVRAAT
+813 QDDCWGYIERVKMAT
-828 WELERRVE
+828 SELEHRVE
-836 HAQHNVQAIQRT
+836 HTQNNVEVIQQT
-848 MRAWAGCTLPPRREH
+848 MRAWADCTLFPRREH
-863 RREAALTLEDKGD
+863 RRDAAFTLEDNGD
-876 LFTKKYK
+876 LFAKKYK

-905 DPSLDIWKIYVEF
+905 NPSLDTWKIYIEF

-932 HDLDFFLMNTEKQ
+932 HDLDFFLRNTEKQ
-945 LKPAPFFQAQ
+945 VKPAPFFQAQ
-955 MILMPPEIV
+955 MMLMPPEIV
-964 FKPSLDREAGDG
+964 FKPSLEREAGDG
-976 FYDLVEEMLCNSF
+976 FYDLLEEMLCSSF
-989 RMSAQMK
+989 RMSAQVK
-996 RIATH
+996 RVAAH
-1001 LEIENYQNDMD
+1001 LEIANYQSDMD

-1019 VRQEIMKRVADVI
+1019 VRQEIMNRVVAVI
-1032 NKVLDFKNTLET
+1032 NKVLDFRNTLET

-1065 TVSSEEMDAHANE
+1065 TLSSEEMDAHADE
-1078 EIPEQPPTLKQFQEQ
+1078 EIPEQPPTLEQFKEQ

-1098 ALYVQMSKFND
+1098 ALYVQMSKFDD

-1115 WFKVDMKPFKVT
+1115 WFKVDMKPFKVS
-1127 LLNIIKKWS
+1127 LLHIIKKWS

-1145 FVIDSLNELQEF
+1145 FVINSLNELQEF
-1157 IKETDAGLQGE
+1157 IKETDAGLQRE
-1168 LSEGDH
+1168 LSEGNH

-1195 ELFEPLKETITL
+1195 ELFDPLKETITL

-1215 PEKVYIQLEELPERW
+1215 PEQVYIQLEELPEKW
-1230 ETTKKIAATVRH
+1230 ETTKKITATVRH
-1242 EVSPLQNA
+1242 QVSPLQNA
-1250 EVTLIRRKCILFDTK
+1250 EVTLIRKKCILFEGK

-1275 YAPFG
+1275 SAPLG
-1280 FNAENAYTVLDKANK
+1280 FNAENPYTVLDKTNQ

-1302 EMLQMQESTHLFEV
+1302 EMLQMQESARLFEV

-1335 GLWDVIIYVRRSTDN
+1335 GLWDVIIYVRGSIGN

-1358 INVEQMDVELRRFAK
+1358 INVQQMDVELRRFAK
-1373 ASSITEI
+1373 EI
-1380 LSLDKEVRVWDAY
+1380 WSLDKEVRVWDAY
-1393 AGLAGA
+1393 AGLEGT
-1399 VRDMTT
+1399 VKDMAA
-1405 SLRAVTELQ
+1405 SLRAITELQ
-1414 NPALRDRHWRQL
+1414 SPALRDRHWHQL
-1426 MKTVG
+1426 MKAIGT
-1431 VKFSINEATT
+1431 KFSVSEATT

-1455 DVRKIVDKA
+1455 DVRNIVNKA
-1464 VKELGTEKVIIEI
+1464 VKELGTEKVITEI
-1477 SQTWATMEFSYEVHY
+1477 SQTWATMEFSYEVYY

-1507 TLEHNQVQLQTL
+1507 TLEHSQVQLQTL
-1519 LQSKYVEYFIE
+1519 LQNKYVEYFIE

-1536 NKLNVADSVIFTWL
+1536 NKLNIADSVIFTWM
-1550 EVQRTWSHLES
+1550 EVQRAWSHLES

-1566 EDIRIQ
+1566 EDVRIQ
-1572 LVKDARRFDGVDAEF
+1572 LVKDARRFDGVNAEF

-1593 TAKVKNVLEATCRP
+1593 TAKIKNVLEATCRP
-1607 NLYEKLKDLQY
+1607 SLYEKLKDLQY
-1618 RLSLCEKALAEYLE
+1618 RLSLCEKALAGYLE

-1663 HHLAK
+1663 RHLAK

-1678 GDNQDV
+1678 EDSQDV
-1684 SAHRAV
+1684 CAHRAV
-1690 GMYSKEKEYVPFQA
+1690 GMYSKEEEYVPFQA
-1704 ECECIGHVETWLLQ
+1704 ECECIGHVESWLLQ
-1718 LEQTMQETVRHSITE
+1718 LERTMQETVRHSITE
-1733 AIMAYE
+1733 AIVAYE
-1739 EKPRELWI
+1739 EKSREQWI

-1783 DFHKKQLSQLNTL
+1783 DFHKKQVSQLNTL

-1829 ISQKIVS
+1829 ISQKVVS

-1847 HRWEETQKHCFVNI
+1847 HQWEDTQKHCFVNI

-1923 GMMVYVFNC
+1923 GMMVFVFNC
-1932 SEQMDYKSIGSIYK
+1932 SEQMDYKSIGNIYK

-1956 FDEFNRIPVEVLSV
+1956 FDEFNRIAVEVLSV

-1975 KMIHDAIRNGRKR
+1975 KMIHDAIRNKRKR
-1988 FVFLGEGIT
+1988 FVFLGEAIT
-1997 LKPSAGI
+1997 LKPSVGI

-2029 AMVAPDIELICEIM
+2029 AMVAPDVELICEIM

-2084 SVLVVAGSLKRG
+2084 SVLVIAGSLKRG

-2119 TDDIPVFL
+2119 TDDIVVFL

-2140 RSRKLHFE
+2140 RKRKPQFE
-2148 QMVRQSTLE
+2148 QIVRQSTLE
-2157 LRLQPEESFILKVV
+2157 LHLQPEESFILKVV

-2195 ILRTLNR
+2195 ILRTLHQ

-2238 DGKYIV
+2238 DGKIAN
-2244 YSYFI
+2244 SHFI
-2249 GLFSFILREQANLA
+2249 GLFSSILREQANLL

-2276 DPLWIESLNTV
+2276 DPMWIESLNTV

-2301 VALTPCMRL
+2301 VALTPSMRL
-2310 LFETHHLR
+2310 LFEIHHLR
-2318 MATPATVSRAGILYV
+2318 TATPATVSRAGILYV

-2363 FDNYVPACLDKLRT
+2363 FDKYVPACLEKLRT

-2391 QTVCTLLECLLTP
+2391 QTICALLECLLTP

-2414 VYEVYFAFACIW
+2414 VYEVYFVFACIW
-2426 AFGGPLLQDQLSDYQ
+2426 AFGGTLVQDQLSDYQ

-2448 QKEMKAVKFPSQ
+2448 HKEMKAVKFPSQ

-2475 LPWTDKIPQF
+2475 SPWADKIPKF
-2485 TMDPGVPLQTVLVHT
+2485 TMDPDVPLQTVLVHT

-2506 RYFMELLLE
+2506 RYFIELLLE
-2515 KGRPVMLVG
+2515 KGKPLMLVG
-2524 SAGVGKTVFVGDT
+2524 NAGVGKTVFVGDT

-2547 SRVPLNYYTTSA
+2547 SLVPFNYYTTSA
-2559 LLQKILEKPLE
+2559 ALQKILEKPLE
-2570 KKAGRNY
+2570 KKAGRNH

-2592 NMPEVDIYGTVQP
+2592 NVPEVDLYGTVQP
-2605 HTLIRQHVDY
+2605 HTLIRQHIDY
-2615 GHWYDRQKVMLKEIH
+2615 GHWYDRQKMMLKEIH

-2637 MNPMVGSFTVNPRL
+2637 MNPMVGGFTINPRL

-2664 LDALNTI
+2664 LEALNTI

-2680 QQQAC
+2680 QQQAFH
-2685 GPSVLR
+2685 PSVLR

-2703 HEMMTRSFLPT
+2703 HQMMMQNFLPT
-2714 AIKFHYVFN
+2714 AIKFHYIFN
-2723 LRDLTNIFQGIL
+2723 LRDLSNIFQGIL

-2742 KGPNDLIR
+2742 KDSNDLIR

-2762 KLIDTE
+2762 KLIDTK

-2773 QKKILE
+2773 QKKMLE
-2779 TAYKYFEGVDSHVLL
+2779 TAYKYFEGIDSHVLL
-2794 QQPLIYCHFASGR
+2794 QQPLIYCHFANGG
-2807 EDPCYMPV
+2807 EDPRYMPV

-2827 TLDNYNELN
+2827 TLENYNELN
-2836 ATMHLVLFEDA
+2836 AAMHLVLFEDA

-2857 LRTPQGCALLVGV
+2857 LRSPQGHALLIGV
-2870 GGSGKQSLSRLAAH
+2870 GGSGKRSLSRLAAF
-2884 ICSLEVFQVTL
+2884 ICGLQVFHMTL
-2895 TEGYGIQELRVDLAN
+2895 TEGYGVQELRVDLAN
-2910 LYIRTGAKNMPT
+2910 LYLRTGAKIMPT

-2952 FNDEDVDKI
+2952 FSEEDVDKI
-2961 ISGIHN
+2961 ISGIRN
-2967 EVRGLGMGDS
+2967 EIRGLGLVDS

-3001 VGHTLRVRARKF
+3001 VGPTLRVRARKF

-3041 EETEGIEPLHKDSIS
+3041 EETKGIEPLQKDSVSI
-3056 LFMAHVH
+3056 FMAHVH
-3063 ASVSEMSARY
+3063 TTVNEMSARY

-3098 LKKKQ
+3098 LKKKHK
-3103 NEVSQKKEH
+3103 EVSQKKEH
-3112 LTNGIQKLKT
+3112 LVNGIQKLKT

-3145 HDAEALISKIG
+3145 EDAEALITKIR
-3156 LQTEKVSRE
+3156 LQTEKVSQE
-3165 KAIADTEEQK
+3165 KAIADSEERK
-3175 VTAIQSEVSQKQRE
+3175 VAAIQTEVSQKQRE

-3194 VKAEPA
+3194 LKAEPA
-3200 LVAAAAA
+3200 LVAATAA
-3207 LDTLNRVN
+3207 LNTLNRVN
-3215 LTELKTFPNPPNAVT
+3215 LTELKAFPNPPIAVT

-3243 GRVPKDRSWKA
+3243 GRVPRDRSWKA

-3296 PDLIRTKSFAAAG
+3296 PNLIQTKSFAAAG

-3330 RQALAQANL
+3330 RQALTQANL

-3365 RASFEKAIAEKVRC
+3365 TASFEKAIAEKVRC

-3385 TSKTIELANRLVKE
+3385 TNKTIKLANRLVKE
-3399 LEAKKIRWGQSIKS
+3399 LEAKKIRWSQSVKS
-3413 FEAQEKTLC
+3413 FETQEKTLC

-3434 VGPFT
+3434 VGSFT
-3439 RPYRQELVNCKWVP
+3439 KQYRQELVDCKWVP

-3463 TKGLDLISMLTDD
+3463 TEGLDLISMLTDD
-3476 ATIASWNNEGLPSD
+3476 ATIAAWNNEGLPSD
-3490 RMSTENATILMH
+3490 RMSTENAAILTH
-3502 CERWPLVIDPQ
+3502 CERWPLMIDPQ
-3513 QQGIKWIKNKYGP
+3513 QQGIKWIKNKYGT

-3539 NTIETALAFG
+3539 SVIEIVLAFG
-3549 DVILIENLEE
+3549 DVVLIENLEE
-3559 TIDPVL
+3559 MIDPVL

-3581 IGDKECEFNKNFRL
+3581 IGNKECEFNNNFRL

-3635 SIERPDLEKLKLVLT
+3635 SVERPDLEKLKLALT

-3673 AEGSFLDDTKLVERL
+3673 AEGSFLDDTKLVEKL
-3688 EETKATAAEIERKVI
+3688 EATKTTAAEIEHKVI
-3703 EAKENERKINE
+3703 EAKENESRINE

-3751 VLFHRAIE
+3751 MLFHRAIE

-3766 VQGRISILM
+3766 TQGRISVLM
-3775 ESITHA
+3775 ESITHTV
-3781 IFLYT
+3781 FLYT
-3786 SQALFEKDKLTF
+3786 TRALFEKDKLIF

-3812 IDPLELDFLL
+3812 LDPLELDFLL
-3822 RFTVEHTYPSPVDF
+3822 RFTVEHTYVSPVDF
-3836 LTTQSWSAI
+3836 LTAQSWSAI
-3845 KAVALIEEFRGIDRD
+3845 KAVALMEEFRGIDRD

-3888 KSLIQKLIILRALR
+3888 KSLIQKLIILRAVR

-3916 KLGAKYVERTRLDL
+3916 KLGGKYVERTRLDL

-3936 SSPVTPI
+3936 SSPDTPV

-3950 VDALKDLEILGK
+3950 VDALKDLEVLGK
-3962 RLGFTIDSGKFHNV
+3962 RFGFTIDSGKFHNV
-3976 SLGQGQEMVAEM
+3976 SLGQGQEMVAEI
-3988 ALEKASKGGHWVI
+3988 ALEKASKEGHWVI
-4001 LQNVHLVAKWLGTL
+4001 LQNVHLVAKWLGML

-4022 SQGSHRDYRVFMSA
+4022 GQGSHQDYRVFMSA
-4036 DSAPT
+4036 ETAPT
-4041 PSEHVIPQGLLE
+4041 PSEHIIPQGLLE
-4053 SSIKITNEPPTGML
+4053 NSIKITNEPPTGML
-4067 ANLHAALYNF
+4067 ANLHSALDNF
-4077 DQDTLEMCSKDQE
+4077 DQDTLEMCSKEQE

-4120 PFNLGDLTI
+4120 PFNPGDLTI

-4138 EANPKVPWED
+4138 EANPNVPWED

-4168 RLCRVY
+4168 KLCHVY
-4174 FEEFMNPSL
+4174 LEEFMNPSL

-4195 APPYLDYSGYHQYVE
+4195 VPPFLDYSGYHQYIE

-4218 TLYGLHPNAEIEFL
+4218 ALYGLHPNAEIEFL

-4241 TLLEMQPRNALSG
+4241 TLLEMQPKNALSSE
-4254 DELGP
+4254 ELGQ

-4267 VLDDILEKLPEE
+4267 VLEDILEKLPEE
-4279 FNMAEIMQKT
+4279 FNMAEIMQKNP
-4289 SNRNPYVLVCFQEC
+4289 NRSPYVLVCFQEC

-4310 REIRASLE
+4310 QEIRVSLQ

-4341 SYDTVPDAWSKLAYP
+4341 SYNTVPDAWSKLAYA

-4396 QAFLTAIMQTM
+4396 QSFLTAIMQTM
-4407 ARKNEW
+4407 ARKNGW
-4413 PLDKMCLTV
+4413 PLDKICLTV

-4429 EDYGHPPREGA
+4429 EDYSHPPREGA
-4440 YLHGLLM
+4440 YLHGLWM

-4455 SGTIVEARLKEL
+4455 SGTIADARLKEL
-4467 TSTMP
+4467 TSMMP
-4472 VIFAKASP
+4472 VIFAKAIP
-4480 VDRQETKHTYECPV
+4480 MDRQETKHTYECPV
-4494 YRTKL
+4494 YKTKM
-4499 RGPSYIWTFRLKSKE
+4499 RGPNYVWTFRLKSKE

>member
-1 MAAPVAAREGRGFR
+1 PRFR
-15 EAQTLRLSPGACLE
+15 I
-29 AAGTVEHQE
+29 
-38 REEEEEE
+38 
-45 EADEEEA
+45 
-52 AARRARSFGRDA
+52 
-64 RVRFLGGRL
+64 LGGV
-73 EQMLGFPEEKW
+73 P
-84 SQYLESEDNRQVL
+84 
-97 GEFLES
+97 
-103 TNPAYLV
+103 
-110 FGVAAAGQLEAT
+110 
-122 REIPRDAKHKLVYIA
+122 H
-137 KKITESIGVNDF
+137 
-149 SQMVLFGELPAS
+149 
-161 SLGHVSVFLDEILV
+161 ILV
-175 PVLSNK
+175 PILSNK
-181 NNHTSWSC
+181 NNHKSWPC
-189 FTSQDMEC
+189 FISQDMER
-197 HIEVVKNKLHIF
+197 HIEVMKNKMHVF
-209 RGKMSGRT
+209 RGKMSRRT
-217 LLPIPTIAGKIDLD
+217 LLPIPTIAGKIDL
-231 RNYSETTLQSNE
+231 NPKYSETKHASDKITKSTV
-243 RIILH
+243 LH
-248 AIESVVIKWSHQIQE
+248 ALESVVIKWSHQIQE
-263 IVEKD
+263 VVEKD
-268 SVRPLLNDFH
+268 SAQPLLNGLPLN
-278 VTPQTELDFWTMR
+278 PQAELDFWMLR
-291 KENLSY
+291 RENLACV
-297 TYDQLQAP
+297 YDQLRAP
-305 IVLKMVKILKAKK
+305 IVLKMVEILKTKQ

-325 KDIFLAVEHALLE
+325 KDIFMAVKNALRE
-338 AQDVELHLRSLRR
+338 ARDVDLYLRPLRT
-351 HIERLQETEFPR
+351 HIQRLQETEFPQ
-363 TRVFIAP
+363 TRVLIAP

-389 RVIALLKEFCN
+389 RVIVLLQEFCN
-400 LFIDQAVAY
+400 LFIDQAIAY
-409 LSPEDLL
+409 LSPGDLL

-429 AANILKTFKNSF
+429 AINILKTFKNSF
-441 FNYRKRLASYFVG
+441 FNYRKELESYFPG
-454 HKELRPWDFQ
+454 NKELKPWDFQ

-472 DKFLDRLMKIEDI
+472 DKFLDRFMKIEDI
-485 FVTTLEF
+485 FVTILEF

-500 GGAKGAILNE
+500 GGTKGAILNG

-515 SEEFM
+515 SEEFT
-520 ELCKVFKQSTYDP
+520 ELSKVFKQSTYDP
-533 SDCQNMEFESD
+533 SDYNNMEFERD
-544 YVAFKSKILDF
+544 YVVFKSRILDF

-570 NGLEAVFKL
+570 NGLEAVFKVSAEE
-579 LTIFGNFLEKPVVM
+579 EKP
-593 EIFSPH
+593 
-599 YSALVHMFNIE
+599 YS
-610 LDTCKQLYNTRVKQ
+610 YR
-624 IEHGHVVLNKNMPF
+624 
-638 TSGNIKW
+638 
-645 AKEVLERLQ
+645 
-654 TFWSNFASL
+654 
-663 HYLFLGRH
+663 FLGSP
-671 DDAIVYQKYVEM
+671 DDALVYQKYVEM

-692 HIYNEWK
+692 RIYNEWK
-699 RNVDE
+699 SNVDE

-710 NQPLVKFSAINGLLR
+710 NQPLVKFSATNGLLA

-734 VLREVKYLLM
+734 VLREVKYLL
-744 LKKTDIP
+744 IQ
-751 DSALAIFNKRN
+751 SSFNKFG
-762 TILKYIGNLDLLV
+762 TFCFGVSFAQYIGNLELLV

-783 TLLGVEYPLI
+783 TLLEVEYPLI
-793 EEELRAVDEQL
+793 EDELRALDEQL
-804 TAATTWLTW
+804 QAVVTSLTW
-813 RDDCWGYIEGVRAAT
+813 QDDCWGYIEKVKTAT
-828 WELERRVE
+828 SELERRVE
-836 HAQHNVQAIQRT
+836 HTQNNVTVIQQT
-848 MRAWAGCTLPPRREH
+848 MRTWAECTLLPRREH
-863 RREAALTLEDKGD
+863 RRETAFTLEDKGD
-876 LFTKKYK
+876 LFIKKYR
-883 LIQEDGCKIHNLV
+883 LIQEDGRKIHSLV

-905 DPSLDIWKIYVEF
+905 SPSLDTWKIYVEF

-955 MILMPPEIV
+955 MFLMPPEIL
-964 FKPSLDREAGDG
+964 FKPSLEREAGDG
-976 FYDLVEEMLCNSF
+976 FYDLVEEMLNTIFDLTNSSPF
-989 RMSAQMK
+989 GDLPWIMLCLAQ
-996 RIATH
+996 A
-1001 LEIENYQNDMD
+1001 
-1012 NMLGLAE
+1012 
-1019 VRQEIMKRVADVI
+1019 RQEIMNRVADVI
-1032 NKVLDFKNTLET
+1032 NKVLDFRNTLDT

-1053 AEFMKHFLLYGH
+1053 AEFMKHFLLYGQIL
-1065 TVSSEEMDAHANE
+1065 SSEDIDAHANK
-1078 EIPEQPPTLKQFQEQ
+1078 EIPEQPPTLEQFKEQ

-1098 ALYVQMSKFND
+1098 ALYVQMSKFDD

-1115 WFKVDMKPFKVT
+1115 WFKVDMKPFKVS

-1145 FVIDSLNELQEF
+1145 FVTDSLNELQEF
-1157 IKETDAGLQGE
+1157 IKETDAGLQRE
-1168 LSEGDH
+1168 LREADH

-1188 SRQRATD
+1188 SRQRSTD
-1195 ELFEPLKETITL
+1195 ELFEPLKETIAL
-1207 LESYGQKM
+1207 LETYGQKM
-1215 PEKVYIQLEELPERW
+1215 PEQVYTQLAELPERW

-1250 EVTLIRRKCILFDTK
+1250 EVTLIRKKCILFDGK
-1265 QAEFRERFRC
+1265 QAEFRERFRL
-1275 YAPFG
+1275 YAPLG
-1280 FNAENAYTVLDKANK
+1280 FNAENPYTVLDKANQ
-1295 ELEALEE
+1295 ELEVLEE

-1324 KQCRKEIKLLK
+1324 KRCRKEVELLK
-1335 GLWDVIIYVRRSTDN
+1335 GLWDVIIHVRVRHCSL
-1350 WTKTQWRQ
+1350 K
-1358 INVEQMDVELRRFAK
+1358 
-1373 ASSITEI
+1373 EI
-1380 LSLDKEVRVWDAY
+1380 WSLDKEVRVWDAY
-1393 AGLAGA
+1393 AGLEGM
-1399 VRDMTT
+1399 VKDMMT
-1405 SLRAVTELQ
+1405 SLRAVAELQ
-1414 NPALRDRHWRQL
+1414 SPALRDRHWHQL
-1426 MKTVG
+1426 MKAVG

-1441 LADLLALQLHRVED
+1441 LADLLALRLHQVEE
-1455 DVRKIVDKA
+1455 DVRSIVDKA
-1464 VKELGTEKVIIEI
+1464 VKELGTEKVWKI
-1477 SQTWATMEFSYEVHY
+1477 SQTWETMEFSYEVHY

-1536 NKLNVADSVIFTWL
+1536 NKLNIADSVIFTWM

-1561 IFVCS
+1561 IFACS

-1593 TAKVKNVLEATCRP
+1593 TAKIKNVIEATCRP

-1663 HHLAK
+1663 RHLAK
-1668 LFDSIADLQF
+1668 LFDSISDLQF
-1678 GDNQDV
+1678 EEDQGV
-1684 SAHRAV
+1684 SAYSAI

-1704 ECECIGHVETWLLQ
+1704 ACDCTGHVETWLLH

-1733 AIMAYE
+1733 AIAAYE
-1739 EKPRELWI
+1739 EKPRDLWI

-1783 DFHKKQLSQLNTL
+1783 DFHKKQISQLNTL
-1796 ITLLLGEL
+1796 IALLLGEL

-1829 ISQKIVS
+1829 ISQKVVS

-1847 HRWEETQKHCFVNI
+1847 HQWEDTQKHCFVHI

-1932 SEQMDYKSIGSIYK
+1932 SEQMDYKSVGNIYK

-1956 FDEFNRIPVEVLSV
+1956 FDEFNRISVEVLSV

-1975 KMIHDAIRNGRKR
+1975 KMIHDAIRNRKKR
-1988 FVFLGEGIT
+1988 FVFLGEAIT
-1997 LKPSAGI
+1997 LKPSVGI

-2058 FITLYTLCKELL
+2058 FITLYTLCRELL

-2119 TDDIPVFL
+2119 TDDVPVFL
-2127 GLVGDLFPALDVP
+2127 GLVSDLFPALGVP
-2140 RSRKLHFE
+2140 RRRAPHFE

-2157 LRLQPEESFILKVV
+2157 LRLQPEESFVLKVV

-2238 DGKYIV
+2238 DG
-2244 YSYFI
+2244 
-2249 GLFSFILREQANLA
+2249 LFSSILREQANLM

-2276 DPLWIESLNTV
+2276 DPMWIESLNTV

-2301 VALTPCMRL
+2301 VALTPSMRL
-2310 LFETHHLR
+2310 LFEIHHLR
-2318 MATPATVSRAGILYV
+2318 TATPATVSRAGILYV

-2363 FDNYVPACLDKLRT
+2363 FDKYVPACLDKLRT
-2377 SFKTITSIPESSLV
+2377 SFKTITSIPENSLV
-2391 QTVCTLLECLLTP
+2391 QTTCALLECLLTP

-2414 VYEVYFAFACIW
+2414 VYEVYFVFACIW
-2426 AFGGPLLQDQLSDYQ
+2426 AFGGTLLQDQLSGYQ

-2448 QKEMKAVKFPSQ
+2448 HKEMKAVKFPSQ

-2475 LPWTDKIPQF
+2475 LPWADKIPKF
-2485 TMDPGVPLQTVLVHT
+2485 TMDPDVPLQVVLVHT

-2506 RYFMELLLE
+2506 RYFVELLLE
-2515 KGRPVMLVG
+2515 KGQPLMLVG
-2524 SAGVGKTVFVGDT
+2524 NAGVGKTVFVGDI
-2537 LASLSEDYIV
+2537 LASLSEDYVV
-2547 SRVPLNYYTTSA
+2547 SRIPFNYYTTSA
-2559 LLQKILEKPLE
+2559 ALQRILEKPLE

-2592 NMPEVDIYGTVQP
+2592 NMPKVDPYGTVQP
-2605 HTLIRQHVDY
+2605 HTLIRQHIDY
-2615 GHWYDRQKVMLKEIH
+2615 GHWYDKQKVTLKEIH
-2630 NCQYVAC
+2630 NCQYIAC
-2637 MNPMVGSFTVNPRL
+2637 MNPMVGSFSINPRL

-2671 YGQIFSFHF
+2671 YSQILRFHF
-2680 QQQAC
+2680 QQQAF

-2703 HEMMTRSFLPT
+2703 YQMMTRSFLPT
-2714 AIKFHYVFN
+2714 AIKFHYLFN
-2723 LRDLTNIFQGIL
+2723 LRDLSNIFQGIL

-2742 KGPNDLIR
+2742 KGPSDLIR

-2762 KLIDTE
+2762 KLIDTK

-2773 QKKILE
+2773 QKKLLE
-2779 TAYKYFEGVDSHVLL
+2779 TAYKYFEGVDSRVLL
-2794 QQPLIYCHFASGR
+2794 QQPLIYCHFANGG

-2836 ATMHLVLFEDA
+2836 ATMPLVLFEDA

-2857 LRTPQGCALLVGV
+2857 LRTPQGYALLVGV
-2870 GGSGKQSLSRLAAH
+2870 GGSGKQSLSRLAAY
-2884 ICSLEVFQVTL
+2884 ICGLEVFQITL
-2895 TEGYGIQELRVDLAN
+2895 TEGFGIQDLQVDLAN
-2910 LYIRTGAKNMPT
+2910 LYIRAGAKNMPT

-2952 FNDEDVDKI
+2952 FSDEDVDKI
-2961 ISGIHN
+2961 ISGICN
-2967 EVRGLGMGDS
+2967 EVRGLGIVDS

-3041 EETEGIEPLHKDSIS
+3041 EETKGIEPLDKDSIS

-3063 ASVSEMSARY
+3063 TSVNEMSTRY

-3082 TTPKSFLE
+3082 ATPKSFLE

-3112 LTNGIQKLKT
+3112 LVNGIQKLET

-3137 EAELQLRN
+3137 EAELHLRN
-3145 HDAEALISKIG
+3145 HDAEGLITKIG

-3165 KAIADTEEQK
+3165 KAIADAEERK
-3175 VTAIQSEVSQKQRE
+3175 VTAIQTEVSQKQRE

-3194 VKAEPA
+3194 LKAEPA
-3200 LVAAAAA
+3200 LVAATAA
-3207 LDTLNRVN
+3207 LNTLNRVN
-3215 LTELKTFPNPPNAVT
+3215 LTELKAFPNPPNAVT

-3296 PDLIRTKSFAAAG
+3296 PNLIRTKSFAAAG

-3339 ELATATEKLEA
+3339 ELAAATEKLEA
-3350 IRKKLVDL
+3350 IRKKLGDL

-3365 RASFEKAIAEKVRC
+3365 TASFEKATAKKVRC

-3385 TSKTIELANRLVKE
+3385 TNKTIELANRLVKE
-3399 LEAKKIRWGQSIKS
+3399 LESEKIRWGQSIKS

-3422 GDVLLTAAFVSY
+3422 GDVLLMAAFVSY
-3434 VGPFT
+3434 VGSFT
-3439 RPYRQELVNCKWVP
+3439 KQYRQELVDCKWVP
-3453 FLQQKVSIPI
+3453 FLQRKVSIPI
-3463 TKGLDLISMLTDD
+3463 TEGLDLIAMLTDD
-3476 ATIASWNNEGLPSD
+3476 ATIATWNNEGLPND
-3490 RMSTENATILMH
+3490 RMSTENATILTH
-3502 CERWPLVIDPQ
+3502 CERWPLMIDPQ
-3513 QQGIKWIKNKYGP
+3513 QQGIKWIKNKYGT

-3539 NTIETALAFG
+3539 HAIETALVFG
-3549 DVILIENLEE
+3549 EVILIENLEE

-3572 TIKKGKYIR
+3572 TIKRGKYIR

-3673 AEGSFLDDTKLVERL
+3673 AEGSFLDDTKLVESL
-3688 EETKATAAEIERKVI
+3688 EMTKATVAEIEHKVI

-3745 SLKAFN
+3745 SLKSFN
-3751 VLFHRAIE
+3751 MLFHKAIA

-3766 VQGRISILM
+3766 MQGRISVLM
-3775 ESITHA
+3775 ESITYA
-3781 IFLYT
+3781 VFLYT

-3822 RFTVEHTYPSPVDF
+3822 RFTVEHSYLSPVDF

-3845 KAVALIEEFRGIDRD
+3845 KAVALMEEFRGIDRD

-3888 KSLIQKLIILRALR
+3888 KSLIQKLIILRAMR

-3916 KLGAKYVERTRLDL
+3916 KLGTKYVERTRLDL

-3936 SSPVTPI
+3936 SSPATPV

-3950 VDALKDLEILGK
+3950 VDALKDIEILGK

-3976 SLGQGQEMVAEM
+3976 SLGQGQETVAEM

-4036 DSAPT
+4036 ESAPT
-4041 PSEHVIPQGLLE
+4041 PNEHIIPQGLLE
-4053 SSIKITNEPPTGML
+4053 NSIKITNEPPTGML

-4077 DQDTLEMCSKDQE
+4077 DQDTLEVCSKEQE

-4120 PFNLGDLTI
+4120 PFNPGDLTI

-4138 EANPKVPWED
+4138 EANPNVPWED

-4168 RLCRVY
+4168 KLCRVY
-4174 FEEFMNPSL
+4174 LEEFMNPSL

-4195 APPYLDYSGYHQYVE
+4195 APPNLDYSGYHQYIE
-4210 EMLPPESP
+4210 DMLPPESP
-4218 TLYGLHPNAEIEFL
+4218 ALYGLHPNAEIEFL
-4232 TVTSNTLFR
+4232 TVMSNTLFR
-4241 TLLEMQPRNALSG
+4241 TLLEMQPRNALSSE
-4254 DELGP
+4254 ELGQ
-4259 STEEKVKN
+4259 STEDKVKN
-4267 VLDDILEKLPEE
+4267 ILDDILEKLPEE
-4279 FNMAEIMQKT
+4279 FNMAEIMQKN
-4289 SNRNPYVLVCFQEC
+4289 SNRSPYVLVCFQEC
-4303 ERMNILI
+4303 ERMNILL
-4310 REIRASLE
+4310 REMRASLQ

-4341 SYDTVPDAWSKLAYP
+4341 SYDIVPDTWSKLAYP
-4356 STYSLAQWFNDLL
+4356 STYGLAQWFNDLL

-4396 QAFLTAIMQTM
+4396 QSFLTAIMQTM
-4407 ARKNEW
+4407 ARKNAW

-4447 EGARWDTQ
+4447 EGARWDTE

-4467 TSTMP
+4467 TSVMP
-4472 VIFAKASP
+4472 VIFAKAIP
-4480 VDRQETKHTYECPV
+4480 IDRQETEHTYECPV
-4494 YRTKL
+4494 YKTKM
-4499 RGPSYIWTFRLKSKE
+4499 RGPNYVWTFRLKSKE

>member
-1 MAAPVAAREGRGFR
+1 MAAREAAAEPRGLR
-15 EAQTLRLSPGACLE
+15 EAAILRLTSGAGRE
-29 AAGTVEHQE
+29 AAGARELE
-38 REEEEEE
+38 EEEEEEEEE
-45 EADEEEA
+45 EA
-52 AARRARSFGRDA
+52 ARKARSFAQDP
-64 RVRFLGGRL
+64 RVLFLGDRL
-73 EQMLGFPEEKW
+73 AQMLALPAQTW
-84 SQYLESEDNRQVL
+84 SRYLESEGNRQIL

-103 TNPAYLV
+103 ASPACLL
-110 FGVAAAGQLEAT
+110 FRVAAAGRLVAT
-122 REIPRDAKHKLVYIA
+122 REIAGDAEHKLVYIA
-137 KKITESIGVNDF
+137 KKITESTGVNES
-149 SQMVLFGELPAS
+149 SQTVLFGELPTS
-161 SLGHVSVFLDEILV
+161 SLVYVTTFLDEILV
-175 PVLSNK
+175 PILSNR
-181 NNHTSWSC
+181 NNHKSWSC
-189 FTSQDMEC
+189 FISQDMER
-197 HIEVVKNKLHIF
+197 HIEVMKNKMHIF

-231 RNYSETTLQSNE
+231 QNYSENKLDSNQ

-248 AIESVVIKWSHQIQE
+248 AVESVVIKWSHQIQE
-263 IVEKD
+263 IVEKN
-268 SVRPLLNDFH
+268 SLQPVLNGLH
-278 VTPQTELDFWTMR
+278 PNPQTELDFWKMR
-291 KENLSY
+291 KENLLCM
-297 TYDQLQAP
+297 YDQLQAP
-305 IVLKMVKILKAKK
+305 VVLKMVKILKTKQSIYYPA
-318 SSYFPTL
+318 L
-325 KDIFLAVEHALLE
+325 KDIFTAVEHALLE
-338 AQDVELHLRSLRR
+338 AQDVDLYLSPLRR
-351 HIERLQETEFPR
+351 HIQRLQETEFPQ
-363 TRVFIAP
+363 THILIAP

-376 LIWSHSKFYNTPA
+376 LIWSHSTFYNTPA
-389 RVIALLKEFCN
+389 RVIVLLQEFCN
-400 LFIDQAVAY
+400 LFIDQAIVY
-409 LSPEDLL
+409 LSPDYLL
-416 KGEIEDSLEKVQV
+416 KREIEDSLEKVQV
-429 AANILKTFKNSF
+429 AVNILKTFKNSF
-441 FNYRKRLASYFVG
+441 FNYRKRLASYFMEN
-454 HKELRPWDFQ
+454 KELKSWDFQ

-472 DKFLDRLMKIEDI
+472 DKFLDRLIKIEDI
-485 FVTTLEF
+485 FVTILEF

-500 GGAKGAILNE
+500 GGTKGMILNA
-510 QIHEM
+510 QIYEM
-515 SEEFM
+515 SEEFI

-533 SDCQNMEFESD
+533 SDYNNKEFESD
-544 YVAFKSKILDF
+544 YDVFKSKTLDF
-555 DRRLGTILCEGFFNC
+555 DRRLGTILCEAFFNC
-570 NGLEAVFKL
+570 SGLEAVFKL

-599 YSALVHMFNIE
+599 YSTLVYMFNAE
-610 LDTCKQLYNTRVKQ
+610 LDMCKRLYNEHMKE
-624 IEHGHVVLNKNMPF
+624 IEHGKVVLNKNMPF

-654 TFWSNFASL
+654 AFWSNFASL
-663 HYLFLGRH
+663 HYLFSESL
-671 DDAIVYQKYVEM
+671 DDAFVYQKYIEM
-683 TTLLDQFEN
+683 TNLLDQFEN
-692 HIYNEWK
+692 HVYNEWK
-699 RNVDE
+699 SNVDK
-704 ICEFNL
+704 ICEFSL
-710 NQPLVKFSAINGLLR
+710 NQPLIKSSVINGLLN

-744 LKKTDIP
+744 LKKSDIP
-751 DSALAIFNKRN
+751 DSALAIFKKRN
-762 TILKYIGNLDLLV
+762 TILKYIGNLELLV
-775 QGYNKLKQ
+775 QEYNKLKQ
-783 TLLGVEYPLI
+783 TVLEVEYPLV
-793 EEELRAVDEQL
+793 EDELKALDDQL
-804 TAATTWLTW
+804 KEAATSVTWQ
-813 RDDCWGYIEGVRAAT
+813 DDCWEYIQRMKMAT
-828 WELERRVE
+828 SELERRV
-836 HAQHNVQAIQRT
+836 QQTQCNIKAIQQMMRT
-848 MRAWAGCTLPPRREH
+848 WAECTLLPRRDH
-863 RREAALTLEDKGD
+863 RKETCFTLEDKGD
-876 LFTKKYK
+876 LFTKKYR
-883 LIQEDGCKIHNLV
+883 LIQADGCKIHNLV

-905 DPSLDIWKIYVEF
+905 HPSLDTWKIYVEF
-918 IDDIVVEGFFQAIM
+918 VDDIVVEGFFQAIM
-932 HDLDFFLMNTEKQ
+932 HDLDFFLINTEKQ

-955 MILMPPEIV
+955 MILLPPEIV
-964 FKPSLDREAGDG
+964 FKPSLERDASDG
-976 FYDLVEEMLCNSF
+976 FYDLIEEMLSNSF

-996 RIATH
+996 RVASH
-1001 LEIENYQNDMD
+1001 LEIANYQNDMD
-1012 NMLGLAE
+1012 NMLGLVEA
-1019 VRQEIMKRVADVI
+1019 RQEIMNRVVDVI
-1032 NKVLDFKNTLET
+1032 NKVLDFRSTLET

-1053 AEFMKHFLLYGH
+1053 AEFMKHFLLYGY

-1078 EIPEQPPTLKQFQEQ
+1078 EIPKQPPTIEQFKEQ

-1098 ALYVQMSKFND
+1098 ALYIQMSRFDD

-1115 WFKVDMKPFKVT
+1115 WFKVDMKPFKVS

-1136 WMFQEHLLR
+1136 WVFQEHLLR
-1145 FVIDSLNELQEF
+1145 FVINSLNELQEF
-1157 IKETDAGLQGE
+1157 IKETDAGLQKE

-1174 DGLVDIMGHLLAVR
+1174 DGLVDVMGHLLAVR
-1188 SRQRATD
+1188 GRQRATD
-1195 ELFEPLKETITL
+1195 ELFEPLKETIML

-1215 PEKVYIQLEELPERW
+1215 PEQVYIQLEKLPERW

-1242 EVSPLQNA
+1242 DVSPLHNA
-1250 EVTLIRRKCILFDTK
+1250 EVALIRKKCILFDEK
-1265 QAEFRERFRC
+1265 QAEFRETFRH
-1275 YAPFG
+1275 YAPFS
-1280 FNAENAYTVLDKANK
+1280 FHAENPYTVLDKANQ

-1302 EMLQMQESTHLFEV
+1302 EMLQMQESTRLFEV
-1316 ALPEYKQM
+1316 ALPEYKPM
-1324 KQCRKEIKLLK
+1324 KQCRKEVKLLK
-1335 GLWDVIIYVRRSTDN
+1335 GLWDVIIYVRRSIDN

-1358 INVEQMDVELRRFAK
+1358 INVEQMGVELRRFAK
-1373 ASSITEI
+1373 EI

-1393 AGLAGA
+1393 TGLDG
-1399 VRDMTT
+1399 VVKDMAT

-1414 NPALRDRHWRQL
+1414 SPALRDRHWYQL
-1426 MKTVG
+1426 MQAIG
-1431 VKFSINEATT
+1431 VEFSVNEAIV
-1441 LADLLALQLHRVED
+1441 LADLLALQLHKVED
-1455 DVRKIVDKA
+1455 DVQSIVDKA
-1464 VKELGTEKVIIEI
+1464 EKELGIEKVITEI
-1477 SQTWATMEFSYEVHY
+1477 SRTWATMEFSYEVHY

-1530 QVLSWQ
+1530 QVLGWQ
-1536 NKLNVADSVIFTWL
+1536 NKLNIADSVIFTWM

-1566 EDIRIQ
+1566 EDIRIL
-1572 LVKDARRFDGVDAEF
+1572 LVKDARRFDGIDAEF
-1587 KELMFK
+1587 KELMFN
-1593 TAKVKNVLEATCRP
+1593 TAKIKNVLEATCRP
-1607 NLYEKLKDLQY
+1607 NLYEKLRDLQY
-1618 RLSLCEKALAEYLE
+1618 RLSLCEKALTEYLE

-1678 GDNQDV
+1678 EDNEHV
-1684 SAHRAV
+1684 SAHTAV
-1690 GMYSKEKEYVPFQA
+1690 GMYSKEKEYVSFQA
-1704 ECECIGHVETWLLQ
+1704 ECECLGHVETWLLQ
-1718 LEQTMQETVRHSITE
+1718 LEQTMQETVRHCITE
-1733 AIMAYE
+1733 ALIAYE

-1747 FDFPAQVALTSSQI
+1747 FDFPAQIALTGSQI

-1783 DFHKKQLSQLNTL
+1783 DFHKKQISQLNTL
-1796 ITLLLGEL
+1796 IALLLGEL
-1804 PPGDRQKIMTICT
+1804 PPGERQKIMTICT

-1829 ISQKIVS
+1829 ISQKVVNS
-1836 PQAFAWLSQLR
+1836 QAFAWLSQLR
-1847 HRWEETQKHCFVNI
+1847 HQWDDTKKHCFVNI

-1932 SEQMDYKSIGSIYK
+1932 SEQMDYKSIGNVYK

-1956 FDEFNRIPVEVLSV
+1956 FDEFNRIAVEVLSV

-1975 KMIHDAIRNGRKR
+1975 KMIHDAIRNKKKR
-1988 FVFLGEGIT
+1988 FVFLGEAIT
-1997 LKPSAGI
+1997 LKPSVGI

-2058 FITLYTLCKELL
+2058 FITLYTLCRELL

-2105 LMRALRDFNMPKIV
+2105 LMRALRDFNMPKIE

-2127 GLVGDLFPALDVP
+2127 GLIGDLFPSLEVP
-2140 RSRKLHFE
+2140 RRRAPHFE
-2148 QMVRQSTLE
+2148 QMVRQATLE
-2157 LRLQPEESFILKVV
+2157 LCLQPEESFILKVV

-2178 VRHSV
+2178 IRHSV

-2238 DGKYIV
+2238 DG
-2244 YSYFI
+2244 
-2249 GLFSFILREQANLA
+2249 LFSSILREQANLM

-2276 DPLWIESLNTV
+2276 DPMWIESLNTV

-2301 VALTPCMRL
+2301 VALTASMRL
-2310 LFETHHLR
+2310 LFEIHHLR
-2318 MATPATVSRAGILYV
+2318 TATPATVSRAGILYV

-2351 RHQSEKANLTIL
+2351 QHQSEKANLTIL
-2363 FDNYVPACLDKLRT
+2363 FDKYVPACLEKLRT
-2377 SFKTITSIPESSLV
+2377 SFRTITSIPENSLV
-2391 QTVCTLLECLLTP
+2391 QTICVLLECLLTP
-2404 ENVPSDSPKE
+2404 ENVPSDSPKD
-2414 VYEVYFAFACIW
+2414 VYEVYFVFACIW
-2426 AFGGPLLQDQLSDYQ
+2426 AFGGTLLQDQLSDYQ
-2441 ADFSRWW
+2441 MEFSRWW
-2448 QKEMKAVKFPSQ
+2448 HKEMKAVKFPSQ

-2475 LPWTDKIPQF
+2475 LSWADKIPKF
-2485 TMDPGVPLQTVLVHT
+2485 TMNPDVPLQTVLVHT

-2506 RYFMELLLE
+2506 RYFIDLLLE
-2515 KGRPVMLVG
+2515 KGKPLMLIG
-2524 SAGVGKTVFVGDT
+2524 NAGVGKTVFVGDT

-2547 SRVPLNYYTTSA
+2547 SRVPFNYYTTSA
-2559 LLQKILEKPLE
+2559 ALQRILEKPLE

-2577 GPGGNKKLVYFIDDM
+2577 GPIGNKKMVYFIDDM
-2592 NMPEVDIYGTVQP
+2592 NMPEVDLYGTVQP
-2605 HTLIRQHVDY
+2605 HTLIRQHLDY
-2615 GHWYDRQKVMLKEIH
+2615 GHWYDRQKAMLKEIR
-2630 NCQYVAC
+2630 NCQYVTC
-2637 MNPMVGSFTVNPRL
+2637 MNPTVGSFTINPRL

-2664 LDALNTI
+2664 LEALNTI
-2671 YGQIFSFHF
+2671 CSQILGFHF
-2680 QQQAC
+2680 QQQAFD
-2685 GPSVLR
+2685 PSVLR
-2691 SGPTLIQATIAF
+2691 SGPTLIQAIIAF
-2703 HEMMTRSFLPT
+2703 HQIMTHHFLPT
-2714 AIKFHYVFN
+2714 AIKFHYIFN
-2723 LRDLTNIFQGIL
+2723 LRDLSNIFQGIL

-2742 KGPNDLIR
+2742 KNPNDLIR

-2762 KLIDTE
+2762 KLISTK

-2773 QKKILE
+2773 QKKMLE
-2779 TAYKYFEGVDSHVLL
+2779 TAYKFFEGVDNQVLL
-2794 QQPLIYCHFASGR
+2794 QQPLIYCHFANGGK
-2807 EDPCYMPV
+2807 DPRYMPV
-2815 KDWEVLK
+2815 KDWEALK
-2822 TILTE
+2822 MLLTE
-2827 TLDNYNELN
+2827 MLDNYNELN
-2836 ATMHLVLFEDA
+2836 AAMHLVLFEDA

-2857 LRTPQGCALLVGV
+2857 LRAPQGYALLIGV
-2870 GGSGKQSLSRLAAH
+2870 GGSGKQSLSRLAAY
-2884 ICSLEVFQVTL
+2884 ICNLEVFQITL
-2895 TEGYGIQELRVDLAN
+2895 MEGYGIQELRVDLAN

-2952 FNDEDVDKI
+2952 FSTEDMDRI
-2961 ISGIHN
+2961 NSGMHN
-2967 EVRGLGMGDS
+2967 EVRSLGMADS

-3001 VGHTLRVRARKF
+3001 VGPTLRVRARKF
-3013 PAIVNCTAIDWFHAW
+3013 PAVVNCTAIDWFHAW
-3028 PQEALVS
+3028 PREALVS

-3041 EETEGIEPLHKDSIS
+3041 EETEGIEPPDKDSIS

-3063 ASVSEMSARY
+3063 TSVKEMSTRY

-3103 NEVSQKKEH
+3103 KEVSQKKEH
-3112 LTNGIQKLKT
+3112 LVNGIQKLKT

-3145 HDAEALISKIG
+3145 HDAEALITKVG

-3165 KAIADTEEQK
+3165 KAIADAEEQK
-3175 VTAIQSEVSQKQRE
+3175 VAAIQTEVSQKQRE

-3194 VKAEPA
+3194 AKAEPA
-3200 LVAAAAA
+3200 LVAATAA

-3215 LTELKTFPNPPNAVT
+3215 LTELKAFPNPPNAVT

-3266 QALINYDKE
+3266 QALIKYDKE

-3296 PDLIRTKSFAAAG
+3296 PNLIRTKSFAAAG

-3339 ELATATEKLEA
+3339 ELAAATEKLEA
-3350 IRKKLVDL
+3350 LRKKLADL
-3358 DRNLSRL
+3358 DQNLSRL
-3365 RASFEKAIAEKVRC
+3365 TASFEKATAEKVRC

-3385 TSKTIELANRLVKE
+3385 TNKTIDLANRLVKE
-3399 LEAKKIRWGQSIKS
+3399 LESEKIRWGQSIKA

-3434 VGPFT
+3434 VGSFT
-3439 RPYRQELVNCKWVP
+3439 KQYRQELVHCKWIP
-3453 FLQQKVSIPI
+3453 FLQQAVCIPI
-3463 TKGLDLISMLTDD
+3463 TESLDLIAMLTDD
-3476 ATIASWNNEGLPSD
+3476 ATIATWNIEGLPSD
-3490 RMSTENATILMH
+3490 RMSTENATILTH
-3502 CERWPLVIDPQ
+3502 CERWPLMIDPQ
-3513 QQGIKWIKNKYGP
+3513 QQGIKWIKNKYGS

-3539 NTIETALAFG
+3539 NAIETALAFG
-3549 DVILIENLEE
+3549 DVILIENLDEM
-3559 TIDPVL
+3559 IDPVL
-3565 DPLLGRN
+3565 EPLLGRN

-3650 KHQNDFKIELKYLE
+3650 KHQNDFKIELKQLE

-3688 EETKATAAEIERKVI
+3688 ETTKATAAEIECKVI
-3703 EAKENERKINE
+3703 EAKENETKINE

-3726 SLLYFVINDLR
+3726 ALLYFVISDLR

-3745 SLKAFN
+3745 SLKAFSM
-3751 VLFHRAIE
+3751 LFHRAIE

-3766 VQGRISILM
+3766 VEERVSSLI

-3781 IFLYT
+3781 VFLYT

-3822 RFTVEHTYPSPVDF
+3822 RFTVEHTYMSPVDF

-3845 KAVALIEEFRGIDRD
+3845 KALAFMEEFRGIDRD

-3865 KQWRK
+3865 KPWKK

-3916 KLGAKYVERTRLDL
+3916 KLGAKYVEGTRLDL
-3930 VKAFEE
+3930 GKAFEE
-3936 SSPVTPI
+3936 SSPATPV

-3950 VDALKDLEILGK
+3950 VDALKDLEVLGK
-3962 RLGFTIDSGKFHNV
+3962 KLGFTIDSGKFHNV

-4022 SQGSHRDYRVFMSA
+4022 SQGSHCDYRVFMSA
-4036 DSAPT
+4036 ESAPT
-4041 PSEHVIPQGLLE
+4041 PNEHIIPEGLLE

-4077 DQDTLEMCSKDQE
+4077 DQDTLEMCSKEQE

-4110 FGPQGWSRSY
+4110 FGPQGWSRNY
-4120 PFNLGDLTI
+4120 PFNPGDLTT
-4129 CANVLYNYL
+4129 CASVLHNYL
-4138 EANPKVPWED
+4138 EANSNVPWED

-4158 GGHITDDWDR
+4158 GGHITDTWDR
-4168 RLCRVY
+4168 KLCQVY
-4174 FEEFMNPSL
+4174 LEEFMNPSL
-4183 IEDEL
+4183 TEDEL

-4195 APPYLDYSGYHQYVE
+4195 SPPNLDYSGYHQYIE

-4218 TLYGLHPNAEIEFL
+4218 ALYGLHPNAEIEFL
-4232 TVTSNTLFR
+4232 TVMSNTLFR
-4241 TLLEMQPRNALSG
+4241 TLLEMQPRNTLSTE
-4254 DELGP
+4254 ELGQ
-4259 STEEKVKN
+4259 STEEKVKSI
-4267 VLDDILEKLPEE
+4267 LDDILEKLPEE
-4279 FNMAEIMQKT
+4279 FNMADIMQKN
-4289 SNRNPYVLVCFQEC
+4289 SNRSPYVLVCFQEC
-4303 ERMNILI
+4303 ERMNILL
-4310 REIRASLE
+4310 REIRVSLQ
-4318 QLDLGLKGE
+4318 QLELGLKGE
-4327 LTLSPDVEA
+4327 LMMSPDMEA
-4336 QQSAL
+4336 QQCAL
-4341 SYDTVPDAWSKLAYP
+4341 SYDTVPDSWGKLAYP
-4356 STYSLAQWFNDLL
+4356 STYGLAQWFNDLL
-4369 LRCRELDTWTQDL
+4369 LRCRELDTWTHDL
-4382 ALPAVVWLSGFFNP
+4382 TLPAVVWISGFFNP
-4396 QAFLTAIMQTM
+4396 QSFLTAIMQTM

-4440 YLHGLLM
+4440 YLHGLVM
-4447 EGARWDTQ
+4447 EGAQWDVQ
-4455 SGTIVEARLKEL
+4455 SGTIAEARLKEL
-4467 TSTMP
+4467 TSVMP
-4472 VIFAKASP
+4472 VIFAKAIP
-4480 VDRQETKHTYECPV
+4480 MDRQETKHTYECPV
-4494 YRTKL
+4494 YKTKM
-4499 RGPSYIWTFRLKSKE
+4499 RGPGYVWTFRLKSKE

>member
-1 MAAPVAAREGRGFR
+1 MAAPVVSR
-15 EAQTLRLSPGACLE
+15 EARGVREVPTLRLTPGASLE
-29 AAGTVEHQE
+29 AAGVLELE
-38 REEEEEE
+38 AEEEEEEEEEE
-45 EADEEEA
+45 EAE
-52 AARRARSFGRDA
+52 AARRARSFAQDA
-64 RVRFLGGRL
+64 RVRFLGVRL
-73 EQMLGFPEEKW
+73 EQLLGLRAETW
-84 SQYLESEDNRQVL
+84 SQYLESEGHRQVL
-97 GEFLES
+97 GEFLEAPS
-103 TNPAYLV
+103 PACLV
-110 FGVAAAGQLEAT
+110 FSVAAAGRLAAS
-122 REIPRDAKHKLVYIA
+122 REIPKDTKHKLVYIA
-137 KKITESIGVNDF
+137 KKITESTGVNDF
-149 SQMVLFGELPAS
+149 SQTVLFGELPTS
-161 SLGHVSVFLDEILV
+161 SLGHVTAFLDEILA
-175 PVLSNK
+175 PILSNRS
-181 NNHTSWSC
+181 NHKSWSY
-189 FTSQDMEC
+189 FISQDMER
-197 HIEVVKNKLHIF
+197 HIEVMKTKIHIF
-209 RGKMSGRT
+209 RGKMLRRT

-231 RNYSETTLQSNE
+231 QKYPETKLEPNE
-243 RIILH
+243 RTILH

-268 SVRPLLNDFH
+268 SVQPLLNGLYSN
-278 VTPQTELDFWTMR
+278 PQAELGFWTMR
-291 KENLSY
+291 RENLSCI
-297 TYDQLQAP
+297 YDQLQAP
-305 IVLKMVKILKAKK
+305 IVRKMVKILKTKQ

-325 KDIFLAVEHALLE
+325 KDIFMAVKNALLE
-338 AQDVELHLRSLRR
+338 AQDVELYLRPLRR
-351 HIERLQETEFPR
+351 HIQRLQETEFPQ
-363 TRVFIAP
+363 TGVLIAP

-389 RVIALLKEFCN
+389 RVIVLLQEFCN
-400 LFIDQAVAY
+400 LLIDQATAY
-409 LSPEDLL
+409 LSPGDLL
-416 KGEIEDSLEKVQV
+416 KGEIEDSLEKVQM
-429 AANILKTFKNSF
+429 AINILKTFKHSF
-441 FNYRKRLASYFVG
+441 FNYRKGLANYCMEN
-454 HKELRPWDFQ
+454 KELKPWDFQ

-472 DKFLDRLMKIEDI
+472 DKFLDRFMKIEDL
-485 FVTTLEF
+485 FVTILEF

-500 GGAKGAILNE
+500 GGTKGAILNG
-510 QIHEM
+510 QIHKM

-520 ELCKVFKQSTYDP
+520 ELCEIFKQSTYDP
-533 SDCQNMEFESD
+533 SDYNNMEFESD
-544 YVAFKSKILDF
+544 YVVFKSKTLDF
-555 DRRLGTILCEGFFNC
+555 DRRLGTILCEAFLNC
-570 NGLEAVFKL
+570 NGLEAAFKL
-579 LTIFGNFLEKPVVM
+579 LTVFGNFLEKPVVM

-599 YSALVHMFNIE
+599 YSTLVHMFNAE
-610 LDTCKQLYNTRVKQ
+610 LNMCKQLYNEHVKQ
-624 IEHGHVVLNKNMPF
+624 IECGNVVLNKNMPF

-654 TFWSNFASL
+654 KFWSNFASL
-663 HYLFLGRH
+663 QDLFLESP
-671 DDAIVYQKYVEM
+671 DDALVYQKYDEM

-692 HIYNEWK
+692 RIYNEWK
-699 RNVDE
+699 SNVDK
-704 ICEFNL
+704 ICEFSL
-710 NQPLVKFSAINGLLR
+710 NQPLVKFSAINGLLS

-734 VLREVKYLLM
+734 LLREVKYLLM
-744 LKKTDIP
+744 LKKSDIP
-751 DSALAIFNKRN
+751 DSALAIFKKRD
-762 TILKYIGNLDLLV
+762 TILKYIGNLELLV

-783 TLLGVEYPLI
+783 TLLEVEYPLI
-793 EEELRAVDEQL
+793 EDELRAVDEQL
-804 TAATTWLTW
+804 QAAVSLLTW
-813 RDDCWGYIEGVRAAT
+813 QDDCWGYIERVKMAT
-828 WELERRVE
+828 SELERRVE
-836 HAQHNVQAIQRT
+836 HTQHNVRVMQQT
-848 MRAWAGCTLPPRREH
+848 MRAWAECTLLPRREH
-863 RREAALTLEDKGD
+863 RRETAFTLEDKGD
-876 LFTKKYK
+876 LFTKKYR
-883 LIQEDGCKIHNLV
+883 LIQEDGRKIHNLV

-905 DPSLDIWKIYVEF
+905 NPSLDTWKIYVEF

-932 HDLDFFLMNTEKQ
+932 HDLDFFLMNTEKR

-955 MILMPPEIV
+955 MILMPPEIL
-964 FKPSLDREAGDG
+964 FKPSLEREAGDG
-976 FYDLVEEMLCNSF
+976 FYDLVEEMLCSSF

-996 RIATH
+996 RVATH
-1001 LEIENYQNDMD
+1001 LEIPNYQNDMD

-1019 VRQEIMKRVADVI
+1019 VRQEILNRVAGVI
-1032 NKVLDFKNTLET
+1032 TKVLDFRNTLDM

-1053 AEFMKHFLLYGH
+1053 AEFMKHFLLYGQ
-1065 TVSSEEMDAHANE
+1065 TVSPEEIDSQANE
-1078 EIPEQPPTLKQFQEQ
+1078 EISEQPPTLDQFKEQ
-1093 IDIYE
+1093 IDVYE
-1098 ALYVQMSKFND
+1098 ALYVQMSKFDD

-1115 WFKVDMKPFKVT
+1115 WLKVDMKPFKAS
-1127 LLNIIKKWS
+1127 LLNIIRKWS

-1145 FVIDSLNELQEF
+1145 FVIDSLTELQEF
-1157 IKETDAGLQGE
+1157 IKETDAGLQRE

-1174 DGLVDIMGHLLAVR
+1174 DILVDIMGHLLAVR
-1188 SRQRATD
+1188 TRQRATD

-1207 LESYGQKM
+1207 LETYGQKM
-1215 PEKVYIQLEELPERW
+1215 PEQVYIQLEELPERW

-1250 EVTLIRRKCILFDTK
+1250 EVTLIRKKCVLFDEK
-1265 QAEFRERFRC
+1265 QAEFRERFRFS
-1275 YAPFG
+1275 APFS
-1280 FNAENAYTVLDKANK
+1280 FKAENPYTVLDKAHQ

-1302 EMLQMQESTHLFEV
+1302 ELLHMQESTHLFEV
-1316 ALPEYKQM
+1316 APPEYKQM
-1324 KQCRKEIKLLK
+1324 KQCRKEMKLLK
-1335 GLWDVIIYVRRSTDN
+1335 GLWDAIIYVRRSIDN

-1373 ASSITEI
+1373 EI
-1380 LSLDKEVRVWDAY
+1380 WSLDKEVRVWDAY
-1393 AGLAGA
+1393 VGLEGTIK
-1399 VRDMTT
+1399 DMTT
-1405 SLRAVTELQ
+1405 SLRAVMELQ
-1414 NPALRDRHWRQL
+1414 SHALRDRHWHQL
-1426 MKTVG
+1426 MKTTG
-1431 VKFSINEATT
+1431 VKFSISEATT
-1441 LADLLALQLHRVED
+1441 LADLLTLRLHHVED
-1455 DVRKIVDKA
+1455 DVRSIVDKA
-1464 VKELGTEKVIIEI
+1464 AKELGTE
-1477 SQTWATMEFSYEVHY
+1477 
-1492 RTGIP
+1492 
-1497 LLKSDEQLFE
+1497 
-1507 TLEHNQVQLQTL
+1507 
-1519 LQSKYVEYFIE
+1519 
-1530 QVLSWQ
+1530 
-1536 NKLNVADSVIFTWL
+1536 
-1550 EVQRTWSHLES
+1550 
-1561 IFVCS
+1561 
-1566 EDIRIQ
+1566 
-1572 LVKDARRFDGVDAEF
+1572 

-1593 TAKVKNVLEATCRP
+1593 TAEIKNVLEATCRP
-1607 NLYEKLKDLQY
+1607 NLYENLKDLQY

-1663 HHLAK
+1663 RHLAK

-1678 GDNQDV
+1678 EDNQGV
-1684 SAHRAV
+1684 SAHTAI
-1690 GMYSKEKEYVPFQA
+1690 GMSSKEKEHVLFQA
-1704 ECECIGHVETWLLQ
+1704 KCECIGHVETWLLQ
-1718 LEQTMQETVRHSITE
+1718 LEQTMQETMRHSIAE
-1733 AIMAYE
+1733 ALAAYE

-1783 DFHKKQLSQLNTL
+1783 DFHKKQISQLNTL
-1796 ITLLLGEL
+1796 IALLLGEL
-1804 PPGDRQKIMTICT
+1804 LPGDRQKIMTICT

-1829 ISQKIVS
+1829 ISQKVVS

-1847 HRWEETQKHCFVNI
+1847 HRWEDTQKHCFVNI

-1932 SEQMDYKSIGSIYK
+1932 SEQMDYQSIGNIYK

-1956 FDEFNRIPVEVLSV
+1956 FDEFNRISVEVLSV

-1975 KMIHDAIRNGRKR
+1975 KMIHDAIRNRKKR
-1988 FVFLGEGIT
+1988 FVFLGEAIS
-1997 LKPSAGI
+1997 LKPTVGI

-2058 FITLYTLCKELL
+2058 FITLYTLCRELL

-2084 SVLVVAGSLKRG
+2084 SVLVVAGSLKRE

-2140 RSRKLHFE
+2140 RRRAPQFE
-2148 QMVRQSTLE
+2148 QMVRQSTVE
-2157 LRLQPEESFILKVV
+2157 LRLQPEDSFILKVV

-2207 KQKPVWNDLNPK
+2207 KQKPTWNDLNPK

-2238 DGKYIV
+2238 DG
-2244 YSYFI
+2244 
-2249 GLFSFILREQANLA
+2249 LFSFLLREQANLM

-2276 DPLWIESLNTV
+2276 DPMWIESLNTV

-2301 VALTPCMRL
+2301 VALTPSMRL
-2310 LFETHHLR
+2310 LFEIHHLR
-2318 MATPATVSRAGILYV
+2318 TATPATVSRAGILYV

-2351 RHQSEKANLTIL
+2351 QHQSEKANLTIL
-2363 FDNYVPACLDKLRT
+2363 FDKYIPACLDKLRT
-2377 SFKTITSIPESSLV
+2377 SFKTITSIPENSLV
-2391 QTVCTLLECLLTP
+2391 QTICVLLECLLTP

-2414 VYEVYFAFACIW
+2414 VYEVYFVFACIW
-2426 AFGGPLLQDQLSDYQ
+2426 AFGSTLLQDQLSGCQ
-2441 ADFSRWW
+2441 AEFSRWW
-2448 QKEMKAVKFPSQ
+2448 HKEMKAVKFPSQ

-2470 KTKKF
+2470 TTKKF
-2475 LPWTDKIPQF
+2475 LPWADNIPTF
-2485 TMDPGVPLQTVLVHT
+2485 ALDPDVPLQRVLVHT
-2500 SETTRL
+2500 PETTRL
-2506 RYFMELLLE
+2506 RYFTELLLE
-2515 KGRPVMLVG
+2515 KGQPLMLVG
-2524 SAGVGKTVFVGDT
+2524 NAGVGKTVFVGDT
-2537 LASLSEDYIV
+2537 LARLSEDYIV
-2547 SRVPLNYYTTSA
+2547 SRVPFNYYTTSA
-2559 LLQKILEKPLE
+2559 VLQRILEKPLE

-2592 NMPEVDIYGTVQP
+2592 NMPKVDLYGTVQP
-2605 HTLIRQHVDY
+2605 HTLIRQHIDY
-2615 GHWYDRQKVMLKEIH
+2615 GHWYDRQKTMLKEIH

-2637 MNPMVGSFTVNPRL
+2637 MNPMVGSFTINPRL

-2671 YGQIFSFHF
+2671 YSQILSFHF
-2680 QQQAC
+2680 QQQAF

-2691 SGPTLIQATIAF
+2691 SGPTLIQATIAL
-2703 HEMMTRSFLPT
+2703 HHMMTHTFLPT
-2714 AIKFHYVFN
+2714 AIKFHYLFN
-2723 LRDLTNIFQGIL
+2723 LRDLSNVFQGIL

-2742 KGPNDLIR
+2742 KGPNDLMR

-2762 KLIDTE
+2762 KLIDTK

-2779 TAYKYFEGVDSHVLL
+2779 TAYKYFEDVDSHILL
-2794 QQPLIYCHFASGR
+2794 QQPLIYCHFADGG

-2815 KDWEVLK
+2815 KDWKVLK

-2836 ATMHLVLFEDA
+2836 AAMHLVLFEDA

-2857 LRTPQGCALLVGV
+2857 LQTPQGYALLIGV
-2870 GGSGKQSLSRLAAH
+2870 GGSGKQSLSRLAAY
-2884 ICSLEVFQVTL
+2884 ICSLEVFQISL
-2895 TEGYGIQELRVDLAN
+2895 TEGFGIQELREGLAN
-2910 LYIRTGAKNMPT
+2910 LYVRTGAKNMPT

-2942 LLASGEIPDL
+2942 LLASGEILDL
-2952 FNDEDVDKI
+2952 FSDEDVDKI
-2961 ISGIHN
+2961 ISGIRN
-2967 EVRGLGMGDS
+2967 EVRGLGLVDS
-2977 RENCWKF
+2977 RENCWQF

-2990 LQLKIILCFSP
+2990 QQLKIILCFSP

-3013 PAIVNCTAIDWFHAW
+3013 PAIVNCTAIDWFHVW

-3041 EETEGIEPLHKDSIS
+3041 EETKGIEPLDKDSIS
-3056 LFMAHVH
+3056 FFMAHVH
-3063 ASVSEMSARY
+3063 TSVNEMSTRY
-3073 YQNERRHNY
+3073 YQNERRYNY

-3098 LKKKQ
+3098 LKNKQ
-3103 NEVSQKKEH
+3103 KEVSQKKEH
-3112 LTNGIQKLKT
+3112 LMNGIQKLQT

-3145 HDAEALISKIG
+3145 HDAEALITKIG

-3165 KAIADTEEQK
+3165 KAIADAEERK
-3175 VTAIQSEVSQKQRE
+3175 VTAIQTEVSQKQKE

-3194 VKAEPA
+3194 LKAEPA
-3200 LVAAAAA
+3200 LVAATAA
-3207 LDTLNRVN
+3207 LNTLNRVN
-3215 LTELKTFPNPPNAVT
+3215 LTELKAFPNPPNAVT

-3296 PDLIRTKSFAAAG
+3296 PNLIRTKSFAAAG

-3339 ELATATEKLEA
+3339 ELAAATEKLEA
-3350 IRKKLVDL
+3350 IRKKLEDL

-3365 RASFEKAIAEKVRC
+3365 TASFEKAIAKKVQC

-3385 TSKTIELANRLVKE
+3385 TNKTIELANRLVKE
-3399 LEAKKIRWGQSIKS
+3399 LESEKIRWGQSIKA
-3413 FEAQEKTLC
+3413 FEAQEKTIC
-3422 GDVLLTAAFVSY
+3422 GDVLLAAAFVSY

-3439 RPYRQELVNCKWVP
+3439 KQYRQELVDCKWIP

-3463 TKGLDLISMLTDD
+3463 TEGLDLIAMLTDD
-3476 ATIASWNNEGLPSD
+3476 ATIAAWNNEGLPSD
-3490 RMSTENATILMH
+3490 RMSTENATILTH
-3502 CERWPLVIDPQ
+3502 CVRWPFMIDPQ
-3513 QQGIKWIKNKYGP
+3513 QQGIKWIKNKYGTH
-3526 DLKVTHLGQKGFL
+3526 LKVTHLGQKGFL
-3539 NTIETALAFG
+3539 NVIETALAFG

-3664 DDLLLRLSA
+3664 DDLLLRLAA

-3688 EETKATAAEIERKVI
+3688 EMTKTTAAEIEHKVI
-3703 EAKENERKINE
+3703 EAKENEKKINE

-3751 VLFHRAIE
+3751 VLFHRAIK
-3759 QADKVED
+3759 QADEVED
-3766 VQGRISILM
+3766 TQGRISILM

-3781 IFLYT
+3781 TFLYT
-3786 SQALFEKDKLTF
+3786 SQALFERDKLTF

-3812 IDPLELDFLL
+3812 IDPVELDFLL
-3822 RFTVEHTYPSPVDF
+3822 RFTVEHTYLSPVDF
-3836 LTTQSWSAI
+3836 LTAQSWSAI
-3845 KAVALIEEFRGIDRD
+3845 KALALMEEFRGIDRD

-3888 KSLIQKLIILRALR
+3888 KSVIQKLILLRAMR

-3930 VKAFEE
+3930 AKAFEE
-3936 SSPVTPI
+3936 SSPAIPV

-3950 VDALKDLEILGK
+3950 VDALKDLETLGK

-3976 SLGQGQEMVAEM
+3976 SLGQGQEAVAEM
-3988 ALEKASKGGHWVI
+3988 ALEKASKEGHWVI
-4001 LQNVHLVAKWLGTL
+4001 LQNVHLVAKWLGSL

-4036 DSAPT
+4036 ETAPT
-4041 PSEHVIPQGLLE
+4041 PSEHIIPQGILE
-4053 SSIKITNEPPTGML
+4053 NSIKITNEPPTGML

-4077 DQDTLEMCSKDQE
+4077 DQDTLEVCSKEQE

-4096 SLCYFHACV
+4096 ALCYFHACV

-4110 FGPQGWSRSY
+4110 FGPQGWSRRY
-4120 PFNLGDLTI
+4120 PFNPGDLTI

-4138 EANPKVPWED
+4138 EANPNVPWED

-4168 RLCRVY
+4168 KLCRVY
-4174 FEEFMNPSL
+4174 LEEFMNPSL

-4195 APPYLDYSGYHQYVE
+4195 APPNLDYPGYHQYVE

-4218 TLYGLHPNAEIEFL
+4218 ALYGLHPNAEIEFL
-4232 TVTSNTLFR
+4232 MVTSNTLFR
-4241 TLLEMQPRNALSG
+4241 TLLEMQPRNVLVS
-4254 DELGP
+4254 DELGQ
-4259 STEEKVKN
+4259 STEDKVKN
-4267 VLDDILEKLPEE
+4267 VLDDILERLPEE
-4279 FNMAEIMQKT
+4279 FNMAEIMQKNT
-4289 SNRNPYVLVCFQEC
+4289 NRSPYILVCFQEC
-4303 ERMNILI
+4303 ERMNILLQ
-4310 REIRASLE
+4310 EIRVSLQ

-4327 LTLSPDVEA
+4327 LTLSSDVEA

-4341 SYDTVPDAWSKLAYP
+4341 SYDMVPATWSKLAYP
-4356 STYSLAQWFNDLL
+4356 STYGLAQWFNDLL
-4369 LRCRELDTWTQDL
+4369 LRCRELDTWTHDL

-4396 QAFLTAIMQTM
+4396 QSFLTAIMQTM

-4440 YLHGLLM
+4440 YLHGLHM
-4447 EGARWDTQ
+4447 EGARWDVQ
-4455 SGTIVEARLKEL
+4455 SGTIVEAHLKEL
-4467 TSTMP
+4467 TSVMP
-4472 VIFAKASP
+4472 VIFAKAIP
-4480 VDRQETKHTYECPV
+4480 LDRQETKHTYECPV
-4494 YRTKL
+4494 YKTKL
-4499 RGPSYIWTFRLKSKE
+4499 RGPNYVWTFRLKSKE
-4514 KTAKWVLAGVALLLE
+4514 KMAKWVLAGVALLLE